1 MPIGGNGAITIP
13 INLKMQELG
22 DGLEQLKKGLK
33 GLKVD
38 SSSYKEYDKQI
49 QAITRNLQKLE
60 ERAKQSFRTP
70 VQANAFSNQLDAL
83 GIKVQNLAEKFKGT
97 KFSEFS
103 QDVFSPD
110 QLRQLDELT
119 EKLNQ
124 AKEAYDNFYEST
136 FRKNIKSTSKI
147 TDIFKAK
154 GLEKDLDT
162 MSEREIQAQLNK
174 WQSSNRTQRGTNM
187 RAITTT
193 TAEHEAL
200 EKQITQYGD
209 LAQKAQDAA
218 AAVQA
223 AKDALADAQN
233 ELATATA
240 KNQRVYKAT
249 YSQVVAPLD
258 NKLNTA
264 QGLLGAF
271 SSTNRQSD
279 ANFGNWFGKNNQLT
293 KKGRETFTQ
302 TLASTF
308 GISGEELKAIGSAN
322 IKVVQEFLAKQ
333 IADLTKQREEAV
345 AKISTSKAMTAAQGK
360 VDAAQASLTAA
371 TDQQNEIARMQVEV
385 QNLTAQRDNLQTRL
399 GEAQQKQ
406 RALEEEN
413 RQLKEAREA
422 LQETM
427 RDTNTVTANS
437 QQAKNLQDQTNA
449 YANYTKEC
457 AEANGAQRDFAAG
470 ADKLHNTLQQNKN
483 ALSEYSLQYNNLE
496 NAMSQA
502 HGIKMAVN
510 RWFGL
515 HEVINLTKRAI
526 RDAFSTIK
534 ELDSVMTQIAVVT
547 DMTTADLW
555 AQMPT
560 YSAIANEYGTSI
572 KGVYEVS
579 QIYYQMGLQT
589 NDVFALT
596 TETLKMAKIA
606 AIDYAT
612 AADYMTVAIRGFK
625 MEMADAAR
633 VTDVYSALAASF
645 AVDTQELAEA
655 MSKTASGIASVGVSF
670 ESASAMITT
679 ITAATRESASVI
691 GSSLKSLSARYG
703 SIKTDPSAL
712 VDAEGQEISLN
723 KIDKALK
730 SIGVS
735 IKDAN
740 GQLRDM
746 DDVVLEL
753 GEKWNI
759 LNRNE
764 QRFVATAFAGNL
776 QSNRFL
782 ALVSNIDEYKKAL
795 EVANDSEGTGT
806 LQFNKTLDNIETRL
820 TKLKTAWQL
829 FYTDSGIEEAIKW
842 VITALTGILTKLNK
856 LPKIGK
862 FISASALAQVASIVN
877 GIRALLNGIVQ
888 LIINAIDKLKE
899 KAKRAAQEAGE
910 EARRQAEA
918 TGQSIENATNP
929 YDAKIAK
936 GTKIANYMSMAG
948 GVATIA
954 GMAINNPT
962 ASSVVSG
969 LGTTASLAGMG
980 VQLGTFAGIPGQII
994 GGALGGV
1001 IGLFKLFSDLSTA
1014 AEREAEQKLEE
1025 LKQAADEAEN
1035 KRLESK
1041 QTVSGL
1047 EDYVKQYQEMAKAQY
1062 DSNDAKQQF
1071 LDLNAEIAEKYPDLL
1086 IQYDA
1091 DGNRIIKLTELQKK
1105 LNEEKSKYRE
1115 DVWDSAWA
1123 NYDAAKAKYDTAL
1136 SPISKEI
1143 KTQLKYIGGVN
1154 MTGEGGNLRYLQADI
1169 LEEAYAKGTTQST
1182 IMQQLLKDAES
1193 AQRAVDIFGQYAI
1206 DVYKNAVNN
1215 SKRLNSGTDQA
1226 NSVKKTALNY
1236 ARALEKMINSDE
1248 VIEARNNLKQQQKT
1262 SARSIMSSTFHY
1274 GDKTYDAY
1282 SPIYQAG
1289 KSAGFDMDQYIGNI
1303 LGNLKEEEFEAL
1315 KANKEEFAKR
1325 AQELAEG
1332 FQKAYLNNPEDA
1344 KFISEV
1350 QDKSQTEIRDF
1361 IQKDPVAWSNYVT
1374 YLQPTWE
1381 EIQNNLIEG
1390 VNALNEMI
1398 KEKLSNGGPE
1408 NTWLNDYEDLASYV
1422 TTSNLSLWRAIVEN
1436 DIDSFDMYYGM
1447 VATLAETGQY
1457 AIKDITNVVLQG
1469 DLSTFTGIE
1478 KLRQELTNQKI
1489 DPTVIDGLLDEAR
1502 KAVKINPALEFAAMF
1517 DTYKKAYEE
1526 LDKLASSLS
1535 TGLELKDAISWAT
1548 KMGKSINEFTQ
1559 KEGKFYV
1566 SQEQFWNYVNTQLPS
1581 IQQLTKDSEDFYDN
1595 LELDLSEEV
1604 FDITGKYGK
1613 DNLVG
1618 IQAEYERW
1626 RDKTDENG
1634 FEINGD
1640 KYFSDFIQEQKDKI
1654 GEEAGAAYKNLLESY
1669 AIQSIQAFGLI
1680 TTDIRNKLIEQGLD
1694 DAQIKELEDKYL
1706 GSTTTSTLFSTGK
1719 IDIAD
1724 IGKLPEVLKGIV
1736 DTETGKILNYK
1747 DALTKLRENIE
1758 NGKLDAATYA
1768 PIYAEAVNSARSDL
1782 EDTLEGTLD
1791 GARASTER
1799 VAKLIENGVLVLNKK
1814 TGKYGY
1820 DLSSTTG
1827 YIQAMSDLY
1836 EQGYTTTQAIQKV
1849 TESALSQGTDVSKIQ
1864 NPLFISEYQYQLSQA
1879 RQEAVEGLQN
1889 AVFDTTKSFD
1899 ISTLYKNNTTVSS
1912 KLNDLADKG
1921 AVRIEKDGE
1930 KVSLRILTTTIKN
1943 ISSLIDT
1950 LAGGTD
1956 TSQNKASIL
1965 ATINSYLKSAQE
1977 GTLDREIAEWLL
1989 AQLPDGTQFKD
2000 VFELTAGGYRAKNI
2014 QDLRTKI
2021 AEQTTELN
2029 EGIALTVS
2037 QFQSQLEDYL
2047 SAGYTLEQA
2056 IKALGVKVG
2065 TVADIIKGNFSKNN
2079 KIAQYQRAIY
2089 STYQGAMDNIYS
2101 AMIDGL
2107 SNPSG
2112 AEIDLT
2118 KARQL
2123 GGEAYDNLKE
2133 MITVVETE
2141 TGEAFG
2147 YLMNANQSDIL
2158 AVMRNLAIGG
2168 NSTVADKL
2176 AEFYNTIAQ
2185 MITDGMNGD
2194 LSATNMEWLKKAFNL
2209 TDRAFI
2215 KTGTSFRLA
2224 EEGARRVAEQMYG
2237 IEKVAGNLT
2246 VEALAKSLQTADYRL
2261 QSVATVMK
2269 EIAKIQEEMEGK
2281 QGEEQKALEEKLATY
2296 QEILKINRQNASSF
2310 NIMSTPLGQGTENIS
2325 AAYQGLA
2332 QARKLIADMNAS
2344 YDEYGTHVIQF
2355 EDAVR
2360 FLEVGGDR
2368 IAQSVGSWDK
2378 ALKLFY
2384 EGTVDTLNGQ
2394 TVINMDAA
2402 AAKLGMSFD
2411 ELSTAFSEGSEE
2423 TVKSI
2428 AQGEVETLDAQIRM
2442 LEGIVALEELTP
2454 DEDGKINLDSWIEYD
2469 EKGNQIGD
2477 KAKKIAE
2484 VLQNVKD
2491 LLGED
2496 FTIGQYVDENG
2507 KTITVTFDR
2516 LIQELNEGTD
2526 SFTTFINKLT
2536 PQHQEEIKNLFEG
2549 IDFKTVITGDE
2560 NTDGYETMVA
2570 YFRKKYGIKDDNTI
2584 DIGGGKSITPIA
2596 TVESEPKIS
2605 YTTGKPLSPQAR
2617 GIRGTSAGAK
2627 ITAWE
2632 DKYGSLHPE
2641 ELGGKKPE
2649 APKTGIK
2656 FNQDE
2661 TASVN
2666 VNIKFDGITY
2676 TIEGFDST
2684 FSTKE
2689 EALAAIAE
2697 KYSIETQALEEKTA
2711 EITIP
2716 ENATL
2721 RIDIITTSTQYYH
2734 DWSMTD
2740 TKEKAKDY
2748 FSKQY
2753 GLEDTV
2759 LPEKTARISQDIIVD
2774 FVATLYDKDGNPMPN
2789 VLDTGLDIK
2798 VVPQLDDFAAKI
2810 TQAILEETY
2819 EVVLA
2824 PVIGNKTAL
2833 QDAIQEAINARTEY
2847 IVSLTPQFSNPNF
2860 SNGQTIQSFR
2870 GGSGSGSSSS
2880 SKKGRGSSS
2889 GADVASTSIANI
2901 IKSSGLGATIN
2912 GLSQNLNDTRTS
2924 AIAFG
2929 ASLKG
2934 IIPSSIANSASS
2946 ARYSLSNLSS
2956 SVTQISNDLTQIF
2969 AKIRQLVDEL
2979 KERSGAAKGNVA
2991 LAKGSNDAL
3000 ATGTLMGEL
3009 GPELWVSGGHYYIAG
3024 QSGAEFVNLP
3034 DDAIVFNHLQ
3044 TRSLLANGNT
3054 TRGRA
3059 IGGEDR
3065 AVAFAT
3071 GSPEG
3076 PARASAKDTLD
3087 ALRRLRAQW
3096 QSLLN
3101 LPASDL
3107 SKKAGGGGGG
3117 GGGAEDYKT
3126 FTADLE
3132 RWYNLLRQ
3140 IANYEQKITYEQ
3152 KQRENF
3158 KHGQEYVD
3166 SLEKELKYLEK
3177 QADAYAVLSELQ
3189 KSYYDQRRKDLNDT
3203 QYGKLIFT
3211 YTEDGLMQYLDDV
3224 VDANG
3229 NRQSRGL
3236 AILAELNRQSNEKGQ
3251 SYWDKEG
3258 KNLYTGSFKVN
3269 GKQTIKGSSGGA
3281 AAQLMYLKSVGFDL
3295 NELLYNSE
3303 GGSNIGKNASETA
3316 TNMMQTFF
3324 DNVDGWMEE
3333 LDSLYDSYHEYL
3345 ENIEDNTAAQQKI
3358 LQEYIDNQMSVE
3370 DKLLKAITDRQQKI
3384 IDTLKD
3390 QIDIIQ
3396 EAGQEYTQGL
3406 SEALSKERNLYNEN
3420 KDDAELASKMRRLGI
3435 LKRTGASAS
3444 EIKALQNEID
3454 NQLQENYFDAQ
3465 QKQIDA
3471 IQEAIDTQLETLNQQ
3486 LDVMEEA
3493 LNYQKENGLLWAEV
3507 YDMMTKWTPEAMLNF
3522 IETYT
3527 SSYRENSQQ
3536 KNSEDSKETLKQLEI
3551 WAASRGFDFSREP
3564 HKGNSKDYTKP
3575 NTSNDVAAPDMP
3587 RPSGG
3592 ATTGS
3597 GTSGSGTSTMANG
3610 LAAPQEIDVENTG
3623 VYEDRTLTPTVRQVS
3638 KSDVIDIYK
3647 VGGYYTK
3654 KDGTHGKYAWEVNGK
3669 LPAGKYY
3676 DFNGEIYRNPGAK
3689 HRRIIYSATSGK
3701 VYYVYDKTYLPNAKK
3716 ISSYSS
3722 GGMNYSTG
3730 MAMLHGTSSKPEA
3743 ILNASD
3749 TKLFREKLFG
3759 NGDFSL
3765 RQAIATIDL
3774 LRDQI
3779 ASTTNN
3785 NSSVDFNGVTIN
3797 ISSDV
3802 IANDYDAQRAG
3813 RNIFDEMIKM
3823 SRKSTMLGVSRR

>member
-1 MPIGGNGAITIP
+1 
-13 INLKMQELG
+13 
-22 DGLEQLKKGLK
+22 
-33 GLKVD
+33 
-38 SSSYKEYDKQI
+38 
-49 QAITRNLQKLE
+49 
-60 ERAKQSFRTP
+60 
-70 VQANAFSNQLDAL
+70 
-83 GIKVQNLAEKFKGT
+83 
-97 KFSEFS
+97 
-103 QDVFSPD
+103 
-110 QLRQLDELT
+110 
-119 EKLNQ
+119 
-124 AKEAYDNFYEST
+124 
-136 FRKNIKSTSKI
+136 
-147 TDIFKAK
+147 
-154 GLEKDLDT
+154 
-162 MSEREIQAQLNK
+162 
-174 WQSSNRTQRGTNM
+174 
-187 RAITTT
+187 
-193 TAEHEAL
+193 
-200 EKQITQYGD
+200 
-209 LAQKAQDAA
+209 
-218 AAVQA
+218 
-223 AKDALADAQN
+223 
-233 ELATATA
+233 
-240 KNQRVYKAT
+240 
-249 YSQVVAPLD
+249 
-258 NKLNTA
+258 
-264 QGLLGAF
+264 
-271 SSTNRQSD
+271 
-279 ANFGNWFGKNNQLT
+279 
-293 KKGRETFTQ
+293 
-302 TLASTF
+302 
-308 GISGEELKAIGSAN
+308 
-322 IKVVQEFLAKQ
+322 
-333 IADLTKQREEAV
+333 
-345 AKISTSKAMTAAQGK
+345 
-360 VDAAQASLTAA
+360 
-371 TDQQNEIARMQVEV
+371 
-385 QNLTAQRDNLQTRL
+385 
-399 GEAQQKQ
+399 
-406 RALEEEN
+406 
-413 RQLKEAREA
+413 
-422 LQETM
+422 
-427 RDTNTVTANS
+427 
-437 QQAKNLQDQTNA
+437 
-449 YANYTKEC
+449 
-457 AEANGAQRDFAAG
+457 
-470 ADKLHNTLQQNKN
+470 
-483 ALSEYSLQYNNLE
+483 
-496 NAMSQA
+496 
-502 HGIKMAVN
+502 
-510 RWFGL
+510 
-515 HEVINLTKRAI
+515 
-526 RDAFSTIK
+526 
-534 ELDSVMTQIAVVT
+534 
-547 DMTTADLW
+547 
-555 AQMPT
+555 
-560 YSAIANEYGTSI
+560 
-572 KGVYEVS
+572 
-579 QIYYQMGLQT
+579 
-589 NDVFALT
+589 
-596 TETLKMAKIA
+596 
-606 AIDYAT
+606 
-612 AADYMTVAIRGFK
+612 
-625 MEMADAAR
+625 MEMTDAAR

-655 MSKTASGIASVGVSF
+655 MSRTASGIASVGVSF

-735 IKDAN
+735 IKDTN

-753 GEKWNI
+753 GEKWNT

-795 EVANDSEGTGT
+795 EVANDSEGAGT

-829 FYTDSGIEEAIKW
+829 FYADSGIEKAIKN
-842 VITALTGILTKLNK
+842 VITGLTNILNGLNK
-856 LPKIGK
+856 LPKAFKKIPV
-862 FISASALAQVASIVN
+862 SALMQIAVIIKGVKALALLIVLQIQKAIQQVKNAADNAIKGTSQNAQAQVLTLSEKIK
-877 GIRALLNGIVQ
+877 
-888 LIINAIDKLKE
+888 KLKNDW
-899 KAKRAAQEAGE
+899 QGM
-910 EARRQAEA
+910 
-918 TGQSIENATNP
+918 TGVQRG
-929 YDAKIAK
+929 AKIAPY
-936 GTKIANYMSMAG
+936 ASMIGAG
-948 GVATIA
+948 LSIA
-954 GMAINNPT
+954 GS
-962 ASSVVSG
+962 ASSNLTAGTVMSGAGSIISGAASG
-969 LGTTASLAGMG
+969 LAMTGSWIGAG
-980 VQLGTFAGIPGQII
+980 V
-994 GGALGGV
+994 GALVGV
-1001 IGLFKLFSDLSTA
+1001 IKLISDLSSLE
-1014 AEREAEQKLEE
+1014 ERKAEQKLEE

-1062 DSNDAKQQF
+1062 DNNDAKQQF

-1193 AQRAVDIFGQYAI
+1193 AQRVVDIFGQYAI

-1236 ARALEKMINSDE
+1236 ARVLEKMINSDE

-1262 SARSIMSSTFHY
+1262 SAQSIMSSTFHY
-1274 GDKTYDAY
+1274 GNDTFEAY
-1282 SPIYQAG
+1282 SPIYQSA

-1315 KANKEEFAKR
+1315 KVNKEEFAKR

-1350 QDKSQTEIRDF
+1350 QDKSQTEIKDF

-1535 TGLELKDAISWAT
+1535 TGLELKDAISWAA

-1566 SQEQFWNYVNTQLPS
+1566 SQEQFWDYVNTQLPS
-1581 IQQLTKDSEDFYDN
+1581 IQQLTKDSEDFYDS

-1640 KYFSDFIQEQKDKI
+1640 KYFSDFIQEQKDNI
-1654 GEEAGAAYKNLLESY
+1654 GAEATAAYKNLLVSY

-1768 PIYAEAVNSARSDL
+1768 PIYAEAVNSARNDL
-1782 EDTLEGTLD
+1782 EAALEGTLD
-1791 GARASTER
+1791 GARASTEY
-1799 VAKLIENGVLVLNKK
+1799 VKDLIKKGIVVLNEE
-1814 TGKYGY
+1814 TGKYQF
-1820 DLSSTTG
+1820 DLSNG
-1827 YIQAMSDLY
+1827 EKFQQAIDQLVA
-1836 EQGYTTTQAIQKV
+1836 QGYNLREASQALAS
-1849 TESALSQGTDVSKIQ
+1849 SAFSQGKKVKYDTNDY
-1864 NPLFISEYQYQLSQA
+1864 FTREYQYLLSQA

-1899 ISTLYKNNTTVSS
+1899 ISTLYKNDTTISS
-1912 KLNDLADKG
+1912 ELDDLADKG

-1956 TSQNKASIL
+1956 TSQNKAFIL

-1989 AQLPDGTQFKD
+1989 AQLPDGTQFKE

-2029 EGIALTVS
+2029 EGITLTVS

-2056 IKALGVKVG
+2056 IAALGVKVG
-2065 TVADIIKGNFSKNN
+2065 AVADIIKGNFSSDNT
-2079 KIAQYQRAIY
+2079 AAHQYERVIY
-2089 STYQGAMDNIYS
+2089 STYQGAMNDIYS
-2101 AMIDGL
+2101 AMMDGL

-2147 YLMNANQSDIL
+2147 YLMDTNQSDIL

-2176 AEFYNTIAQ
+2176 AEYYETIAR

-2237 IEKVAGNLT
+2237 IEEVAGNLT

-2344 YDEYGTHVIQF
+2344 YDEYGTHIIQF

-2368 IAQSVGSWDK
+2368 ITQSVGSWDK

-2428 AQGEVETLDAQIRM
+2428 AKGEVETLDAQIRM

-2454 DEDGKINLDSWIEYD
+2454 DEDGKFNLNSWIEYD

-2516 LIQELNEGTD
+2516 LIQELNEGTE

-2536 PQHQEEIKNLFEG
+2536 PDLQKKIKELFEG

-2584 DIGGGKSITPIA
+2584 DIGGGKSITPTA

-2632 DKYGSLHPE
+2632 DKYSSLHPE

-2721 RIDIITTSTQYYH
+2721 RIDIVTTSTQYYH

-3065 AVAFAT
+3065 AVAFAK

-3076 PARASAKDTLD
+3076 PAHASASDTLKR
-3087 ALRRLRAQW
+3087 LQELRAMW
-3096 QSLLN
+3096 QSLLSAA
-3101 LPASDL
+3101 PSDL

-3152 KQRENF
+3152 KQRENL

-3303 GGSNIGKNASETA
+3303 GGSNVGKNASETA

-3592 ATTGS
+3592 TTTGG
-3597 GTSGSGTSTMANG
+3597 GTSGSSGGSGTSTMANG

-3654 KDGTHGKYAWEVNGK
+3654 KDGTHARHAWEVNGK

-3701 VYYVYDKTYLPNAKK
+3701 VYYVYDNTYLPNAKK

-3813 RNIFDEMIKM
+3813 RNIFDEMIKL

>member
-1 MPIGGNGAITIP
+1 M
-13 INLKMQELG
+13 
-22 DGLEQLKKGLK
+22 
-33 GLKVD
+33 VR
-38 SSSYKEYDKQI
+38 
-49 QAITRNLQKLE
+49 RNQ
-60 ERAKQSFRTP
+60 P
-70 VQANAFSNQLDAL
+70 NV
-83 GIKVQNLAEKFKGT
+83 
-97 KFSEFS
+97 
-103 QDVFSPD
+103 
-110 QLRQLDELT
+110 
-119 EKLNQ
+119 
-124 AKEAYDNFYEST
+124 
-136 FRKNIKSTSKI
+136 KI
-147 TDIFKAK
+147 
-154 GLEKDLDT
+154 
-162 MSEREIQAQLNK
+162 
-174 WQSSNRTQRGTNM
+174 
-187 RAITTT
+187 
-193 TAEHEAL
+193 
-200 EKQITQYGD
+200 
-209 LAQKAQDAA
+209 
-218 AAVQA
+218 
-223 AKDALADAQN
+223 
-233 ELATATA
+233 
-240 KNQRVYKAT
+240 
-249 YSQVVAPLD
+249 
-258 NKLNTA
+258 
-264 QGLLGAF
+264 
-271 SSTNRQSD
+271 
-279 ANFGNWFGKNNQLT
+279 
-293 KKGRETFTQ
+293 
-302 TLASTF
+302 
-308 GISGEELKAIGSAN
+308 
-322 IKVVQEFLAKQ
+322 
-333 IADLTKQREEAV
+333 
-345 AKISTSKAMTAAQGK
+345 
-360 VDAAQASLTAA
+360 
-371 TDQQNEIARMQVEV
+371 
-385 QNLTAQRDNLQTRL
+385 
-399 GEAQQKQ
+399 
-406 RALEEEN
+406 
-413 RQLKEAREA
+413 
-422 LQETM
+422 
-427 RDTNTVTANS
+427 
-437 QQAKNLQDQTNA
+437 
-449 YANYTKEC
+449 
-457 AEANGAQRDFAAG
+457 
-470 ADKLHNTLQQNKN
+470 
-483 ALSEYSLQYNNLE
+483 
-496 NAMSQA
+496 
-502 HGIKMAVN
+502 
-510 RWFGL
+510 
-515 HEVINLTKRAI
+515 
-526 RDAFSTIK
+526 
-534 ELDSVMTQIAVVT
+534 
-547 DMTTADLW
+547 
-555 AQMPT
+555 
-560 YSAIANEYGTSI
+560 
-572 KGVYEVS
+572 
-579 QIYYQMGLQT
+579 
-589 NDVFALT
+589 
-596 TETLKMAKIA
+596 
-606 AIDYAT
+606 
-612 AADYMTVAIRGFK
+612 
-625 MEMADAAR
+625 
-633 VTDVYSALAASF
+633 
-645 AVDTQELAEA
+645 
-655 MSKTASGIASVGVSF
+655 
-670 ESASAMITT
+670 
-679 ITAATRESASVI
+679 
-691 GSSLKSLSARYG
+691 
-703 SIKTDPSAL
+703 
-712 VDAEGQEISLN
+712 
-723 KIDKALK
+723 
-730 SIGVS
+730 
-735 IKDAN
+735 
-740 GQLRDM
+740 
-746 DDVVLEL
+746 
-753 GEKWNI
+753 
-759 LNRNE
+759 
-764 QRFVATAFAGNL
+764 ATAFAGNL

-829 FYTDSGIEEAIKW
+829 FYTDSGIEKAIKW
-842 VITALTGILTKLNK
+842 VITALTDILTKLNK

-1091 DGNRIIKLTELQKK
+1091 EGNRIIKLTELQKK
-1105 LNEEKSKYRE
+1105 LNEEKAGYRE
-1115 DVWDSAWA
+1115 NVWDSAKA
-1123 NYDAAKAKYDTAL
+1123 DYEKVVQNRNNNNDLFNLGKSIVTTDAGNKGVRKFSIL
-1136 SPISKEI
+1136 GQISKDFFEEYEALFPI
-1143 KTQLKYIGGVN
+1143 FYTTYGAGASPDKYYQLISSQGPAMLADLQKISNFYKDNKTISTDAQTVLDNFIDK
-1154 MTGEGGNLRYLQADI
+1154 LQSYL
-1169 LEEAYAKGTTQST
+1169 
-1182 IMQQLLKDAES
+1182 
-1193 AQRAVDIFGQYAI
+1193 
-1206 DVYKNAVNN
+1206 NN
-1215 SKRLNSGTDQA
+1215 N
-1226 NSVKKTALNY
+1226 
-1236 ARALEKMINSDE
+1236 E
-1248 VIEARNNLKQQQKT
+1248 VLQQQKI
-1262 SARSIMSSTFHY
+1262 SAQSIMSSTFHY
-1274 GDKTYDAY
+1274 GDDTFEAY

-1289 KSAGFDMDQYIGNI
+1289 KNAGFDLDQYIGNI
-1303 LGNLKEEEFEAL
+1303 MGSYDEETYKALIADEKEW
-1315 KANKEEFAKR
+1315 AKR

-1332 FQKAYLNNPEDA
+1332 FQEAYLNNPEDA
-1344 KFISEV
+1344 KFIGDI
-1350 QDKSQTEIRDF
+1350 QNQSQADIEKFKNKYGIDSQ
-1361 IQKDPVAWSNYVT
+1361 INYQT
-1374 YLQPTWE
+1374 YLKATWE
-1381 EIQNNLIEG
+1381 EIENNLTEG
-1390 VNALNEMI
+1390 LNYI
-1398 KEKLSNGGPE
+1398 NEKLMENGLVVGEENAYGDLSSYITNSNI
-1408 NTWLNDYEDLASYV
+1408 
-1422 TTSNLSLWRAIVEN
+1422 SLWRGIVEN
-1436 DIDSFDMYYGM
+1436 DKEHFDTYYQM
-1447 VATLAETGQY
+1447 VANLASSNPNLS
-1457 AIKDITNVVLQG
+1457 IKDITDTILQS
-1469 DLSTFTGIE
+1469 DLSTMTGIAE
-1478 KLRQELTNQKI
+1478 LRKTLKTKGAWSEDSEI
-1489 DPTVIDGLLDEAR
+1489 ESLLKQAESM
-1502 KAVKINPALEFAAMF
+1502 VKINPALEFAAMF

-1535 TGLELKDAISWAT
+1535 TGLELKDAISWAA

-1566 SQEQFWNYVNTQLPS
+1566 SQEQFWDYVKTQLPLLNDM
-1581 IQQLTKDSEDFYDN
+1581 INQ
-1595 LELDLSEEV
+1595 
-1604 FDITGKYGK
+1604 
-1613 DNLVG
+1613 
-1618 IQAEYERW
+1618 
-1626 RDKTDENG
+1626 TDEFYEKLEVNESG
-1634 FEINGD
+1634 QIVGKEGSGIEDSQLEIIQGLYDSWKNDKSQGD
-1640 KYFSDFIQEQKDKI
+1640 LATFIKEQKDNVSA
-1654 GEEAGAAYKNLLESY
+1654 EASSALKALLESY
-1669 AIQSIQAFGLI
+1669 AIQSIQAFGRISGNVRKML
-1680 TTDIRNKLIEQGLD
+1680 TDAGFTD
-1694 DAQIKELEDKYL
+1694 DVINAMENKYL
-1706 GSTTTSTLFSTGK
+1706 GTETTSTLFSTGK
-1719 IDIAD
+1719 IDVANWD
-1724 IGKLPEVLKGIV
+1724 KLPKALQTYVNKTTGQITNYGKALEALATGIEEGTI
-1736 DTETGKILNYK
+1736 DPS
-1747 DALTKLRENIE
+1747 
-1758 NGKLDAATYA
+1758 YA
-1768 PIYAEAVNSARSDL
+1768 SIYAEGISTAKSDL
-1782 EDTLEGTLD
+1782 EAALNGTLD
-1791 GARASTER
+1791 GAR
-1799 VAKLIENGVLVLNKK
+1799 VAVLKTQGWIRSYTLVLDKE
-1814 TGKYGY
+1814 TGKYKVDFSRPINY
-1820 DLSSTTG
+1820 AKIKTDLEETG
-1827 YIQAMSDLY
+1827 KTSREAVQTIV
-1836 EQGYTTTQAIQKV
+1836 QGALTQGA
-1849 TESALSQGTDVSKIQ
+1849 DVSNLLTQ
-1864 NPLFISEYQYQLSQA
+1864 YPEFTREYNYQLSQA
-1879 RQEAVEGLQN
+1879 RQDAVEGLQN
-1889 AVFDTTKSFD
+1889 AVFDATKSID
-1899 ISTLYKNNTTVSS
+1899 ISKLYQANKGTL
-1912 KLNDLADKG
+1912 DELAKTG
-1921 AVRIEKDGE
+1921 VIRIEENGE
-1930 KVSLRILTTTIKN
+1930 KVAIQILGGTIERILELITTLGGEDAKPDKSVI
-1943 ISSLIDT
+1943 IS
-1950 LAGGTD
+1950 
-1956 TSQNKASIL
+1956 
-1965 ATINSYLKSAQE
+1965 TINSYFDQGLTGELSKSAAE
-1977 GTLDREIAEWLL
+1977 MLMERLGLSSDFSAYFEATSSGYKFKSNEVAKAIASQSANLMG
-1989 AQLPDGTQFKD
+1989 QLP
-2000 VFELTAGGYRAKNI
+2000 R
-2014 QDLRTKI
+2014 
-2021 AEQTTELN
+2021 
-2029 EGIALTVS
+2029 TVS
-2037 QFQSQLEDYL
+2037 QFETDFNKLIK
-2047 SAGYTLEQA
+2047 AGYTVDET
-2056 IKALGVKVG
+2056 ISMLGEVSR
-2065 TVADIIKGNFSKNN
+2065 TAAEIMKNGPQN
-2079 KIAQYQRAIY
+2079 EYERIIY
-2089 STYQGAMDNIYS
+2089 STYQGAMNDIYS
-2101 AMIDGL
+2101 AMMDGL
-2107 SNPSG
+2107 SNPVG
-2112 AEIDLT
+2112 AQIDLT
-2118 KARQL
+2118 KVKQL
-2123 GGEAYDNLKE
+2123 GGTAYDTLKE
-2133 MITVVETE
+2133 IMTVVETE

-2147 YLMNANQSDIL
+2147 YFKDNTTTEVINM
-2158 AVMRNLAIGG
+2158 MRSLAIGG

-2246 VEALAKSLQTADYRL
+2246 VEALAKSLQEADYKL
-2261 QSVATVMK
+2261 QSVSAVSK
-2269 EIAKIQEEMEGK
+2269 EIVRLQEEITKAHGDK
-2281 QGEEQKALEEKLATY
+2281 RKALENELALY
-2296 QEILKINRQNASSF
+2296 QEILKVNQQNASSF
-2310 NIMSTPLGQGTENIS
+2310 NIMNNPIMGGAGNAIE
-2325 AAYQGLA
+2325 AYKGLA
-2332 QARKLIADMNAS
+2332 QARQAIADMKTTN
-2344 YDEYGTHVIQF
+2344 EYGMNVMDPTNAFRLAEISEQNLMALLKDGKNMVDVYAALGKSMRDIGGNFVIDMSNVAS
-2355 EDAVR
+2355 E
-2360 FLEVGGDR
+2360 LEISFDNLGTAFGDGSGTALKK
-2368 IAQSVGSWDK
+2368 IAQVQ
-2378 ALKLFY
+2378 
-2384 EGTVDTLNGQ
+2384 VD
-2394 TVINMDAA
+2394 M
-2402 AAKLGMSFD
+2402 
-2411 ELSTAFSEGSEE
+2411 
-2423 TVKSI
+2423 
-2428 AQGEVETLDAQIRM
+2428 LDAQINM
-2442 LEGIVALEELTP
+2442 LEGIVAMEDLTI
-2454 DEDGKINLDSWIEYD
+2454 EKNNAGSINLDNWITVD
-2469 EKGNQIGD
+2469 KDGNIVD
-2477 KAKKIAE
+2477 KAKQLGGMLGQVAKEVKGIENEVVTINQQTGEKITFGNIIDALNSGKDGFETYLNSLPLE
-2484 VLQNVKD
+2484 VREQVSAFITNMRTELKKLNLNDFNTVNTGEENLPTVSVITDMVRNVLGIKED
-2491 LLGED
+2491 GTIDLGEGEEITPNIKV
-2496 FTIGQYVDENG
+2496 TIKTDGTSYYIEGDETPYADLTELGTALAAKLGVEGLTIPEDPFSQTIPMDSKPNVNITCSPEGKWFVNGAETTEENLPTAIRNAMSIDQQNIGTNNDTVYGNDDVQVKMKVAGAASYIVGNQEGDEESAKNALKESASLNNQSVGSDDATLTGDINATVDTSIHFDGANYTADGIDGTFDTKDKVADAIADKYKVDSRTLKEQIGKYNIPVNGSLDIRFQTITPSYVVNGESLGTYNEATDAIAAGYEIESKTLPEKTTDLDLPVNSTLDVSFQTVAPSYTVGDKVSSTFDEAADAIG
-2507 KTITVTFDR
+2507 TRAGIEDKKLDPKTITVTQDAIVNFKATLKDAEGNP
-2516 LIQELNEGTD
+2516 IQE
-2526 SFTTFINKLT
+2526 
-2536 PQHQEEIKNLFEG
+2536 
-2549 IDFKTVITGDE
+2549 
-2560 NTDGYETMVA
+2560 
-2570 YFRKKYGIKDDNTI
+2570 DN
-2584 DIGGGKSITPIA
+2584 G
-2596 TVESEPKIS
+2596 
-2605 YTTGKPLSPQAR
+2605 
-2617 GIRGTSAGAK
+2617 
-2627 ITAWE
+2627 
-2632 DKYGSLHPE
+2632 
-2641 ELGGKKPE
+2641 
-2649 APKTGIK
+2649 
-2656 FNQDE
+2656 
-2661 TASVN
+2661 
-2666 VNIKFDGITY
+2666 
-2676 TIEGFDST
+2676 
-2684 FSTKE
+2684 
-2689 EALAAIAE
+2689 
-2697 KYSIETQALEEKTA
+2697 
-2711 EITIP
+2711 
-2716 ENATL
+2716 
-2721 RIDIITTSTQYYH
+2721 
-2734 DWSMTD
+2734 
-2740 TKEKAKDY
+2740 
-2748 FSKQY
+2748 
-2753 GLEDTV
+2753 
-2759 LPEKTARISQDIIVD
+2759 
-2774 FVATLYDKDGNPMPN
+2774 
-2789 VLDTGLDIK
+2789 LDTGIDVKI
-2798 VVPQLDDFAAKI
+2798 VPNLGGFSTALWELIQKQEYDVSISPVIANGMELGKAI
-2810 TQAILEETY
+2810 QQAIDDRQYT
-2819 EVVLA
+2819 V
-2824 PVIGNKTAL
+2824 
-2833 QDAIQEAINARTEY
+2833 QINPTW
-2847 IVSLTPQFSNPNF
+2847 PNHGGY
-2860 SNGQTIQSFR
+2860 SDGSTIQSFNPD
-2870 GGSGSGSSSS
+2870 GKKKSSSS
-2880 SKKGRGSSS
+2880 TKSTNFTGVGSNVKEVNGANNLVLLDDALKTLASSFQTAATNAGTFSK
-2889 GADVASTSIANI
+2889 
-2901 IKSSGLGATIN
+2901 GLE
-2912 GLSQNLNDTRTS
+2912 
-2924 AIAFG
+2924 
-2929 ASLKG
+2929 G
-2934 IIPSSIANSASS
+2934 IVPSSVALRASS
-2946 ARYSLSNLSS
+2946 AKSALVELGTTTSS
-2956 SVTQISNDLTQIF
+2956 TITDLTTIF
-2969 AKIRQLVDEL
+2969 NKIEEL
-2979 KERSGAAKGNVA
+2979 IKKLQEGLPTAAKGNVA

-3065 AVAFAT
+3065 AVAFAK

-3076 PARASAKDTLD
+3076 PARASASDTLERLK
-3087 ALRRLRAQW
+3087 ALRAVW
-3096 QSLLN
+3096 QTLLD

-3107 SKKAGGGGGG
+3107 SKKAGGGGG

-3303 GGSNIGKNASETA
+3303 GGSNVGKNASETA

-3345 ENIEDNTAAQQKI
+3345 EKIEDNTAAQQKI

-3486 LDVMEEA
+3486 LEVMEEA

-3507 YDMMTKWTPEAMLNF
+3507 YEMMTKWTPEAMLNF

-3592 ATTGS
+3592 A
-3597 GTSGSGTSTMANG
+3597 GTSGSSSGTATMTNG

-3813 RNIFDEMIKM
+3813 RNIFDEMIKL

>member
-1 MPIGGNGAITIP
+1 M
-13 INLKMQELG
+13 
-22 DGLEQLKKGLK
+22 
-33 GLKVD
+33 VR
-38 SSSYKEYDKQI
+38 
-49 QAITRNLQKLE
+49 RN
-60 ERAKQSFRTP
+60 QSN
-70 VQANAFSNQLDAL
+70 V
-83 GIKVQNLAEKFKGT
+83 
-97 KFSEFS
+97 
-103 QDVFSPD
+103 
-110 QLRQLDELT
+110 
-119 EKLNQ
+119 
-124 AKEAYDNFYEST
+124 
-136 FRKNIKSTSKI
+136 KI
-147 TDIFKAK
+147 
-154 GLEKDLDT
+154 
-162 MSEREIQAQLNK
+162 
-174 WQSSNRTQRGTNM
+174 
-187 RAITTT
+187 
-193 TAEHEAL
+193 
-200 EKQITQYGD
+200 
-209 LAQKAQDAA
+209 
-218 AAVQA
+218 
-223 AKDALADAQN
+223 
-233 ELATATA
+233 
-240 KNQRVYKAT
+240 
-249 YSQVVAPLD
+249 
-258 NKLNTA
+258 
-264 QGLLGAF
+264 
-271 SSTNRQSD
+271 
-279 ANFGNWFGKNNQLT
+279 
-293 KKGRETFTQ
+293 
-302 TLASTF
+302 
-308 GISGEELKAIGSAN
+308 
-322 IKVVQEFLAKQ
+322 
-333 IADLTKQREEAV
+333 
-345 AKISTSKAMTAAQGK
+345 
-360 VDAAQASLTAA
+360 
-371 TDQQNEIARMQVEV
+371 
-385 QNLTAQRDNLQTRL
+385 
-399 GEAQQKQ
+399 
-406 RALEEEN
+406 
-413 RQLKEAREA
+413 
-422 LQETM
+422 
-427 RDTNTVTANS
+427 
-437 QQAKNLQDQTNA
+437 
-449 YANYTKEC
+449 
-457 AEANGAQRDFAAG
+457 
-470 ADKLHNTLQQNKN
+470 
-483 ALSEYSLQYNNLE
+483 
-496 NAMSQA
+496 
-502 HGIKMAVN
+502 
-510 RWFGL
+510 
-515 HEVINLTKRAI
+515 
-526 RDAFSTIK
+526 
-534 ELDSVMTQIAVVT
+534 
-547 DMTTADLW
+547 
-555 AQMPT
+555 
-560 YSAIANEYGTSI
+560 
-572 KGVYEVS
+572 
-579 QIYYQMGLQT
+579 
-589 NDVFALT
+589 
-596 TETLKMAKIA
+596 
-606 AIDYAT
+606 
-612 AADYMTVAIRGFK
+612 
-625 MEMADAAR
+625 
-633 VTDVYSALAASF
+633 
-645 AVDTQELAEA
+645 
-655 MSKTASGIASVGVSF
+655 
-670 ESASAMITT
+670 
-679 ITAATRESASVI
+679 
-691 GSSLKSLSARYG
+691 
-703 SIKTDPSAL
+703 
-712 VDAEGQEISLN
+712 
-723 KIDKALK
+723 
-730 SIGVS
+730 
-735 IKDAN
+735 
-740 GQLRDM
+740 
-746 DDVVLEL
+746 
-753 GEKWNI
+753 
-759 LNRNE
+759 
-764 QRFVATAFAGNL
+764 ATAFAGNL

-795 EVANDSEGTGT
+795 EVANDSEGAGT

-829 FYTDSGIEEAIKW
+829 FYTDSGIEKAIKW
-842 VITALTGILTKLNK
+842 VITALTDILTKLNK

-1014 AEREAEQKLEE
+1014 AAREAEQKLEE

-1041 QTVSGL
+1041 QTVSNL
-1047 EDYVKQYQEMAKAQY
+1047 EDYVKQYQQMAKAQY

-1091 DGNRIIKLTELQKK
+1091 EGNKIIQLTELQKK
-1105 LNEEKSKYRE
+1105 LNEEKAGYRQ
-1115 DVWDSAWA
+1115 DVWDSATLNYETAIETRNKAKNSWEKNGGSNIAQDLYTLTYSFDTGKTGQYNEDTFLSAYSEYTKFMTEAQKQYFKNFYNLADVYKKSGNQDEENA
-1123 NYDAAKAKYDTAL
+1123 NYLAM
-1136 SPISKEI
+1136 KE
-1143 KTQLKYIGGVN
+1143 YFGNEEGV
-1154 MTGEGGNLRYLQADI
+1154 QVI
-1169 LEEAYAKGTTQST
+1169 
-1182 IMQQLLKDAES
+1182 QQLLK
-1193 AQRAVDIFGQYAI
+1193 G
-1206 DVYKNAVNN
+1206 
-1215 SKRLNSGTDQA
+1215 
-1226 NSVKKTALNY
+1226 
-1236 ARALEKMINSDE
+1236 
-1248 VIEARNNLKQQQKT
+1248 VIETDGENTGLVSDLQNYIKLYNLYQEAIKGVSNATKT
-1262 SARSIMSSTFHY
+1262 TAYSITSSTFHY
-1274 GDKTYDAY
+1274 GEDYFEAY
-1282 SPIYQAG
+1282 SPIYRSA
-1289 KSAGFDMDQYIGNI
+1289 KSAGFDLDQYIGNI
-1303 LGNLKEEEFEAL
+1303 IGNYDEKRYQALLDNEKEWAKEAQKLANQFKEEILNDSNKASFVGDIQNKSKAEIDKFKEENKEVYEAL
-1315 KANKEEFAKR
+1315 LDDNWKNLEE
-1325 AQELAEG
+1325 
-1332 FQKAYLNNPEDA
+1332 
-1344 KFISEV
+1344 
-1350 QDKSQTEIRDF
+1350 
-1361 IQKDPVAWSNYVT
+1361 
-1374 YLQPTWE
+1374 
-1381 EIQNNLIEG
+1381 NLRKGIEG
-1390 VNALNEMI
+1390 IMDIYSEGHFGGSFYTQ
-1398 KEKLSNGGPE
+1398 LS
-1408 NTWLNDYEDLASYV
+1408 SYV
-1422 TTSNLSLWRAIVEN
+1422 TSNNLSLWRGIVEN
-1436 DIDSFDMYYGM
+1436 DAEHFEDYYNL
-1447 VATLAETGQY
+1447 VAELAENNQFSI
-1457 AIKDITNVVLQG
+1457 ADITNAVLKA
-1469 DLSTFTGIE
+1469 DLSTMTGI
-1478 KLRQELTNQKI
+1478 QELENTLKTNGMYQVNQEKI
-1489 DPTVIDGLLDEAR
+1489 EELLKEAR
-1502 KAVKINPALEFAAMF
+1502 SKVKFNPALEFAAMF
-1517 DTYKKAYEE
+1517 DAYKKAYEE

-1581 IQQLTKDSEDFYDN
+1581 IQQLTKDSEDFYDS
-1595 LELDLSEEV
+1595 LELDLSAEV

-1654 GEEAGAAYKNLLESY
+1654 GEEAKAAYKNLLESY

-1680 TTDIRNKLIEQGLD
+1680 TTDIRTELEAQGID
-1694 DAQIKELEDKYL
+1694 VKKLEDKYL
-1706 GSTTTSTLFSTGK
+1706 GSASLSTLFSTGK
-1719 IDIAD
+1719 IDVANIN
-1724 IGKLPEVLKGIV
+1724 KLPQELQEYVNKTTGQITNYGKALEALATGIEEGTI
-1736 DTETGKILNYK
+1736 DPS
-1747 DALTKLRENIE
+1747 
-1758 NGKLDAATYA
+1758 YA
-1768 PIYAEAVNSARSDL
+1768 SIYAEAVNSARNDL
-1782 EDTLEGTLD
+1782 EDALEGTLD

-1827 YIQAMSDLY
+1827 YNQAMFDLY
-1836 EQGYTTTQAIQKV
+1836 ELGYTTTQAIQKV

-1864 NPLFISEYQYQLSQA
+1864 NPLFTSEYQYQLSQA

-1899 ISTLYKNNTTVSS
+1899 ISTLYKNDTTISS
-1912 KLNDLADKG
+1912 ELDDLADKG

-1965 ATINSYLKSAQE
+1965 STINSYLKSAQE
-1977 GTLDREIAEWLL
+1977 GTLDRKIAEWLL
-1989 AQLPDGTQFKD
+1989 AQLPDGTQFEA

-2021 AEQTTELN
+2021 AEQTTKLN
-2029 EGIALTVS
+2029 KDITLTVS

-2047 SAGYTLEQA
+2047 SAGYTLQEA
-2056 IKALGVKVG
+2056 IKATGVS
-2065 TVADIIKGNFSKNN
+2065 IGNLAKIMQGKFSENN
-2079 KIAQYQRAIY
+2079 TAAQYERIIY
-2089 STYQGAMDNIYS
+2089 STYQGAMNDIYS

-2107 SNPSG
+2107 SNPSS

-2147 YLMNANQSDIL
+2147 YLMDANQSDIL

-2355 EDAVR
+2355 EDAAR

-2428 AQGEVETLDAQIRM
+2428 AKGEVETLDAQIRM

-2507 KTITVTFDR
+2507 KTITVTFNR

-2536 PQHQEEIKNLFEG
+2536 PQLQEEIKNLFEG

-2584 DIGGGKSITPIA
+2584 DIGGGKSITPTA

-2632 DKYGSLHPE
+2632 DKYGSLHSE

-2721 RIDIITTSTQYYH
+2721 RIDIVTTSTQYYH

-3065 AVAFAT
+3065 AVAFAK

-3303 GGSNIGKNASETA
+3303 GGSNVGKNASETA

-3486 LDVMEEA
+3486 LEVMEEA

-3592 ATTGS
+3592 A
-3597 GTSGSGTSTMANG
+3597 GTSGSSSGTATMTNG

-3654 KDGTHGKYAWEVNGK
+3654 EDGTHARHAWEVNGK

-3701 VYYVYDKTYLPNAKK
+3701 VYYVYDNTYLPNAKK

-3813 RNIFDEMIKM
+3813 RNIFDEMIKL

>member
-1 MPIGGNGAITIP
+1 M
-13 INLKMQELG
+13 
-22 DGLEQLKKGLK
+22 
-33 GLKVD
+33 VR
-38 SSSYKEYDKQI
+38 
-49 QAITRNLQKLE
+49 RNQ
-60 ERAKQSFRTP
+60 P
-70 VQANAFSNQLDAL
+70 NV
-83 GIKVQNLAEKFKGT
+83 
-97 KFSEFS
+97 
-103 QDVFSPD
+103 
-110 QLRQLDELT
+110 
-119 EKLNQ
+119 
-124 AKEAYDNFYEST
+124 
-136 FRKNIKSTSKI
+136 KI
-147 TDIFKAK
+147 
-154 GLEKDLDT
+154 
-162 MSEREIQAQLNK
+162 
-174 WQSSNRTQRGTNM
+174 
-187 RAITTT
+187 
-193 TAEHEAL
+193 
-200 EKQITQYGD
+200 
-209 LAQKAQDAA
+209 
-218 AAVQA
+218 
-223 AKDALADAQN
+223 
-233 ELATATA
+233 
-240 KNQRVYKAT
+240 
-249 YSQVVAPLD
+249 
-258 NKLNTA
+258 
-264 QGLLGAF
+264 
-271 SSTNRQSD
+271 
-279 ANFGNWFGKNNQLT
+279 
-293 KKGRETFTQ
+293 
-302 TLASTF
+302 
-308 GISGEELKAIGSAN
+308 
-322 IKVVQEFLAKQ
+322 
-333 IADLTKQREEAV
+333 
-345 AKISTSKAMTAAQGK
+345 
-360 VDAAQASLTAA
+360 
-371 TDQQNEIARMQVEV
+371 
-385 QNLTAQRDNLQTRL
+385 
-399 GEAQQKQ
+399 
-406 RALEEEN
+406 
-413 RQLKEAREA
+413 
-422 LQETM
+422 
-427 RDTNTVTANS
+427 
-437 QQAKNLQDQTNA
+437 
-449 YANYTKEC
+449 
-457 AEANGAQRDFAAG
+457 
-470 ADKLHNTLQQNKN
+470 
-483 ALSEYSLQYNNLE
+483 
-496 NAMSQA
+496 
-502 HGIKMAVN
+502 
-510 RWFGL
+510 
-515 HEVINLTKRAI
+515 
-526 RDAFSTIK
+526 
-534 ELDSVMTQIAVVT
+534 
-547 DMTTADLW
+547 
-555 AQMPT
+555 
-560 YSAIANEYGTSI
+560 
-572 KGVYEVS
+572 
-579 QIYYQMGLQT
+579 
-589 NDVFALT
+589 
-596 TETLKMAKIA
+596 
-606 AIDYAT
+606 
-612 AADYMTVAIRGFK
+612 
-625 MEMADAAR
+625 
-633 VTDVYSALAASF
+633 
-645 AVDTQELAEA
+645 
-655 MSKTASGIASVGVSF
+655 
-670 ESASAMITT
+670 
-679 ITAATRESASVI
+679 
-691 GSSLKSLSARYG
+691 
-703 SIKTDPSAL
+703 
-712 VDAEGQEISLN
+712 
-723 KIDKALK
+723 
-730 SIGVS
+730 
-735 IKDAN
+735 
-740 GQLRDM
+740 
-746 DDVVLEL
+746 
-753 GEKWNI
+753 
-759 LNRNE
+759 
-764 QRFVATAFAGNL
+764 ATAFAGNL

-829 FYTDSGIEEAIKW
+829 FYTDSGIEKAIKN
-842 VITALTGILTKLNK
+842 VITGLTNILNRLNKMPKLFKVIPLNALTMIASIISGVKL
-856 LPKIGK
+856 
-862 FISASALAQVASIVN
+862 LAQVIAN
-877 GIRALLNGIVQ
+877 K
-888 LIINAIDKLKE
+888 IIAAIEQVRE
-899 KAKRAAQEAGE
+899 KARQTIRDTKQEANNSADE
-910 EARRQAEA
+910 IRQHIQGNDNGGAGTA
-918 TGQSIENATNP
+918 GRGSS
-929 YDAKIAK
+929 K
-936 GTKIANYMSMAG
+936 GYK
-948 GVATIA
+948 VASGLQIA
-954 GMAINNPT
+954 GSVLSLVGTSGIFKNEYINT
-962 ASSVVSG
+962 GVSG
-969 LGTTASLAGMG
+969 LGTALSLGATGFKMG
-980 VQLGTFAGIPGQII
+980 GGVGAVI
-994 GGALGGV
+994 GGSLGILTTIFNLLNV
-1001 IGLFKLFSDLSTA
+1001 EA
-1014 AEREAEQKLEE
+1014 RQAEQKLEE
-1025 LKQAADEAEN
+1025 LKQKADEAEN

-1091 DGNRIIKLTELQKK
+1091 DGNKLIKLTELQKK
-1105 LNEEKSKYRE
+1105 LNEEKEKYRTNTWE
-1115 DVWDSAWA
+1115 SATA
-1123 NYDAAKAKYDTAL
+1123 NYIEKKQERDNKLSSTSSDLMAKNFL
-1136 SPISKEI
+1136 SSEKDEYTYTYSTNDSRSATV
-1143 KTQLKYIGGVN
+1143 KQVF
-1154 MTGEGGNLRYLQADI
+1154 
-1169 LEEAYAKGTTQST
+1169 EEAGVLKGTLNDLFSSSEKVRDKVLSN
-1182 IMQQLLKDAES
+1182 IKRHDIEGIFSS
-1193 AQRAVDIFGQYAI
+1193 AI
-1206 DVYKNAVNN
+1206 NE
-1215 SKRLNSGTDQA
+1215 A
-1226 NSVKKTALNY
+1226 NSVIKNEADKKQFQKTVEEYKEALKARWDALNNADKVFLQTKKADTY
-1236 ARALEKMINSDE
+1236 K
-1248 VIEARNNLKQQQKT
+1248 
-1262 SARSIMSSTFHY
+1262 IMSGSFHY
-1274 GDKTYDAY
+1274 GETTYDAY
-1282 SPIYQAG
+1282 SPIYQSA
-1289 KSAGFDMDQYIGNI
+1289 KSAGFDLDQYISNI
-1303 LGNLKEEEFEAL
+1303 IASYDDETYQALIDNEEAWAAEAQ
-1315 KANKEEFAKR
+1315 R
-1325 AQELAEG
+1325 LAEM
-1332 FQKAYLNNPEDA
+1332 F
-1344 KFISEV
+1344 
-1350 QDKSQTEIRDF
+1350 KSQILENKDTANFVGDVQNKSWDDIFDFAANNNDIYTELL
-1361 IQKDPVAWSNYVT
+1361 KK
-1374 YLQPTWE
+1374 TWE
-1381 EIQNNLIEG
+1381 PIWENLSLGIRQIQETLVG
-1390 VNALNEMI
+1390 D
-1398 KEKLSNGGPE
+1398 SG
-1408 NTWLNDYEDLASYV
+1408 YEVAYWDGLKKYV
-1422 TTSNLSLWRAIVEN
+1422 TTNNYSLWREIAEN
-1436 DIDSFDMYYGM
+1436 DKEHFEDYFNLVSE
-1447 VATLAETGQY
+1447 LAKNNQFSI
-1457 AIKDITNVVLQG
+1457 ADITNTVLKA
-1469 DLSTFTGIE
+1469 DLSTMSGI
-1478 KLRQELTNQKI
+1478 QELENTLKTNGMYSANEKEI
-1489 DPTVIDGLLDEAR
+1489 DEFLKEAR
-1502 KAVKINPALEFAAMF
+1502 SKIKINPALEFAAMF

-1535 TGLELKDAISWAT
+1535 TGLELKDAISWAA

-1566 SQEQFWNYVNTQLPS
+1566 SQEQFWNYVNTQLPLLNDMINKTNEFYEKLEVNES
-1581 IQQLTKDSEDFYDN
+1581 GQIVGKEGSGIDANQLEIIQGLYESWRNDKN
-1595 LELDLSEEV
+1595 KGDLA
-1604 FDITGKYGK
+1604 T
-1613 DNLVG
+1613 
-1618 IQAEYERW
+1618 
-1626 RDKTDENG
+1626 
-1634 FEINGD
+1634 
-1640 KYFSDFIQEQKDKI
+1640 FIKEQKDNVSA
-1654 GEEAGAAYKNLLESY
+1654 EASSALKALLESY
-1669 AIQSIQAFGLI
+1669 AIQSIQAFGRISGEIRKML
-1680 TTDIRNKLIEQGLD
+1680 TDAGFTE
-1694 DAQIKELEDKYL
+1694 DAIKAMENKYL
-1706 GSTTTSTLFSTGK
+1706 GSETTSTLFSTSK
-1719 IDIAD
+1719 IDVANWD
-1724 IGKLPEVLKGIV
+1724 KLPQELQEYVNKTTGQITNYSKALEALVTGIEEGTI
-1736 DTETGKILNYK
+1736 DPS
-1747 DALTKLRENIE
+1747 
-1758 NGKLDAATYA
+1758 YA
-1768 PIYAEAVNSARSDL
+1768 SIYAEVVNSARSDL
-1782 EDTLEGTLD
+1782 EDALEGTLD

-1799 VAKLIENGVLVLNKK
+1799 VAKLIRNGVLVLNKK

-1827 YIQAMSDLY
+1827 YNLAMFDLY
-1836 EQGYTTTQAIQKV
+1836 NQGYTTTQAIQKV
-1849 TESALSQGTDVSKIQ
+1849 AESALSQGTDVSKIQ

-1889 AVFDTTKSFD
+1889 AVFDATKSFD
-1899 ISTLYKNNTTVSS
+1899 ISTLYNHDTTISS
-1912 KLNDLADKG
+1912 ELDKLAFEG

-1989 AQLPDGTQFKD
+1989 AQLPNGPEFEQ
-2000 VFELTAGGYRAKNI
+2000 VFELTAEGYRAKDI
-2014 QDLRTKI
+2014 QKLRTQI
-2021 AEQTTELN
+2021 AGQTTELN

-2047 SAGYTLEQA
+2047 SAGYTLQEA
-2056 IKALGVKVG
+2056 IEATGVNVG
-2065 TVADIIKGNFSKNN
+2065 TAADIIKGKFSSDNT
-2079 KIAQYQRAIY
+2079 AAHQYERVIY

-2101 AMIDGL
+2101 AIIDGL

-2112 AEIDLT
+2112 TEIDLT

-2123 GGEAYDNLKE
+2123 GGEVYDNLKE
-2133 MITVVETE
+2133 MMTVVETE

-2194 LSATNMEWLKKAFNL
+2194 LSATNIEWLQKAFKL
-2209 TDRAFI
+2209 TDRMFVKA
-2215 KTGTSFRLA
+2215 GTSFRLT
-2224 EEGARRVAEQMYG
+2224 EEGARRIYTTMNG
-2237 IEKVAGNLT
+2237 IDAIAGNLSLS
-2246 VEALAKSLQTADYRL
+2246 VFAKSLQEADYKFQSVSAVSKEIIRL
-2261 QSVATVMK
+2261 QE
-2269 EIAKIQEEMEGK
+2269 EIANAHGDTR
-2281 QGEEQKALEEKLATY
+2281 KALENELALY
-2296 QEILKINRQNASSF
+2296 QEILKVNQQNASSF
-2310 NIMSTPLGQGTENIS
+2310 NMMNNPIMGGAENAIE
-2325 AAYQGLA
+2325 AYKGLA
-2332 QARKLIADMNAS
+2332 QARQAIADMKTTN
-2344 YDEYGTHVIQF
+2344 EYGMNAMDPTNAIRLAEISEQNLMGILEKGKNMADVYAAFGKSMRDIGGNVVI
-2355 EDAVR
+2355 DMSAVATNLGVS
-2360 FLEVGGDR
+2360 FDDLG
-2368 IAQSVGSWDK
+2368 AAFSNGSDT
-2378 ALKLFY
+2378 ALKDIAKSQ
-2384 EGTVDTLNGQ
+2384 VD
-2394 TVINMDAA
+2394 M
-2402 AAKLGMSFD
+2402 
-2411 ELSTAFSEGSEE
+2411 
-2423 TVKSI
+2423 
-2428 AQGEVETLDAQIRM
+2428 LDAQIQV
-2442 LEGIVALEELTP
+2442 LEGVVAMEDLTMNR
-2454 DEDGKINLDSWIEYD
+2454 DEGGNIDLSSWITFD
-2469 EKGNQIGD
+2469 DDKNVID
-2477 KAKKIAE
+2477 KAKNLGATLKQVRKELGENGGFVIAE
-2484 VLQNVKD
+2484 DEDVK
-2491 LLGED
+2491 
-2496 FTIGQYVDENG
+2496 I
-2507 KTITVTFDR
+2507 TFDT
-2516 LIQELNEGTD
+2516 LIAELDKGAG
-2526 SFTTFINKLT
+2526 SFENYLNTLSPKL
-2536 PQHQEEIKNLFEG
+2536 QKDIQALFDG
-2549 IDFKTVITGDE
+2549 IDFKAIFFGDE
-2560 NTDGYETMVA
+2560 NVNANETMA
-2570 YFRKKYGIKDDNTI
+2570 DYLRKKYGIKDDNTI
-2584 DIGGGKSITPIA
+2584 DIGGGKSITPTA

-2617 GIRGTSAGAK
+2617 GVRGTFAGAK

-2632 DKYGSLHPE
+2632 DKYSSLHPE
-2641 ELGGKKPE
+2641 ELEGKKPE

-2711 EITIP
+2711 EIIIP

-2759 LPEKTARISQDIIVD
+2759 LPKKTARISQDIIVD

-2880 SKKGRGSSS
+2880 SKKDRGSSS

-2912 GLSQNLNDTRTS
+2912 GLSQKLNDTRTS

-3024 QSGAEFVNLP
+3024 QGGAEFVNLP

-3065 AVAFAT
+3065 AVAFAK

-3076 PARASAKDTLD
+3076 PAHASASDTLKR
-3087 ALRRLRAQW
+3087 LQELRAMW
-3096 QSLLN
+3096 QSLLSAA
-3101 LPASDL
+3101 PSDL

-3117 GGGAEDYKT
+3117 GGGTEDYKT

-3166 SLEKELKYLEK
+3166 SLEKELQYLEK
-3177 QADAYAVLSELQ
+3177 QADAYATLSELQ

-3236 AILAELNRQSNEKGQ
+3236 AILAELNRQSNERGQ

-3258 KNLYTGSFKVN
+3258 KNLYKGSFKVN
-3269 GKQTIKGSSGGA
+3269 KNQTIEGSKGGA

-3486 LDVMEEA
+3486 LEVMEEA

-3564 HKGNSKDYTKP
+3564 HKGNSKGYTKP
-3575 NTSNDVAAPDMP
+3575 DTSNDVAAPDMP

-3592 ATTGS
+3592 TTTGS
-3597 GTSGSGTSTMANG
+3597 GTNSNNNGAKG
-3610 LAAPQEIDVENTG
+3610 LAEPQEITISHYGKIKGDTSGTPVVRSVTGDV
-3623 VYEDRTLTPTVRQVS
+3623 P
-3638 KSDVIDIYK
+3638 
-3647 VGGYYTK
+3647 YYVAGNGKTIAWEEK
-3654 KDGTHGKYAWEVNGK
+3654 KFLPKGKYFDYNQVINRQRTS
-3669 LPAGKYY
+3669 
-3676 DFNGEIYRNPGAK
+3676 DNRTF
-3689 HRRIIYSATSGK
+3689 HRTIIYDAETGK
-3701 VYYVYDKTYLPNAKK
+3701 PYYIMEDKYRSLSKVV
-3716 ISSYSS
+3716 SSYSS

>member
-1 MPIGGNGAITIP
+1 
-13 INLKMQELG
+13 
-22 DGLEQLKKGLK
+22 
-33 GLKVD
+33 
-38 SSSYKEYDKQI
+38 
-49 QAITRNLQKLE
+49 
-60 ERAKQSFRTP
+60 
-70 VQANAFSNQLDAL
+70 
-83 GIKVQNLAEKFKGT
+83 
-97 KFSEFS
+97 
-103 QDVFSPD
+103 
-110 QLRQLDELT
+110 
-119 EKLNQ
+119 
-124 AKEAYDNFYEST
+124 
-136 FRKNIKSTSKI
+136 
-147 TDIFKAK
+147 
-154 GLEKDLDT
+154 
-162 MSEREIQAQLNK
+162 
-174 WQSSNRTQRGTNM
+174 
-187 RAITTT
+187 
-193 TAEHEAL
+193 
-200 EKQITQYGD
+200 
-209 LAQKAQDAA
+209 
-218 AAVQA
+218 
-223 AKDALADAQN
+223 
-233 ELATATA
+233 
-240 KNQRVYKAT
+240 
-249 YSQVVAPLD
+249 
-258 NKLNTA
+258 
-264 QGLLGAF
+264 
-271 SSTNRQSD
+271 
-279 ANFGNWFGKNNQLT
+279 
-293 KKGRETFTQ
+293 
-302 TLASTF
+302 
-308 GISGEELKAIGSAN
+308 
-322 IKVVQEFLAKQ
+322 
-333 IADLTKQREEAV
+333 
-345 AKISTSKAMTAAQGK
+345 
-360 VDAAQASLTAA
+360 
-371 TDQQNEIARMQVEV
+371 
-385 QNLTAQRDNLQTRL
+385 
-399 GEAQQKQ
+399 
-406 RALEEEN
+406 
-413 RQLKEAREA
+413 
-422 LQETM
+422 
-427 RDTNTVTANS
+427 
-437 QQAKNLQDQTNA
+437 
-449 YANYTKEC
+449 
-457 AEANGAQRDFAAG
+457 
-470 ADKLHNTLQQNKN
+470 
-483 ALSEYSLQYNNLE
+483 
-496 NAMSQA
+496 
-502 HGIKMAVN
+502 
-510 RWFGL
+510 
-515 HEVINLTKRAI
+515 
-526 RDAFSTIK
+526 
-534 ELDSVMTQIAVVT
+534 
-547 DMTTADLW
+547 
-555 AQMPT
+555 
-560 YSAIANEYGTSI
+560 
-572 KGVYEVS
+572 
-579 QIYYQMGLQT
+579 
-589 NDVFALT
+589 
-596 TETLKMAKIA
+596 
-606 AIDYAT
+606 
-612 AADYMTVAIRGFK
+612 
-625 MEMADAAR
+625 
-633 VTDVYSALAASF
+633 
-645 AVDTQELAEA
+645 
-655 MSKTASGIASVGVSF
+655 
-670 ESASAMITT
+670 
-679 ITAATRESASVI
+679 
-691 GSSLKSLSARYG
+691 
-703 SIKTDPSAL
+703 
-712 VDAEGQEISLN
+712 
-723 KIDKALK
+723 
-730 SIGVS
+730 
-735 IKDAN
+735 
-740 GQLRDM
+740 M

-829 FYTDSGIEEAIKW
+829 FYADSGIEKAIKNI
-842 VITALTGILTKLNK
+842 ITGLTNILNGLNK
-856 LPKIGK
+856 LPKAFKKIPV
-862 FISASALAQVASIVN
+862 SALMQIAVIIKGVKALALLIVLQIQKAIQQVKNAADNAIKGTSQNAQAQVLTLSEKIK
-877 GIRALLNGIVQ
+877 
-888 LIINAIDKLKE
+888 KLKNDW
-899 KAKRAAQEAGE
+899 QGM
-910 EARRQAEA
+910 
-918 TGQSIENATNP
+918 TGVQRG
-929 YDAKIAK
+929 AKIAPY
-936 GTKIANYMSMAG
+936 ASMIGAG
-948 GVATIA
+948 LSIA
-954 GMAINNPT
+954 GS
-962 ASSVVSG
+962 ASSNLTAGTVMSGAGSIISGAASG
-969 LGTTASLAGMG
+969 LTMTGSWIGAG
-980 VQLGTFAGIPGQII
+980 V
-994 GGALGGV
+994 GALVGV
-1001 IGLFKLFSDLSTA
+1001 IKLISDLSSLE
-1014 AEREAEQKLEE
+1014 ERKAEQKLEE

-1091 DGNRIIKLTELQKK
+1091 EGNKIIQLTELQKK
-1105 LNEEKSKYRE
+1105 LNEEKAGYRE
-1115 DVWDSAWA
+1115 NVWDSAKA
-1123 NYDAAKAKYDTAL
+1123 DYEKVVQNRNNNNDLFNLGKSIVTTDAGNKGVRKFSIL
-1136 SPISKEI
+1136 GQISKDFFEEYEALFPI
-1143 KTQLKYIGGVN
+1143 FYTTYGAGNSPDKYYQLISSQGPAMLADLQKISNFYKDNKTISTDAQTVLDNFIDK
-1154 MTGEGGNLRYLQADI
+1154 LQSYL
-1169 LEEAYAKGTTQST
+1169 
-1182 IMQQLLKDAES
+1182 
-1193 AQRAVDIFGQYAI
+1193 
-1206 DVYKNAVNN
+1206 NN
-1215 SKRLNSGTDQA
+1215 N
-1226 NSVKKTALNY
+1226 
-1236 ARALEKMINSDE
+1236 E
-1248 VIEARNNLKQQQKT
+1248 VLQQQKT
-1262 SARSIMSSTFHY
+1262 SAQSIMSSTFHY
-1274 GDKTYDAY
+1274 GDDTFEAY
-1282 SPIYQAG
+1282 SPIYQSA
-1289 KSAGFDMDQYIGNI
+1289 KSAGFDLDQYIGNI
-1303 LGNLKEEEFEAL
+1303 IGNYDEKRYQALLDNEKEWA
-1315 KANKEEFAKR
+1315 KE

-1332 FQKAYLNNPEDA
+1332 FQEAYLNNAEDA
-1344 KFISEV
+1344 KFIGDV
-1350 QDKSQTEIRDF
+1350 KNQSQADIINF
-1361 IQKDPVAWSNYVT
+1361 INKDGIDSASNYQK
-1374 YLQPTWE
+1374 YLEATWE
-1381 EIQNNLIEG
+1381 EMLNNLEEG
-1390 VNALNEMI
+1390 INLVRETMTEYDGSI
-1398 KEKLSNGGPE
+1398 DYNGLE
-1408 NTWLNDYEDLASYV
+1408 EFITS
-1422 TTSNLSLWRAIVEN
+1422 SNLSLWRGIAEN
-1436 DIDSFDMYYGM
+1436 DAEHFEDYYNL
-1447 VATLAETGQY
+1447 VAELAENNQFSI
-1457 AIKDITNVVLQG
+1457 ADITNTVLKA
-1469 DLSTFTGIE
+1469 DLSTMTGIAE
-1478 KLRQELTNQKI
+1478 LRKTLKTKGAWSEDSEI
-1489 DPTVIDGLLDEAR
+1489 ESLLKQAESM
-1502 KAVKINPALEFAAMF
+1502 VKINPALEFAAML
-1517 DTYKKAYEE
+1517 DSYTSAYEE

-1559 KEGKFYV
+1559 KEGKFFV

-1581 IQQLTKDSEDFYDN
+1581 IQQLTKDSVDFYNN
-1595 LELDLSEEV
+1595 LELTEGKIVDVS
-1604 FDITGKYGK
+1604 GKYTPE
-1613 DNLVG
+1613 NLVG
-1618 IQAEYERW
+1618 TQTLYENW
-1626 RDKTDENG
+1626 KNKTVEGVKVNKDKD
-1634 FEINGD
+1634 
-1640 KYFSDFIQEQKDKI
+1640 FSAFIKEQKDNM
-1654 GEEAGAAYKNLLESY
+1654 GAEATAAYKNLLVSY

-1680 TTDIRNKLIEQGLD
+1680 TTDIRNKLEEQGLD
-1694 DAQIKELEDKYL
+1694 EAQIKELEDKYL

-1724 IGKLPEVLKGIV
+1724 IGKLPEVLNGIV

-1782 EDTLEGTLD
+1782 EAALEGTLD
-1791 GARASTER
+1791 GARASTEY
-1799 VAKLIENGVLVLNKK
+1799 VKDLIEDGVLVINEE
-1814 TGKYGY
+1814 TGKYQF
-1820 DLSSTTG
+1820 DLSSAENYRKALKELRDKG
-1827 YIQAMSDLY
+1827 YSHRQANQELAS
-1836 EQGYTTTQAIQKV
+1836 
-1849 TESALSQGTDVSKIQ
+1849 SALAQGQSIDYNTSTYFTQ
-1864 NPLFISEYQYQLSQA
+1864 EYQYQLSQA
-1879 RQEAVEGLQN
+1879 RQDAIEGVQN
-1889 AVFDTTKSFD
+1889 AVFDITKDFD
-1899 ISTLYKNNTTVSS
+1899 ISTLYNNDTNVKS
-1912 KLNDLADKG
+1912 KIDTLAIQGK
-1921 AVRIEKDGE
+1921 VRIDKNKE
-1930 KVSLRILTTTIKN
+1930 KVSIQILGNTIST
-1943 ISSLIDT
+1943 IVSLMDT

-1977 GTLDREIAEWLL
+1977 GTLDRAVAEWLL
-1989 AQLPDGTQFKD
+1989 AQLPDGTQFKE

-2065 TVADIIKGNFSKNN
+2065 AVADIIKGNFSKNN

-2089 STYQGAMDNIYS
+2089 STYQGAMNDIYS

-2147 YLMNANQSDIL
+2147 YLMNANQSSIL
-2158 AVMRNLAIGG
+2158 AMMRNLAIGG

-2246 VEALAKSLQTADYRL
+2246 VSALAKSLQEVDYKL
-2261 QSVATVMK
+2261 QSVSAVSK
-2269 EIAKIQEEMEGK
+2269 EIVRLQEEITKAHGDK
-2281 QGEEQKALEEKLATY
+2281 RKALENELALY
-2296 QEILKINRQNASSF
+2296 QEILKVNQQNASSF
-2310 NIMSTPLGQGTENIS
+2310 NIMNNPIMGGAGNAIE
-2325 AAYQGLA
+2325 AYKGLA
-2332 QARKLIADMNAS
+2332 QARQAIADMKTTN
-2344 YDEYGTHVIQF
+2344 EYGMNAMDPTNAFRLAEISEQNLMALLKDGKNMVDVYAALGKSMRDIGGNFVIDMSNVASELKISF
-2355 EDAVR
+2355 DDLGTA
-2360 FLEVGGDR
+2360 FGDGSDTALKE
-2368 IAQSVGSWDK
+2368 IAQVQ
-2378 ALKLFY
+2378 
-2384 EGTVDTLNGQ
+2384 VD
-2394 TVINMDAA
+2394 M
-2402 AAKLGMSFD
+2402 
-2411 ELSTAFSEGSEE
+2411 
-2423 TVKSI
+2423 
-2428 AQGEVETLDAQIRM
+2428 LDAQINM
-2442 LEGIVALEELTP
+2442 LEGIVAMEDLTIEENTAGP
-2454 DEDGKINLDSWIEYD
+2454 INLDNWITTD
-2469 EKGNQIGD
+2469 KDGNIVD
-2477 KAKKIAE
+2477 KAKQLGGMLGQVAKEVKGIENEVVTINQNTGENITFGNIIDALNSGKDGFETYLNSLPLEVREQVDVFINNILTELKKLDFNTVNTGEENLQSFNLVKDMFRNMFGIKEDGTVDLGEGEEITPNIKVTIKTDGTSYYIEGDETPYADLTELGTALAAKLGVEGLTIPEDPFSQTIPMDSKPNVNITCSPEGKWFVNGVETTEENLPTAIRNAMSIDQQNIGTNNDTVYGNDDVQVKMKVAGAASYIVGNQEGDEESAKNALKEEASLNNQSVGSDDATLTGDINATVNTSIHFDGTNYTADGIDGTFDTKDKVADAIAE
-2484 VLQNVKD
+2484 KYKVDSRTLKEQIGKYNIPVNGSLDISFQTITPSYIVNGEILGTYDEATDAIAAGHEVENKTLPEKTAD
-2491 LLGED
+2491 LDLPVNSTLDISFQTVAPSYTVGD
-2496 FTIGQYVDENG
+2496 KVSKTFDGAADTIGAQAGIEDKKLDP
-2507 KTITVTFDR
+2507 KTITVTQDTIVNFKATLKDAEGNP
-2516 LIQELNEGTD
+2516 IQE
-2526 SFTTFINKLT
+2526 
-2536 PQHQEEIKNLFEG
+2536 
-2549 IDFKTVITGDE
+2549 
-2560 NTDGYETMVA
+2560 
-2570 YFRKKYGIKDDNTI
+2570 DN
-2584 DIGGGKSITPIA
+2584 G
-2596 TVESEPKIS
+2596 
-2605 YTTGKPLSPQAR
+2605 
-2617 GIRGTSAGAK
+2617 
-2627 ITAWE
+2627 
-2632 DKYGSLHPE
+2632 
-2641 ELGGKKPE
+2641 
-2649 APKTGIK
+2649 
-2656 FNQDE
+2656 
-2661 TASVN
+2661 
-2666 VNIKFDGITY
+2666 
-2676 TIEGFDST
+2676 
-2684 FSTKE
+2684 
-2689 EALAAIAE
+2689 
-2697 KYSIETQALEEKTA
+2697 
-2711 EITIP
+2711 
-2716 ENATL
+2716 
-2721 RIDIITTSTQYYH
+2721 
-2734 DWSMTD
+2734 
-2740 TKEKAKDY
+2740 
-2748 FSKQY
+2748 
-2753 GLEDTV
+2753 
-2759 LPEKTARISQDIIVD
+2759 
-2774 FVATLYDKDGNPMPN
+2774 
-2789 VLDTGLDIK
+2789 LDTGIDVKI
-2798 VVPQLDDFAAKI
+2798 VPNLGGFSTALWELIQKQEYDVSISPVIANGMELGKAI
-2810 TQAILEETY
+2810 QQAIDDRQYT
-2819 EVVLA
+2819 V
-2824 PVIGNKTAL
+2824 
-2833 QDAIQEAINARTEY
+2833 QINPTW
-2847 IVSLTPQFSNPNF
+2847 PNHGGYTDG
-2860 SNGQTIQSFR
+2860 STIQSFNPD
-2870 GGSGSGSSSS
+2870 GKKKSSSS
-2880 SKKGRGSSS
+2880 TKSTNFTGVGSNVKEVNGANNLVLLDDALKTLASSFQTAAADAGTFSK
-2889 GADVASTSIANI
+2889 
-2901 IKSSGLGATIN
+2901 GLE
-2912 GLSQNLNDTRTS
+2912 
-2924 AIAFG
+2924 
-2929 ASLKG
+2929 G
-2934 IIPSSIANSASS
+2934 IVPSSVALRASS
-2946 ARYSLSNLSS
+2946 AKSALVELGTTTSS
-2956 SVTQISNDLTQIF
+2956 TITDLTTIF
-2969 AKIRQLVDEL
+2969 NKIEEL
-2979 KERSGAAKGNVA
+2979 IKKLQEGLPTAAKGNVA
-2991 LAKGSNDAL
+2991 LAKGSNGAL

-3065 AVAFAT
+3065 AVAFAK

-3076 PARASAKDTLD
+3076 PARASASDTLERLK
-3087 ALRRLRAQW
+3087 ALRAVW
-3096 QSLLN
+3096 QSLLD

-3236 AILAELNRQSNEKGQ
+3236 AILAELNRQSNERGQ

-3303 GGSNIGKNASETA
+3303 GGSNVGKNASETA

-3486 LDVMEEA
+3486 LEVMEEA

-3587 RPSGG
+3587 RPNGG
-3592 ATTGS
+3592 ATTGG
-3597 GTSGSGTSTMANG
+3597 GTSGSSGGSGTSTMANG

-3701 VYYVYDKTYLPNAKK
+3701 VYYVYDKTYLPNAKT

>member
-1 MPIGGNGAITIP
+1 M
-13 INLKMQELG
+13 
-22 DGLEQLKKGLK
+22 
-33 GLKVD
+33 VR
-38 SSSYKEYDKQI
+38 
-49 QAITRNLQKLE
+49 RNQ
-60 ERAKQSFRTP
+60 P
-70 VQANAFSNQLDAL
+70 NV
-83 GIKVQNLAEKFKGT
+83 
-97 KFSEFS
+97 
-103 QDVFSPD
+103 
-110 QLRQLDELT
+110 
-119 EKLNQ
+119 
-124 AKEAYDNFYEST
+124 
-136 FRKNIKSTSKI
+136 KI
-147 TDIFKAK
+147 
-154 GLEKDLDT
+154 
-162 MSEREIQAQLNK
+162 
-174 WQSSNRTQRGTNM
+174 
-187 RAITTT
+187 
-193 TAEHEAL
+193 
-200 EKQITQYGD
+200 
-209 LAQKAQDAA
+209 
-218 AAVQA
+218 
-223 AKDALADAQN
+223 
-233 ELATATA
+233 
-240 KNQRVYKAT
+240 
-249 YSQVVAPLD
+249 
-258 NKLNTA
+258 
-264 QGLLGAF
+264 
-271 SSTNRQSD
+271 
-279 ANFGNWFGKNNQLT
+279 
-293 KKGRETFTQ
+293 
-302 TLASTF
+302 
-308 GISGEELKAIGSAN
+308 
-322 IKVVQEFLAKQ
+322 
-333 IADLTKQREEAV
+333 
-345 AKISTSKAMTAAQGK
+345 
-360 VDAAQASLTAA
+360 
-371 TDQQNEIARMQVEV
+371 
-385 QNLTAQRDNLQTRL
+385 
-399 GEAQQKQ
+399 
-406 RALEEEN
+406 
-413 RQLKEAREA
+413 
-422 LQETM
+422 
-427 RDTNTVTANS
+427 
-437 QQAKNLQDQTNA
+437 
-449 YANYTKEC
+449 
-457 AEANGAQRDFAAG
+457 
-470 ADKLHNTLQQNKN
+470 
-483 ALSEYSLQYNNLE
+483 
-496 NAMSQA
+496 
-502 HGIKMAVN
+502 
-510 RWFGL
+510 
-515 HEVINLTKRAI
+515 
-526 RDAFSTIK
+526 
-534 ELDSVMTQIAVVT
+534 
-547 DMTTADLW
+547 
-555 AQMPT
+555 
-560 YSAIANEYGTSI
+560 
-572 KGVYEVS
+572 
-579 QIYYQMGLQT
+579 
-589 NDVFALT
+589 
-596 TETLKMAKIA
+596 
-606 AIDYAT
+606 
-612 AADYMTVAIRGFK
+612 
-625 MEMADAAR
+625 
-633 VTDVYSALAASF
+633 
-645 AVDTQELAEA
+645 
-655 MSKTASGIASVGVSF
+655 
-670 ESASAMITT
+670 
-679 ITAATRESASVI
+679 
-691 GSSLKSLSARYG
+691 
-703 SIKTDPSAL
+703 
-712 VDAEGQEISLN
+712 
-723 KIDKALK
+723 
-730 SIGVS
+730 
-735 IKDAN
+735 
-740 GQLRDM
+740 
-746 DDVVLEL
+746 
-753 GEKWNI
+753 
-759 LNRNE
+759 
-764 QRFVATAFAGNL
+764 ATAFAGNL

-795 EVANDSEGTGT
+795 EVANDSEGAGT

-829 FYTDSGIEEAIKW
+829 FYTDSGIEKAIKW
-842 VITALTGILTKLNK
+842 VITALTDILTKLNK

-1041 QTVSGL
+1041 QTVLGL

-1091 DGNRIIKLTELQKK
+1091 EGNKIIQLTELQKK
-1105 LNEEKSKYRE
+1105 LNEEKAGYRE
-1115 DVWDSAWA
+1115 SAWDSAWTKYNAAVEERNQA
-1123 NYDAAKAKYDTAL
+1123 NTKANKAVNDARSNFVQQVKIND
-1136 SPISKEI
+1136 
-1143 KTQLKYIGGVN
+1143 V
-1154 MTGEGGNLRYLQADI
+1154 EGGNYYNNIGGI
-1169 LEEAYAKGTTQST
+1169 LDFLTNNEIIS
-1182 IMQQLLKDAES
+1182 QQERKIIASFAPSNGE
-1193 AQRAVDIFGQYAI
+1193 Y
-1206 DVYKNAVNN
+1206 N
-1215 SKRLNSGTDQA
+1215 
-1226 NSVKKTALNY
+1226 
-1236 ARALEKMINSDE
+1236 LEKIIQRYG
-1248 VIEARNNLKQQQKT
+1248 IESIITAFEKAGENIEKSTNANTANAWANRFKEMANVFKQDYANARDKEMALSQVQKA
-1262 SARSIMSSTFHY
+1262 SAYSIMSSTFHY

-1315 KANKEEFAKR
+1315 KVNEEEFAKK

-1350 QDKSQTEIRDF
+1350 QDKSQTEIQDF
-1361 IQKDPVAWSNYVT
+1361 IQRDVVAWRNYVT

-1398 KEKLSNGGPE
+1398 KEKLSNGDPE
-1408 NTWLNDYEDLASYV
+1408 NAWLNDYEDLASYV
-1422 TTSNLSLWRAIVEN
+1422 TTSNLSLWREIVEN

-1457 AIKDITNVVLQG
+1457 AIKDITNIVLQG
-1469 DLSTFTGIE
+1469 DLSTFAGIE

-1548 KMGKSINEFTQ
+1548 KMGRSINEFTQ

-1566 SQEQFWNYVNTQLPS
+1566 SQEQFWDYVKTQLPLLNDM
-1581 IQQLTKDSEDFYDN
+1581 INQTDEFYGKLEVDKDSGKIVGKAGSGIEDSQ
-1595 LELDLSEEV
+1595 LEIIQGLYESWRNDKNQGDLA
-1604 FDITGKYGK
+1604 T
-1613 DNLVG
+1613 
-1618 IQAEYERW
+1618 
-1626 RDKTDENG
+1626 
-1634 FEINGD
+1634 
-1640 KYFSDFIQEQKDKI
+1640 FIKEQKDNVSA
-1654 GEEAGAAYKNLLESY
+1654 EASSALKALLESY
-1669 AIQSIQAFGLI
+1669 AIQSIQAFGRISNTVRKML
-1680 TTDIRNKLIEQGLD
+1680 TDAGFTE
-1694 DAQIKELEDKYL
+1694 DAIKAMENKYL
-1706 GSTTTSTLFSTGK
+1706 GAETTSTLFSTGK
-1719 IDIAD
+1719 IDVANWD
-1724 IGKLPEVLKGIV
+1724 KLPQALQTYVNKTTGQITNYGKALEALAAGIEEGTI
-1736 DTETGKILNYK
+1736 DPS
-1747 DALTKLRENIE
+1747 
-1758 NGKLDAATYA
+1758 YA
-1768 PIYAEAVNSARSDL
+1768 SIYAEGISTAKSDL
-1782 EDTLEGTLD
+1782 EAALNGTLD
-1791 GARASTER
+1791 GARVEILKTQGWIRSYT
-1799 VAKLIENGVLVLNKK
+1799 LVLDKE
-1814 TGKYGY
+1814 TGKYKVDFSRPINY
-1820 DLSSTTG
+1820 AKIKTDLEEAGKTSREAVQT
-1827 YIQAMSDLY
+1827 IV
-1836 EQGYTTTQAIQKV
+1836 QGALTQGA
-1849 TESALSQGTDVSKIQ
+1849 DVSNLLTQ
-1864 NPLFISEYQYQLSQA
+1864 YPEFTREYNYQLSQA
-1879 RQEAVEGLQN
+1879 RKDAVEGLQN
-1889 AVFDTTKSFD
+1889 AVFDATKSID
-1899 ISTLYKNNTTVSS
+1899 ISKLYQANKGTL
-1912 KLNDLADKG
+1912 DELAKAG
-1921 AVRIEKDGE
+1921 VIRIEENGE
-1930 KVSLRILTTTIKN
+1930 KVAIQIVGGTIERILELITTLGGEDAKPDKSAI
-1943 ISSLIDT
+1943 IS
-1950 LAGGTD
+1950 
-1956 TSQNKASIL
+1956 
-1965 ATINSYLKSAQE
+1965 TINSYFDQGLTGDLSKSAAE
-1977 GTLDREIAEWLL
+1977 MLIKRLGLVGDFSAYFEATSSGYKFKSNEVAKAIASQSANLMG
-1989 AQLPDGTQFKD
+1989 QLP
-2000 VFELTAGGYRAKNI
+2000 R
-2014 QDLRTKI
+2014 
-2021 AEQTTELN
+2021 
-2029 EGIALTVS
+2029 TVS
-2037 QFQSQLEDYL
+2037 QFETDFNKLIK
-2047 SAGYTLEQA
+2047 AGYTVEGA
-2056 IKALGVKVG
+2056 IKQLGEVSRTAAEIMKNGPQNEYERVIYNTYKDVSNNVYSSLVQSLTD
-2065 TVADIIKGNFSKNN
+2065 TVS
-2079 KIAQYQRAIY
+2079 
-2089 STYQGAMDNIYS
+2089 
-2101 AMIDGL
+2101 
-2107 SNPSG
+2107 
-2112 AEIDLT
+2112 EIDLT
-2118 KARQL
+2118 KLKSSDNELYNELINGYVEVVETAEGEVYGYIKSSQADLIQFLRQKGISTGNTTIL
-2123 GGEAYDNLKE
+2123 DGLAEYYGTVAKMITDGINGDLTETNIKWLKDRFKDANLTFIKAGKSFRMTEESAWAIVSALEKVDEVSSNITLDTFIQSMIETHYQLQSVSYVAQQIQDIEKE
-2133 MITVVETE
+2133 MITANEKDKKVLQQKLDVYKKIL
-2141 TGEAFG
+2141 EAS
-2147 YLMNANQSDIL
+2147 QS
-2158 AVMRNLAIGG
+2158 
-2168 NSTVADKL
+2168 S
-2176 AEFYNTIAQ
+2176 
-2185 MITDGMNGD
+2185 
-2194 LSATNMEWLKKAFNL
+2194 
-2209 TDRAFI
+2209 
-2215 KTGTSFRLA
+2215 
-2224 EEGARRVAEQMYG
+2224 
-2237 IEKVAGNLT
+2237 
-2246 VEALAKSLQTADYRL
+2246 
-2261 QSVATVMK
+2261 
-2269 EIAKIQEEMEGK
+2269 
-2281 QGEEQKALEEKLATY
+2281 
-2296 QEILKINRQNASSF
+2296 ASSF
-2310 NIMSTPLGQGTENIS
+2310 NIMNNPLVDGADNVVE
-2325 AAYQGLA
+2325 AYKGYA
-2332 QARKLIADMNAS
+2332 QARKLIEDMMAGNDKGLHLMDYENAIRIMEVNREKFTS
-2344 YDEYGTHVIQF
+2344 ETRSWAQVLAMFDDEVIDTIDGNVVVNMEALAGKLEVSFEDFGSSLLTGSKEAVQDIAKSQIELIDSQINMLKAIELMENLTTNGPVDLTGWLKVDKDGNVIQDLAADLGILIGKAKEAGQIDGGFQIGENGLTLDALLYQMKGGTENF
-2355 EDAVR
+2355 EAWLNGDGQQFRADVQQFFKDLGLDFTTPNFDSADTNILKAVTDG
-2360 FLEVGGDR
+2360 L
-2368 IAQSVGSWDK
+2368 Q
-2378 ALKLFY
+2378 KLVNGENG
-2384 EGTVDTLNGQ
+2384 EGTEVSPEIKV
-2394 TVINMDAA
+2394 TVKTDGTFYYIEGDETPYANLTELGTAL
-2402 AAKLGMSFD
+2402 AAKLGVEGLTIPEDPFSQSIPMDSKPNVNITCSPEGKWFVNGAETTEENLPTAIRNAMSIDQQNIGTNNDTVYGNDDVQVKMKVAGAASYIVGSQEGDEESAKNALKEEASLNNQSVGDDSSTLTGNISATVNTSIHFNGANYTADGIDGTFDTKDKVADAIADKYKVDSRTLKEQIGKYDIPVNGSLDIRFQTITPSYVVNGESLGTYNEATDAIAAGYEIESKTLPEKTTDLDLPVNSTLDVSFQTVAPSYTVGDKVSSTFD
-2411 ELSTAFSEGSEE
+2411 EAADAIGAQAGIEDKKLDPKTITLTQDTIVNFKATLKDAEGNPIQEDNGLDTGIDVNIVPNLGGFSTALWELIQKQEYDVSISPVIANGMELGKAIQQAIDDRQYTVQINPTWPNHGGYTDGSTIQSFNPDGKKKSSSSTKSTNFTGVGSNVKEVNGANNLVLLDDALKTLASSFQTAAADAGTFSKG
-2423 TVKSI
+2423 
-2428 AQGEVETLDAQIRM
+2428 
-2442 LEGIVALEELTP
+2442 LEGIV
-2454 DEDGKINLDSWIEYD
+2454 
-2469 EKGNQIGD
+2469 
-2477 KAKKIAE
+2477 
-2484 VLQNVKD
+2484 
-2491 LLGED
+2491 
-2496 FTIGQYVDENG
+2496 
-2507 KTITVTFDR
+2507 
-2516 LIQELNEGTD
+2516 
-2526 SFTTFINKLT
+2526 
-2536 PQHQEEIKNLFEG
+2536 
-2549 IDFKTVITGDE
+2549 
-2560 NTDGYETMVA
+2560 
-2570 YFRKKYGIKDDNTI
+2570 
-2584 DIGGGKSITPIA
+2584 
-2596 TVESEPKIS
+2596 
-2605 YTTGKPLSPQAR
+2605 
-2617 GIRGTSAGAK
+2617 
-2627 ITAWE
+2627 
-2632 DKYGSLHPE
+2632 
-2641 ELGGKKPE
+2641 
-2649 APKTGIK
+2649 
-2656 FNQDE
+2656 
-2661 TASVN
+2661 
-2666 VNIKFDGITY
+2666 
-2676 TIEGFDST
+2676 
-2684 FSTKE
+2684 
-2689 EALAAIAE
+2689 
-2697 KYSIETQALEEKTA
+2697 
-2711 EITIP
+2711 
-2716 ENATL
+2716 
-2721 RIDIITTSTQYYH
+2721 
-2734 DWSMTD
+2734 
-2740 TKEKAKDY
+2740 
-2748 FSKQY
+2748 
-2753 GLEDTV
+2753 
-2759 LPEKTARISQDIIVD
+2759 
-2774 FVATLYDKDGNPMPN
+2774 
-2789 VLDTGLDIK
+2789 
-2798 VVPQLDDFAAKI
+2798 
-2810 TQAILEETY
+2810 
-2819 EVVLA
+2819 
-2824 PVIGNKTAL
+2824 
-2833 QDAIQEAINARTEY
+2833 
-2847 IVSLTPQFSNPNF
+2847 
-2860 SNGQTIQSFR
+2860 
-2870 GGSGSGSSSS
+2870 
-2880 SKKGRGSSS
+2880 
-2889 GADVASTSIANI
+2889 
-2901 IKSSGLGATIN
+2901 
-2912 GLSQNLNDTRTS
+2912 
-2924 AIAFG
+2924 
-2929 ASLKG
+2929 
-2934 IIPSSIANSASS
+2934 PSSVALRASS
-2946 ARYSLSNLSS
+2946 AKSALVELGTTTSS
-2956 SVTQISNDLTQIF
+2956 TITDLTTIF
-2969 AKIRQLVDEL
+2969 NKIEEL
-2979 KERSGAAKGNVA
+2979 IKKLREGLPTAAKGNVA
-2991 LAKGSNDAL
+2991 LAKGANGAL

-3065 AVAFAT
+3065 AVAFAK
-3071 GSPEG
+3071 GYPEG
-3076 PARASAKDTLD
+3076 PARASASDTIKRLEE
-3087 ALRRLRAQW
+3087 LRAMW
-3096 QSLLN
+3096 QHLLD

-3303 GGSNIGKNASETA
+3303 GGSNVGKNASETA

-3486 LDVMEEA
+3486 LEVMEEA

-3592 ATTGS
+3592 TTTGG
-3597 GTSGSGTSTMANG
+3597 GTSGSSGGSGTSTMANG

-3813 RNIFDEMIKM
+3813 RNIFDEMIKL

>member
-1 MPIGGNGAITIP
+1 M
-13 INLKMQELG
+13 
-22 DGLEQLKKGLK
+22 
-33 GLKVD
+33 VR
-38 SSSYKEYDKQI
+38 
-49 QAITRNLQKLE
+49 RNQ
-60 ERAKQSFRTP
+60 P
-70 VQANAFSNQLDAL
+70 NV
-83 GIKVQNLAEKFKGT
+83 
-97 KFSEFS
+97 
-103 QDVFSPD
+103 
-110 QLRQLDELT
+110 
-119 EKLNQ
+119 
-124 AKEAYDNFYEST
+124 
-136 FRKNIKSTSKI
+136 KI
-147 TDIFKAK
+147 
-154 GLEKDLDT
+154 
-162 MSEREIQAQLNK
+162 
-174 WQSSNRTQRGTNM
+174 
-187 RAITTT
+187 
-193 TAEHEAL
+193 
-200 EKQITQYGD
+200 
-209 LAQKAQDAA
+209 
-218 AAVQA
+218 
-223 AKDALADAQN
+223 
-233 ELATATA
+233 
-240 KNQRVYKAT
+240 
-249 YSQVVAPLD
+249 
-258 NKLNTA
+258 
-264 QGLLGAF
+264 
-271 SSTNRQSD
+271 
-279 ANFGNWFGKNNQLT
+279 
-293 KKGRETFTQ
+293 
-302 TLASTF
+302 
-308 GISGEELKAIGSAN
+308 
-322 IKVVQEFLAKQ
+322 
-333 IADLTKQREEAV
+333 
-345 AKISTSKAMTAAQGK
+345 
-360 VDAAQASLTAA
+360 
-371 TDQQNEIARMQVEV
+371 
-385 QNLTAQRDNLQTRL
+385 
-399 GEAQQKQ
+399 
-406 RALEEEN
+406 
-413 RQLKEAREA
+413 
-422 LQETM
+422 
-427 RDTNTVTANS
+427 
-437 QQAKNLQDQTNA
+437 
-449 YANYTKEC
+449 
-457 AEANGAQRDFAAG
+457 
-470 ADKLHNTLQQNKN
+470 
-483 ALSEYSLQYNNLE
+483 
-496 NAMSQA
+496 
-502 HGIKMAVN
+502 
-510 RWFGL
+510 
-515 HEVINLTKRAI
+515 
-526 RDAFSTIK
+526 
-534 ELDSVMTQIAVVT
+534 
-547 DMTTADLW
+547 
-555 AQMPT
+555 
-560 YSAIANEYGTSI
+560 
-572 KGVYEVS
+572 
-579 QIYYQMGLQT
+579 
-589 NDVFALT
+589 
-596 TETLKMAKIA
+596 
-606 AIDYAT
+606 
-612 AADYMTVAIRGFK
+612 
-625 MEMADAAR
+625 
-633 VTDVYSALAASF
+633 
-645 AVDTQELAEA
+645 
-655 MSKTASGIASVGVSF
+655 
-670 ESASAMITT
+670 
-679 ITAATRESASVI
+679 
-691 GSSLKSLSARYG
+691 
-703 SIKTDPSAL
+703 
-712 VDAEGQEISLN
+712 
-723 KIDKALK
+723 
-730 SIGVS
+730 
-735 IKDAN
+735 
-740 GQLRDM
+740 
-746 DDVVLEL
+746 
-753 GEKWNI
+753 
-759 LNRNE
+759 
-764 QRFVATAFAGNL
+764 ATAFAGNL

-795 EVANDSEGTGT
+795 EVANDSGGAGT

-829 FYTDSGIEEAIKW
+829 FYTDSGIEKAIKW
-842 VITALTGILTKLNK
+842 VITALTDILTKLNK

-1091 DGNRIIKLTELQKK
+1091 EGNRIIKLTELQKK
-1105 LNEEKSKYRE
+1105 LNEEKAGYRE
-1115 DVWDSAWA
+1115 SAWDSAKA
-1123 NYDAAKAKYDTAL
+1123 DYEKVVQNRNNNNDLFNLGKSIVTTDAGNKGVRKFSIL
-1136 SPISKEI
+1136 GQISKDFFEEYEALFPI
-1143 KTQLKYIGGVN
+1143 FYTTYGAGASPDKYYQLISSQGPAMLADLQKISNFYKDNKTISTDAQTVLDNFIDK
-1154 MTGEGGNLRYLQADI
+1154 LQSYL
-1169 LEEAYAKGTTQST
+1169 
-1182 IMQQLLKDAES
+1182 
-1193 AQRAVDIFGQYAI
+1193 
-1206 DVYKNAVNN
+1206 NN
-1215 SKRLNSGTDQA
+1215 N
-1226 NSVKKTALNY
+1226 
-1236 ARALEKMINSDE
+1236 E
-1248 VIEARNNLKQQQKT
+1248 VLQQQKT
-1262 SARSIMSSTFHY
+1262 SAQSIMSSTFHY
-1274 GDKTYDAY
+1274 GDDTFEAY

-1289 KSAGFDMDQYIGNI
+1289 KNAGFDLDQYIGNI
-1303 LGNLKEEEFEAL
+1303 MGSYDEETYEALIANEEEW
-1315 KANKEEFAKR
+1315 AKR

-1332 FQKAYLNNPEDA
+1332 FQEAYLNNPEDA

-1350 QDKSQTEIRDF
+1350 QDKSQTEIQDF
-1361 IQKDPVAWSNYVT
+1361 IQKDPVAWRNYVT

-1398 KEKLSNGGPE
+1398 KEKLSNGDPK
-1408 NTWLNDYEDLASYV
+1408 NAWLNDYEDLASYV
-1422 TTSNLSLWRAIVEN
+1422 TTSNLSLWREIVEN

-1469 DLSTFTGIE
+1469 DLSTFAGIE

-1502 KAVKINPALEFAAMF
+1502 KAVKINPALEFAAMS

-1535 TGLELKDAISWAT
+1535 TGLELKDAISWAA

-1581 IQQLTKDSEDFYDN
+1581 IQQLTKASEDFYDS

-1654 GEEAGAAYKNLLESY
+1654 GEEAKAAYKNLLESY

-1680 TTDIRNKLIEQGLD
+1680 TTDIRTELEAQGID
-1694 DAQIKELEDKYL
+1694 VKKLEDKYL
-1706 GSTTTSTLFSTGK
+1706 GSASLSTLFSTGK
-1719 IDIAD
+1719 IDVANIN
-1724 IGKLPEVLKGIV
+1724 KLPQELQEYVNKTTGQITNYGKALEALATGIEEGTI
-1736 DTETGKILNYK
+1736 DPS
-1747 DALTKLRENIE
+1747 
-1758 NGKLDAATYA
+1758 YA
-1768 PIYAEAVNSARSDL
+1768 SIYAEAVNSARNDL
-1782 EDTLEGTLD
+1782 EDALEGTLD

-1799 VAKLIENGVLVLNKK
+1799 VAKLIKNGVLVLNKK

-1827 YIQAMSDLY
+1827 YNQAMFDLY
-1836 EQGYTTTQAIQKV
+1836 ELGYTTTQAIQKV

-1864 NPLFISEYQYQLSQA
+1864 NPLFTSEYQYQLSQA

-1965 ATINSYLKSAQE
+1965 STINSYLKSAQE

-1989 AQLPDGTQFKD
+1989 AQLPDGTQFKE

-2029 EGIALTVS
+2029 KDITLTVS

-2065 TVADIIKGNFSKNN
+2065 TVADIIKGKFSSDNT
-2079 KIAQYQRAIY
+2079 AAHQYERVIY

-2107 SNPSG
+2107 SNPSS

-2147 YLMNANQSDIL
+2147 YLMDANQSDIL

-2355 EDAVR
+2355 EDAAR

-2368 IAQSVGSWDK
+2368 IVQSVGSWDK

-2428 AQGEVETLDAQIRM
+2428 AKGEVETLDAQIRM

-2516 LIQELNEGTD
+2516 LIQELNEGTE

-2536 PQHQEEIKNLFEG
+2536 PQLQEEIKNLFEG

-2584 DIGGGKSITPIA
+2584 DIGGGKSITPTA

-3065 AVAFAT
+3065 AVAFAK

-3076 PARASAKDTLD
+3076 PALASAKDTLD
-3087 ALRRLRAQW
+3087 ALRKLRAQW
-3096 QSLLN
+3096 QSLLE

-3303 GGSNIGKNASETA
+3303 GGSNVGKNASETA

-3420 KDDAELASKMRRLGI
+3420 KDDAELASKMRRLSI

-3587 RPSGG
+3587 RPSGE
-3592 ATTGS
+3592 ATTGG
-3597 GTSGSGTSTMANG
+3597 GTSGGSGGSGTSTMANG

-3654 KDGTHGKYAWEVNGK
+3654 EDGTHARHAWEVNGK

-3701 VYYVYDKTYLPNAKK
+3701 VYYVYDNTYLPNAKK

-3813 RNIFDEMIKM
+3813 RNIFDEMIKL

>member
-1 MPIGGNGAITIP
+1 MA
-13 INLKMQELG
+13 
-22 DGLEQLKKGLK
+22 
-33 GLKVD
+33 
-38 SSSYKEYDKQI
+38 
-49 QAITRNLQKLE
+49 
-60 ERAKQSFRTP
+60 ER
-70 VQANAFSNQLDAL
+70 NQL
-83 GIKVQNLAEKFKGT
+83 
-97 KFSEFS
+97 
-103 QDVFSPD
+103 
-110 QLRQLDELT
+110 
-119 EKLNQ
+119 
-124 AKEAYDNFYEST
+124 
-136 FRKNIKSTSKI
+136 NIKI
-147 TDIFKAK
+147 
-154 GLEKDLDT
+154 
-162 MSEREIQAQLNK
+162 
-174 WQSSNRTQRGTNM
+174 
-187 RAITTT
+187 
-193 TAEHEAL
+193 
-200 EKQITQYGD
+200 
-209 LAQKAQDAA
+209 
-218 AAVQA
+218 
-223 AKDALADAQN
+223 
-233 ELATATA
+233 
-240 KNQRVYKAT
+240 
-249 YSQVVAPLD
+249 
-258 NKLNTA
+258 
-264 QGLLGAF
+264 
-271 SSTNRQSD
+271 
-279 ANFGNWFGKNNQLT
+279 
-293 KKGRETFTQ
+293 
-302 TLASTF
+302 
-308 GISGEELKAIGSAN
+308 
-322 IKVVQEFLAKQ
+322 
-333 IADLTKQREEAV
+333 
-345 AKISTSKAMTAAQGK
+345 
-360 VDAAQASLTAA
+360 
-371 TDQQNEIARMQVEV
+371 
-385 QNLTAQRDNLQTRL
+385 
-399 GEAQQKQ
+399 
-406 RALEEEN
+406 
-413 RQLKEAREA
+413 
-422 LQETM
+422 
-427 RDTNTVTANS
+427 
-437 QQAKNLQDQTNA
+437 
-449 YANYTKEC
+449 
-457 AEANGAQRDFAAG
+457 
-470 ADKLHNTLQQNKN
+470 
-483 ALSEYSLQYNNLE
+483 
-496 NAMSQA
+496 
-502 HGIKMAVN
+502 
-510 RWFGL
+510 
-515 HEVINLTKRAI
+515 
-526 RDAFSTIK
+526 
-534 ELDSVMTQIAVVT
+534 
-547 DMTTADLW
+547 
-555 AQMPT
+555 
-560 YSAIANEYGTSI
+560 
-572 KGVYEVS
+572 
-579 QIYYQMGLQT
+579 
-589 NDVFALT
+589 
-596 TETLKMAKIA
+596 
-606 AIDYAT
+606 
-612 AADYMTVAIRGFK
+612 
-625 MEMADAAR
+625 
-633 VTDVYSALAASF
+633 
-645 AVDTQELAEA
+645 
-655 MSKTASGIASVGVSF
+655 
-670 ESASAMITT
+670 
-679 ITAATRESASVI
+679 
-691 GSSLKSLSARYG
+691 
-703 SIKTDPSAL
+703 
-712 VDAEGQEISLN
+712 
-723 KIDKALK
+723 
-730 SIGVS
+730 
-735 IKDAN
+735 
-740 GQLRDM
+740 
-746 DDVVLEL
+746 
-753 GEKWNI
+753 
-759 LNRNE
+759 
-764 QRFVATAFAGNL
+764 ATAFAGNL

-795 EVANDSEGTGT
+795 EVANDSEGAGT

-829 FYTDSGIEEAIKW
+829 FYTDSGIEKAIKW
-842 VITALTGILTKLNK
+842 VITALTDILTKLNK

-1091 DGNRIIKLTELQKK
+1091 EGNKIIQLTELQKK
-1105 LNEEKSKYRE
+1105 LNEEKAGYRQ
-1115 DVWDSAWA
+1115 DVWDSATLNYETAIETRNKAKNSWEKNGGSNIAQDLYTLTYSFDTGKTGQYNEDTFLSAYSEYTKFMTEAQKQYFKNFYNLADVYKKSGNQDEENA
-1123 NYDAAKAKYDTAL
+1123 NYLAM
-1136 SPISKEI
+1136 KE
-1143 KTQLKYIGGVN
+1143 YFGNEEGV
-1154 MTGEGGNLRYLQADI
+1154 QVI
-1169 LEEAYAKGTTQST
+1169 
-1182 IMQQLLKDAES
+1182 QQLLK
-1193 AQRAVDIFGQYAI
+1193 G
-1206 DVYKNAVNN
+1206 
-1215 SKRLNSGTDQA
+1215 
-1226 NSVKKTALNY
+1226 
-1236 ARALEKMINSDE
+1236 
-1248 VIEARNNLKQQQKT
+1248 VIETDGENTGLVSDLQNYIKLYNSYQEAIKGVSNATKT
-1262 SARSIMSSTFHY
+1262 TAYSITSSTFHY
-1274 GDKTYDAY
+1274 GEDYFEAY
-1282 SPIYQAG
+1282 SPIYRSA
-1289 KSAGFDMDQYIGNI
+1289 KSAGFDLDQYIGNI
-1303 LGNLKEEEFEAL
+1303 IGNYDEKRYQALLDNEKEWAKEAQKLANQFKEEILNDSNKASFVGDIQNKSKAEIDKFKEENKEVYEAL
-1315 KANKEEFAKR
+1315 LDDNWKNLEE
-1325 AQELAEG
+1325 
-1332 FQKAYLNNPEDA
+1332 
-1344 KFISEV
+1344 
-1350 QDKSQTEIRDF
+1350 
-1361 IQKDPVAWSNYVT
+1361 
-1374 YLQPTWE
+1374 
-1381 EIQNNLIEG
+1381 NLRKGIEG
-1390 VNALNEMI
+1390 IMDIYSEGHFGGSFYTQ
-1398 KEKLSNGGPE
+1398 LS
-1408 NTWLNDYEDLASYV
+1408 SYV
-1422 TTSNLSLWRAIVEN
+1422 TSNNLSLWRGIVEN
-1436 DIDSFDMYYGM
+1436 DAEHFEDYYNL
-1447 VATLAETGQY
+1447 VAELAENNQFSI
-1457 AIKDITNVVLQG
+1457 ADITNAVLKA
-1469 DLSTFTGIE
+1469 DLSTMTGI
-1478 KLRQELTNQKI
+1478 QELENTLKTNGMYQVNQEKI
-1489 DPTVIDGLLDEAR
+1489 EELLKEAR
-1502 KAVKINPALEFAAMF
+1502 SKVKFNPALEFAAMF

-1581 IQQLTKDSEDFYDN
+1581 IQQLTKDSEDFYDS
-1595 LELDLSEEV
+1595 LELDLSAEV

-1654 GEEAGAAYKNLLESY
+1654 GEEAKAAYKNLLESY

-1680 TTDIRNKLIEQGLD
+1680 TTDIRTELEAHGIDVK
-1694 DAQIKELEDKYL
+1694 KLEDKYL
-1706 GSTTTSTLFSTGK
+1706 GSASLSTLFSTGK
-1719 IDIAD
+1719 IDVANIN
-1724 IGKLPEVLKGIV
+1724 KLPQELQEYVNKTTGQITNYGKALEALATGIEEGTI
-1736 DTETGKILNYK
+1736 DPS
-1747 DALTKLRENIE
+1747 
-1758 NGKLDAATYA
+1758 YA
-1768 PIYAEAVNSARSDL
+1768 SIYAEAVNSARNDL
-1782 EDTLEGTLD
+1782 EEALEGTLD

-1827 YIQAMSDLY
+1827 YNQAMFDLY
-1836 EQGYTTTQAIQKV
+1836 ELGYTTTQAIQKV

-1864 NPLFISEYQYQLSQA
+1864 NPLFTSEYQYQLSQA

-1899 ISTLYKNNTTVSS
+1899 ISTLYKNDTTISS
-1912 KLNDLADKG
+1912 ELDDLADKG

-1950 LAGGTD
+1950 LAGGSD

-1977 GTLDREIAEWLL
+1977 GTLDRAVAEWLL
-1989 AQLPDGTQFKD
+1989 AQLPDGTQFKE

-2029 EGIALTVS
+2029 KDITLTVS

-2056 IKALGVKVG
+2056 IAALGVKVG
-2065 TVADIIKGNFSKNN
+2065 TVADIIKGKFSSDNT
-2079 KIAQYQRAIY
+2079 AVHQYERIIY

-2107 SNPSG
+2107 SNPSS

-2147 YLMNANQSDIL
+2147 YLMDANQSDIL

-2355 EDAVR
+2355 EDAAR

-2428 AQGEVETLDAQIRM
+2428 AKGEVETLDAQIRM

-2507 KTITVTFDR
+2507 KTITVTFNR

-2536 PQHQEEIKNLFEG
+2536 PQLQEEIKNLFEG

-2584 DIGGGKSITPIA
+2584 DIGGGKSITPTA

-2617 GIRGTSAGAK
+2617 GIRGTSAGTK

-2632 DKYGSLHPE
+2632 DKYDSLHPE

-2721 RIDIITTSTQYYH
+2721 RIDIVTTSTQYYH

-2880 SKKGRGSSS
+2880 SKKGRGSFS

-3065 AVAFAT
+3065 AVAFAK

-3087 ALRRLRAQW
+3087 ALRKLRAQW
-3096 QSLLN
+3096 QSLLE

-3107 SKKAGGGGGG
+3107 SKKAGGGGG

-3177 QADAYAVLSELQ
+3177 QADAYATLSELQ
-3189 KSYYDQRRKDLNDT
+3189 RSYYDQRRKDLNDT

-3303 GGSNIGKNASETA
+3303 GGSNVGKNASETA

-3486 LDVMEEA
+3486 LEVMEEA

-3507 YDMMTKWTPEAMLNF
+3507 YEMMTKWTPEAMLNF

-3575 NTSNDVAAPDMP
+3575 DTSNDVAAPDMP

-3592 ATTGS
+3592 TTTGGGTS
-3597 GTSGSGTSTMANG
+3597 GGSSGSGTSTMANG

-3654 KDGTHGKYAWEVNGK
+3654 EDGTHARHAWEVNGK

-3701 VYYVYDKTYLPNAKK
+3701 VYYVYDNTYLPNAKK

-3813 RNIFDEMIKM
+3813 RNIFDEMIKL

>member
-1 MPIGGNGAITIP
+1 
-13 INLKMQELG
+13 
-22 DGLEQLKKGLK
+22 
-33 GLKVD
+33 
-38 SSSYKEYDKQI
+38 
-49 QAITRNLQKLE
+49 
-60 ERAKQSFRTP
+60 
-70 VQANAFSNQLDAL
+70 
-83 GIKVQNLAEKFKGT
+83 
-97 KFSEFS
+97 
-103 QDVFSPD
+103 
-110 QLRQLDELT
+110 
-119 EKLNQ
+119 
-124 AKEAYDNFYEST
+124 
-136 FRKNIKSTSKI
+136 
-147 TDIFKAK
+147 
-154 GLEKDLDT
+154 
-162 MSEREIQAQLNK
+162 
-174 WQSSNRTQRGTNM
+174 
-187 RAITTT
+187 
-193 TAEHEAL
+193 
-200 EKQITQYGD
+200 
-209 LAQKAQDAA
+209 
-218 AAVQA
+218 
-223 AKDALADAQN
+223 
-233 ELATATA
+233 
-240 KNQRVYKAT
+240 
-249 YSQVVAPLD
+249 
-258 NKLNTA
+258 
-264 QGLLGAF
+264 
-271 SSTNRQSD
+271 
-279 ANFGNWFGKNNQLT
+279 
-293 KKGRETFTQ
+293 
-302 TLASTF
+302 
-308 GISGEELKAIGSAN
+308 
-322 IKVVQEFLAKQ
+322 
-333 IADLTKQREEAV
+333 
-345 AKISTSKAMTAAQGK
+345 
-360 VDAAQASLTAA
+360 
-371 TDQQNEIARMQVEV
+371 
-385 QNLTAQRDNLQTRL
+385 
-399 GEAQQKQ
+399 
-406 RALEEEN
+406 
-413 RQLKEAREA
+413 
-422 LQETM
+422 
-427 RDTNTVTANS
+427 
-437 QQAKNLQDQTNA
+437 
-449 YANYTKEC
+449 
-457 AEANGAQRDFAAG
+457 
-470 ADKLHNTLQQNKN
+470 
-483 ALSEYSLQYNNLE
+483 
-496 NAMSQA
+496 
-502 HGIKMAVN
+502 
-510 RWFGL
+510 
-515 HEVINLTKRAI
+515 
-526 RDAFSTIK
+526 
-534 ELDSVMTQIAVVT
+534 
-547 DMTTADLW
+547 
-555 AQMPT
+555 
-560 YSAIANEYGTSI
+560 
-572 KGVYEVS
+572 
-579 QIYYQMGLQT
+579 
-589 NDVFALT
+589 
-596 TETLKMAKIA
+596 
-606 AIDYAT
+606 
-612 AADYMTVAIRGFK
+612 
-625 MEMADAAR
+625 MEMTDAAR

-753 GEKWNI
+753 GEKWDI

-829 FYTDSGIEEAIKW
+829 FYADSGIEKAIKN
-842 VITALTGILTKLNK
+842 VITGLTNILNGLNK
-856 LPKIGK
+856 LPKAFKKIPV
-862 FISASALAQVASIVN
+862 SALMQIAVIIKGVKALALLIVLQIQKAIQQVKNAADNAIKGTSQNAQAQVLTLSEKIK
-877 GIRALLNGIVQ
+877 
-888 LIINAIDKLKE
+888 KLKNDW
-899 KAKRAAQEAGE
+899 QGM
-910 EARRQAEA
+910 
-918 TGQSIENATNP
+918 TGVQRG
-929 YDAKIAK
+929 AKIAPY
-936 GTKIANYMSMAG
+936 ASMIGAG
-948 GVATIA
+948 LSIA
-954 GMAINNPT
+954 GS
-962 ASSVVSG
+962 ASSNLTAGTVMSGAGSIISGAASG
-969 LGTTASLAGMG
+969 LTMTGSWIGAG
-980 VQLGTFAGIPGQII
+980 V
-994 GGALGGV
+994 GALVGV
-1001 IGLFKLFSDLSTA
+1001 IKLISDLSSLE
-1014 AEREAEQKLEE
+1014 ERKAEQKLEE

-1091 DGNRIIKLTELQKK
+1091 EGNKIIQLTELQKK
-1105 LNEEKSKYRE
+1105 LNEEK
-1115 DVWDSAWA
+1115 A
-1123 NYDAAKAKYDTAL
+1123 NYGKATRESVVADYNKAKQEYNNKKNNTVDAISNVSLSNEWYRAKDNMKEQSLSEILEKTQVFQDDILKGLLSNDIADLDKALASIGKKEIEQIFDQSSLSAKANIYTLNPSAAYKGIDERVKKYVKAL
-1136 SPISKEI
+1136 QDRWDFI
-1143 KTQLKYIGGVN
+1143 
-1154 MTGEGGNLRYLQADI
+1154 
-1169 LEEAYAKGTTQST
+1169 
-1182 IMQQLLKDAES
+1182 
-1193 AQRAVDIFGQYAI
+1193 
-1206 DVYKNAVNN
+1206 
-1215 SKRLNSGTDQA
+1215 NSGEQ
-1226 NSVKKTALNY
+1226 
-1236 ARALEKMINSDE
+1236 EF
-1248 VIEARNNLKQQQKT
+1248 QQKKKNK
-1262 SARSIMSSTFHY
+1262 SYLMMSDFFHY
-1274 GDKTYDAY
+1274 GDDTFEAY
-1282 SPIYQAG
+1282 SPIYQSA
-1289 KSAGFDMDQYIGNI
+1289 KSAGFDLDQYISNIIVNYDDETYQALLDNEEAWAAEAQRLAEEFKNNI
-1303 LGNLKEEEFEAL
+1303 LNNKNTANFVGDIQNKSWDDIFDF
-1315 KANKEEFAKR
+1315 KANNNDIYEELLAK
-1325 AQELAEG
+1325 
-1332 FQKAYLNNPEDA
+1332 
-1344 KFISEV
+1344 
-1350 QDKSQTEIRDF
+1350 
-1361 IQKDPVAWSNYVT
+1361 
-1374 YLQPTWE
+1374 TWGP
-1381 EIQNNLIEG
+1381 IWDNLMSG
-1390 VNALNEMI
+1390 VNKIQETLVGN
-1398 KEKLSNGGPE
+1398 SG
-1408 NTWLNDYEDLASYV
+1408 YEAEYYDGLKKYV
-1422 TTSNLSLWRAIVEN
+1422 TTNNYSLWRNIAEN
-1436 DIDSFDMYYGM
+1436 DAEHFEDYFNL
-1447 VATLAETGQY
+1447 VTELAKNNQFSI
-1457 AIKDITNVVLQG
+1457 ADITNTVLKA
-1469 DLSTFTGIE
+1469 DLSTMSGIAE
-1478 KLRQELTNQKI
+1478 LRKTLKTKGAWSEDSEI
-1489 DPTVIDGLLDEAR
+1489 ESLLKQAESM
-1502 KAVKINPALEFAAMF
+1502 VKINPALEFAAMF

-1581 IQQLTKDSEDFYDN
+1581 IQQLTKDSVDFYNN
-1595 LELDLSEEV
+1595 LELTEGKIADVS
-1604 FDITGKYGK
+1604 GKYTPE
-1613 DNLVG
+1613 NLVG
-1618 IQAEYERW
+1618 TQTLYENW
-1626 RDKTDENG
+1626 KNKTVEGVQVNKNKD
-1634 FEINGD
+1634 
-1640 KYFSDFIQEQKDKI
+1640 FSAFIQEQKDNM
-1654 GEEAGAAYKNLLESY
+1654 GAEATAAYKNLLVSY

-1694 DAQIKELEDKYL
+1694 EAQIKELEDKYL
-1706 GSTTTSTLFSTGK
+1706 GSATTSTLFSTGK

-1724 IGKLPEVLKGIV
+1724 IGKLPEVLNDIV

-1768 PIYAEAVNSARSDL
+1768 PIYAEAVNSARNDL
-1782 EDTLEGTLD
+1782 EAALEGTLD
-1791 GARASTER
+1791 GARASTEY
-1799 VAKLIENGVLVLNKK
+1799 VKDLIKKGIVVLNEE
-1814 TGKYGY
+1814 TGKYQI
-1820 DLSSTTG
+1820 DLSNEDKFE
-1827 YIQAMSDLY
+1827 QAIDQLKA
-1836 EQGYTTTQAIQKV
+1836 QGYNLREASQALAS
-1849 TESALSQGTDVSKIQ
+1849 SAFSQGKKVKYDTNDY
-1864 NPLFISEYQYQLSQA
+1864 FTREYQYLLSQA
-1879 RQEAVEGLQN
+1879 RQEAVEGLQS
-1889 AVFDTTKSFD
+1889 AVFDATKSFD
-1899 ISTLYKNNTTVSS
+1899 ITELYNSDRKVANQLETLASQGKVHLDKKNDEISVQ
-1912 KLNDLADKG
+1912 
-1921 AVRIEKDGE
+1921 
-1930 KVSLRILTTTIKN
+1930 ILTNSISTIT
-1943 ISSLIDT
+1943 SLMDT

-1977 GTLDREIAEWLL
+1977 GTLDRAVAEWLL

-2065 TVADIIKGNFSKNN
+2065 AVADIIKGNFSSDNT
-2079 KIAQYQRAIY
+2079 AAHQYERVIY

-2147 YLMNANQSDIL
+2147 YLMDANQSSIL
-2158 AVMRNLAIGG
+2158 AMMRNLAIGG

-2246 VEALAKSLQTADYRL
+2246 VSALAKSLQEVDYKL
-2261 QSVATVMK
+2261 QSVSAVSK
-2269 EIAKIQEEMEGK
+2269 EIVRLQEEITKAHGDK
-2281 QGEEQKALEEKLATY
+2281 RKALENELALY
-2296 QEILKINRQNASSF
+2296 QEILKVNQQNASSF
-2310 NIMSTPLGQGTENIS
+2310 NMMNNPIMGGAGNAIE
-2325 AAYQGLA
+2325 AYKGLA
-2332 QARKLIADMNAS
+2332 QARQAIADMKTTN
-2344 YDEYGTHVIQF
+2344 EYGMNAMDPTNAIRLAEISEQNLMGILEKGKNMADVYAAFGKSMRDIGGNVVI
-2355 EDAVR
+2355 DMSAVATNLGVS
-2360 FLEVGGDR
+2360 FDDLG
-2368 IAQSVGSWDK
+2368 AAFSNGSDT
-2378 ALKLFY
+2378 ALKDIAKSQ
-2384 EGTVDTLNGQ
+2384 VD
-2394 TVINMDAA
+2394 M
-2402 AAKLGMSFD
+2402 
-2411 ELSTAFSEGSEE
+2411 
-2423 TVKSI
+2423 
-2428 AQGEVETLDAQIRM
+2428 LDAQIQV
-2442 LEGIVALEELTP
+2442 LEGVVAMEDLTMNR
-2454 DEDGKINLDSWIEYD
+2454 DEGGNIDLSSWITFD
-2469 EKGNQIGD
+2469 DDKNVID
-2477 KAKKIAE
+2477 KAKNLGATLKQVRKELGENGGFVIAE
-2484 VLQNVKD
+2484 DEDVK
-2491 LLGED
+2491 
-2496 FTIGQYVDENG
+2496 I
-2507 KTITVTFDR
+2507 TFDT
-2516 LIQELNEGTD
+2516 LIAELDKGAG
-2526 SFTTFINKLT
+2526 SFENYLNTLSPKL
-2536 PQHQEEIKNLFEG
+2536 QKDIQALFDG
-2549 IDFKTVITGDE
+2549 IDFKAIFFGDE
-2560 NTDGYETMVA
+2560 NVNANETMA
-2570 YFRKKYGIKDDNTI
+2570 DYLRKKYGIKDDNTI
-2584 DIGGGKSITPIA
+2584 DIGKGKSVTPA
-2596 TVESEPKIS
+2596 VEVSSEPKIS
-2605 YTTGKPLSPQAR
+2605 LENPNASGLRK
-2617 GIRGTSAGAK
+2617 K
-2627 ITAWE
+2627 
-2632 DKYGSLHPE
+2632 
-2641 ELGGKKPE
+2641 LGGTEDGKLTTWEEKTTLPKMPE
-2649 APKTGIK
+2649 APKKGSGSK
-2656 FNQDE
+2656 LNQDE
-2661 TASVN
+2661 VVSVN
-2666 VNIKFDGITY
+2666 VNVKFDGITY

-3024 QSGAEFVNLP
+3024 QGGAEFVNLP

-3065 AVAFAT
+3065 AVAFAK

-3076 PARASAKDTLD
+3076 PAHASASDTLKR
-3087 ALRRLRAQW
+3087 LQELRAMW
-3096 QSLLN
+3096 QSLLSAA
-3101 LPASDL
+3101 PSDL

-3303 GGSNIGKNASETA
+3303 GGSNVGKNASETA

-3564 HKGNSKDYTKP
+3564 HKGNSKDYIKP

-3592 ATTGS
+3592 TTTGG
-3597 GTSGSGTSTMANG
+3597 GTNSNNNGAKG
-3610 LAAPQEIDVENTG
+3610 LAEPQEITISHYGKIEGDTSGTPVVRSVTGDV
-3623 VYEDRTLTPTVRQVS
+3623 P
-3638 KSDVIDIYK
+3638 
-3647 VGGYYTK
+3647 YYVAGNGKTIAWEEK
-3654 KDGTHGKYAWEVNGK
+3654 KFLPKGKYFDYNQVINRQRTS
-3669 LPAGKYY
+3669 
-3676 DFNGEIYRNPGAK
+3676 DNRTF
-3689 HRRIIYSATSGK
+3689 HRTIIYDAETGK
-3701 VYYVYDKTYLPNAKK
+3701 PYYIMEDKYRSLSKVV
-3716 ISSYSS
+3716 SSYSS

-3813 RNIFDEMIKM
+3813 RNIFDEMIKL

>member
-1 MPIGGNGAITIP
+1 
-13 INLKMQELG
+13 
-22 DGLEQLKKGLK
+22 
-33 GLKVD
+33 
-38 SSSYKEYDKQI
+38 
-49 QAITRNLQKLE
+49 
-60 ERAKQSFRTP
+60 
-70 VQANAFSNQLDAL
+70 
-83 GIKVQNLAEKFKGT
+83 
-97 KFSEFS
+97 
-103 QDVFSPD
+103 
-110 QLRQLDELT
+110 
-119 EKLNQ
+119 
-124 AKEAYDNFYEST
+124 
-136 FRKNIKSTSKI
+136 
-147 TDIFKAK
+147 
-154 GLEKDLDT
+154 
-162 MSEREIQAQLNK
+162 
-174 WQSSNRTQRGTNM
+174 
-187 RAITTT
+187 
-193 TAEHEAL
+193 
-200 EKQITQYGD
+200 
-209 LAQKAQDAA
+209 
-218 AAVQA
+218 
-223 AKDALADAQN
+223 
-233 ELATATA
+233 
-240 KNQRVYKAT
+240 
-249 YSQVVAPLD
+249 
-258 NKLNTA
+258 
-264 QGLLGAF
+264 
-271 SSTNRQSD
+271 
-279 ANFGNWFGKNNQLT
+279 
-293 KKGRETFTQ
+293 
-302 TLASTF
+302 
-308 GISGEELKAIGSAN
+308 
-322 IKVVQEFLAKQ
+322 
-333 IADLTKQREEAV
+333 
-345 AKISTSKAMTAAQGK
+345 
-360 VDAAQASLTAA
+360 
-371 TDQQNEIARMQVEV
+371 
-385 QNLTAQRDNLQTRL
+385 
-399 GEAQQKQ
+399 
-406 RALEEEN
+406 
-413 RQLKEAREA
+413 
-422 LQETM
+422 
-427 RDTNTVTANS
+427 
-437 QQAKNLQDQTNA
+437 
-449 YANYTKEC
+449 
-457 AEANGAQRDFAAG
+457 
-470 ADKLHNTLQQNKN
+470 
-483 ALSEYSLQYNNLE
+483 
-496 NAMSQA
+496 
-502 HGIKMAVN
+502 
-510 RWFGL
+510 
-515 HEVINLTKRAI
+515 
-526 RDAFSTIK
+526 
-534 ELDSVMTQIAVVT
+534 
-547 DMTTADLW
+547 
-555 AQMPT
+555 
-560 YSAIANEYGTSI
+560 
-572 KGVYEVS
+572 
-579 QIYYQMGLQT
+579 
-589 NDVFALT
+589 
-596 TETLKMAKIA
+596 
-606 AIDYAT
+606 
-612 AADYMTVAIRGFK
+612 
-625 MEMADAAR
+625 
-633 VTDVYSALAASF
+633 
-645 AVDTQELAEA
+645 
-655 MSKTASGIASVGVSF
+655 
-670 ESASAMITT
+670 
-679 ITAATRESASVI
+679 
-691 GSSLKSLSARYG
+691 
-703 SIKTDPSAL
+703 
-712 VDAEGQEISLN
+712 
-723 KIDKALK
+723 
-730 SIGVS
+730 
-735 IKDAN
+735 
-740 GQLRDM
+740 M

-753 GEKWNI
+753 GEKWDT

-829 FYTDSGIEEAIKW
+829 FYTDSGIEKAIKN
-842 VITALTGILTKLNK
+842 VITGLTNILNRLNKMPKLFKVIPLNALTMIASIISGVKL
-856 LPKIGK
+856 
-862 FISASALAQVASIVN
+862 LAQVIAN
-877 GIRALLNGIVQ
+877 K
-888 LIINAIDKLKE
+888 IIAAIEQVRE
-899 KAKRAAQEAGE
+899 KARQTIRDTKQEANNSADE
-910 EARRQAEA
+910 IRQHIQGNDNGGAGTA
-918 TGQSIENATNP
+918 GRGSS
-929 YDAKIAK
+929 K
-936 GTKIANYMSMAG
+936 GYK
-948 GVATIA
+948 VASGLQIA
-954 GMAINNPT
+954 GSALSLVGTSGIFKNEYINT
-962 ASSVVSG
+962 GVSG
-969 LGTTASLAGMG
+969 LGTALSLGATGFKMG
-980 VQLGTFAGIPGQII
+980 GGVGAVI
-994 GGALGGV
+994 GGSLGILTTIFNLLNV
-1001 IGLFKLFSDLSTA
+1001 EA
-1014 AEREAEQKLEE
+1014 RQAEQKLEE
-1025 LKQAADEAEN
+1025 LKQKADEAEN

-1091 DGNRIIKLTELQKK
+1091 DGNKLIKLTELQKK
-1105 LNEEKSKYRE
+1105 LNEEKEKYRTNTWE
-1115 DVWDSAWA
+1115 SATA
-1123 NYDAAKAKYDTAL
+1123 NYIEKKQERDNKLSSTSSDLMAKNFL
-1136 SPISKEI
+1136 SSEKDEYTYTYSTNDSRSATV
-1143 KTQLKYIGGVN
+1143 KQVF
-1154 MTGEGGNLRYLQADI
+1154 
-1169 LEEAYAKGTTQST
+1169 EEAGVLKGTLNDLFSSSEKVRDKVLSN
-1182 IMQQLLKDAES
+1182 IKRHDIEGIFSS
-1193 AQRAVDIFGQYAI
+1193 AI
-1206 DVYKNAVNN
+1206 NE
-1215 SKRLNSGTDQA
+1215 A
-1226 NSVKKTALNY
+1226 NSVIKNEADKKQFQKTVEEYKEALKARWDALNNADKVFLQTKKADTY
-1236 ARALEKMINSDE
+1236 K
-1248 VIEARNNLKQQQKT
+1248 
-1262 SARSIMSSTFHY
+1262 IMSGSFHY
-1274 GDKTYDAY
+1274 GETTYDAY
-1282 SPIYQAG
+1282 SPIYQSA
-1289 KSAGFDMDQYIGNI
+1289 KSAGFDLDQYISNI
-1303 LGNLKEEEFEAL
+1303 IASYDDETYQALIDNEEAWAAEAQ
-1315 KANKEEFAKR
+1315 R
-1325 AQELAEG
+1325 LAEM
-1332 FQKAYLNNPEDA
+1332 F
-1344 KFISEV
+1344 
-1350 QDKSQTEIRDF
+1350 KSQILENKDTANFVGDVQNKSWDDIFDFAANNNDIYTELL
-1361 IQKDPVAWSNYVT
+1361 KK
-1374 YLQPTWE
+1374 TWE
-1381 EIQNNLIEG
+1381 PIWENLSLGIRQIQETLVG
-1390 VNALNEMI
+1390 D
-1398 KEKLSNGGPE
+1398 SG
-1408 NTWLNDYEDLASYV
+1408 YEVAYWDGLKKYV
-1422 TTSNLSLWRAIVEN
+1422 TTNNYSLWREIAEN
-1436 DIDSFDMYYGM
+1436 DKEHFEDYFNL
-1447 VATLAETGQY
+1447 VTELAKNNQFSI
-1457 AIKDITNVVLQG
+1457 ADITNTVLKA
-1469 DLSTFTGIE
+1469 DLSTMSGI
-1478 KLRQELTNQKI
+1478 QELENTLKTNGMYSANKNEI
-1489 DPTVIDGLLDEAR
+1489 EEFLKEAR
-1502 KAVKINPALEFAAMF
+1502 SKIKINPALEFAAMF

-1535 TGLELKDAISWAT
+1535 TGLEFKDAISWAA

-1581 IQQLTKDSEDFYDN
+1581 IQQLTEDSIDFYN
-1595 LELDLSEEV
+1595 KLGLSTEGKIV
-1604 FDITGKYGK
+1604 DVSGKYTPE
-1613 DNLVG
+1613 NLVG
-1618 IQAEYERW
+1618 TQTLYENW
-1626 RDKTDENG
+1626 KNKTVEGVKVNKDKD
-1634 FEINGD
+1634 
-1640 KYFSDFIQEQKDKI
+1640 FSAFIKEQKDNM
-1654 GEEAGAAYKNLLESY
+1654 GAEATAAYKNLLVSY

-1680 TTDIRNKLIEQGLD
+1680 TTDIRNKLEEQGLD
-1694 DAQIKELEDKYL
+1694 EAQIKELEDKYL

-1736 DTETGKILNYK
+1736 DTGTGKILNYK

-1758 NGKLDAATYA
+1758 NGELDAATYA
-1768 PIYAEAVNSARSDL
+1768 PIYAENVNSAKEDL
-1782 EDTLEGTLD
+1782 EAALKGTLDVAGADALVAKGYLQEGTL
-1791 GARASTER
+1791 
-1799 VAKLIENGVLVLNKK
+1799 KLDAE
-1814 TGKYGY
+1814 TGKYRLNFTNQTEYSSALTALGRAGY
-1820 DLSSTTG
+1820 KLH
-1827 YIQAMSDLY
+1827 QAVQML
-1836 EQGYTTTQAIQKV
+1836 
-1849 TESALSQGTDVSKIQ
+1849 TEAALSQGVAIEDIAG
-1864 NPLFISEYQYQLSQA
+1864 PLFKKQYALLLKQA
-1879 RQEAVEGLQN
+1879 QQEAIEGIKN
-1889 AVFDTTKSFD
+1889 AIFDTTKTIDVSD
-1899 ISTLYKNNTTVSS
+1899 LYSGDIKKTLQRKADEGKILINDENDNVSIQILDNTISTITFLM
-1912 KLNDLADKG
+1912 
-1921 AVRIEKDGE
+1921 
-1930 KVSLRILTTTIKN
+1930 
-1943 ISSLIDT
+1943 DT

-1965 ATINSYLKSAQE
+1965 ATINSHLKSAQE

-2014 QDLRTKI
+2014 QNLRTQI

-2029 EGIALTVS
+2029 KDITLTVS

-2047 SAGYTLEQA
+2047 SAGYTLQEA
-2056 IKALGVKVG
+2056 IKATGVNVG
-2065 TVADIIKGNFSKNN
+2065 TAADIIKGKFSSDNT
-2079 KIAQYQRAIY
+2079 AAHQYERVIY
-2089 STYQGAMDNIYS
+2089 STYQGAMNDIYS
-2101 AMIDGL
+2101 AMMDGL

-2112 AEIDLT
+2112 TEIDLT

-2123 GGEAYDNLKE
+2123 GGEVYDNLKE
-2133 MITVVETE
+2133 MMTVVETE

-2194 LSATNMEWLKKAFNL
+2194 LSATNIEWLQKAFKL
-2209 TDRAFI
+2209 TDRMFVKA
-2215 KTGTSFRLA
+2215 GTSFRLT
-2224 EEGARRVAEQMYG
+2224 EEGARRIYTTMNG
-2237 IEKVAGNLT
+2237 IDAIAGNLSLS
-2246 VEALAKSLQTADYRL
+2246 VFAKSLQEADYKL
-2261 QSVATVMK
+2261 QSVSAVSK
-2269 EIAKIQEEMEGK
+2269 EIIRLQEEIANAHGDTR
-2281 QGEEQKALEEKLATY
+2281 KALENELALY
-2296 QEILKINRQNASSF
+2296 QEILKVNQQNASSF
-2310 NIMSTPLGQGTENIS
+2310 NMMNNPIMGGAENAIE
-2325 AAYQGLA
+2325 AYKGLA
-2332 QARKLIADMNAS
+2332 QARQAIADMKTTN
-2344 YDEYGTHVIQF
+2344 EYGMNAMDPTNAIRLAEISEQNLMGILEKGKNMADVYAAFGKSMRDIGGNVVI
-2355 EDAVR
+2355 DMSAVATNLGVS
-2360 FLEVGGDR
+2360 FDDLG
-2368 IAQSVGSWDK
+2368 AAFSNGSDT
-2378 ALKLFY
+2378 ALKDIAKSQ
-2384 EGTVDTLNGQ
+2384 VD
-2394 TVINMDAA
+2394 M
-2402 AAKLGMSFD
+2402 
-2411 ELSTAFSEGSEE
+2411 
-2423 TVKSI
+2423 
-2428 AQGEVETLDAQIRM
+2428 LDAQIQV
-2442 LEGIVALEELTP
+2442 LEGVVAMEDLTMNR
-2454 DEDGKINLDSWIEYD
+2454 DEGGNIDLSSWITFD
-2469 EKGNQIGD
+2469 DDKNVID
-2477 KAKKIAE
+2477 KAKNLGATLKQVRKELGENGGFVIAE
-2484 VLQNVKD
+2484 DEDVK
-2491 LLGED
+2491 
-2496 FTIGQYVDENG
+2496 I
-2507 KTITVTFDR
+2507 TFDT
-2516 LIQELNEGTD
+2516 LIAELDKGAG
-2526 SFTTFINKLT
+2526 SFENYLNTLSPKL
-2536 PQHQEEIKNLFEG
+2536 QKDIQALFDG
-2549 IDFKTVITGDE
+2549 IDFKAIFFGDE
-2560 NTDGYETMVA
+2560 NVNANETMA
-2570 YFRKKYGIKDDNTI
+2570 DYLRKKYGIKDDNTI
-2584 DIGGGKSITPIA
+2584 DIGGGKSITPTA

-2617 GIRGTSAGAK
+2617 GVRGTSAGAK

-2632 DKYGSLHPE
+2632 DKYSSLHSE
-2641 ELGGKKPE
+2641 EPGGKKPE

-2716 ENATL
+2716 EKATL

-2912 GLSQNLNDTRTS
+2912 GLSQKLNDTRTS

-3024 QSGAEFVNLP
+3024 QGGAEFVNLP

-3065 AVAFAT
+3065 AVAFAK

-3076 PARASAKDTLD
+3076 PAHASASDTLKR
-3087 ALRRLRAQW
+3087 LQELRAIW
-3096 QSLLN
+3096 QSLLSAA
-3101 LPASDL
+3101 PSDL

-3166 SLEKELKYLEK
+3166 SLEKELQYLEK
-3177 QADAYAVLSELQ
+3177 QADAYATLSELQ

-3236 AILAELNRQSNEKGQ
+3236 AILAELNRQSNERGQ

-3258 KNLYTGSFKVN
+3258 KNLYKGSFKVN
-3269 GKQTIKGSSGGA
+3269 KNQTIEGSKGGA

-3486 LDVMEEA
+3486 LEVMEEA

-3536 KNSEDSKETLKQLEI
+3536 KNSEDSKEILKQLEI

-3575 NTSNDVAAPDMP
+3575 DTSNDVAAPDMP

-3592 ATTGS
+3592 TTTGS
-3597 GTSGSGTSTMANG
+3597 GTNSNNNGAKG
-3610 LAAPQEIDVENTG
+3610 LAEPQEITISHYGKIKGDTSGTPVVRSVTGDV
-3623 VYEDRTLTPTVRQVS
+3623 P
-3638 KSDVIDIYK
+3638 
-3647 VGGYYTK
+3647 YYVAGNGKTIAWEEK
-3654 KDGTHGKYAWEVNGK
+3654 KFLPKGKYFDYNQVINRQRTS
-3669 LPAGKYY
+3669 
-3676 DFNGEIYRNPGAK
+3676 DNRTF
-3689 HRRIIYSATSGK
+3689 HRTIIYDAETGK
-3701 VYYVYDKTYLPNAKK
+3701 PYYIMEDKYRSLSKVV
-3716 ISSYSS
+3716 SSYSS

>member
-1 MPIGGNGAITIP
+1 
-13 INLKMQELG
+13 
-22 DGLEQLKKGLK
+22 
-33 GLKVD
+33 
-38 SSSYKEYDKQI
+38 
-49 QAITRNLQKLE
+49 
-60 ERAKQSFRTP
+60 
-70 VQANAFSNQLDAL
+70 
-83 GIKVQNLAEKFKGT
+83 
-97 KFSEFS
+97 
-103 QDVFSPD
+103 
-110 QLRQLDELT
+110 
-119 EKLNQ
+119 
-124 AKEAYDNFYEST
+124 
-136 FRKNIKSTSKI
+136 
-147 TDIFKAK
+147 
-154 GLEKDLDT
+154 
-162 MSEREIQAQLNK
+162 
-174 WQSSNRTQRGTNM
+174 
-187 RAITTT
+187 
-193 TAEHEAL
+193 
-200 EKQITQYGD
+200 
-209 LAQKAQDAA
+209 
-218 AAVQA
+218 
-223 AKDALADAQN
+223 
-233 ELATATA
+233 
-240 KNQRVYKAT
+240 
-249 YSQVVAPLD
+249 
-258 NKLNTA
+258 
-264 QGLLGAF
+264 
-271 SSTNRQSD
+271 
-279 ANFGNWFGKNNQLT
+279 
-293 KKGRETFTQ
+293 
-302 TLASTF
+302 
-308 GISGEELKAIGSAN
+308 
-322 IKVVQEFLAKQ
+322 
-333 IADLTKQREEAV
+333 
-345 AKISTSKAMTAAQGK
+345 
-360 VDAAQASLTAA
+360 
-371 TDQQNEIARMQVEV
+371 
-385 QNLTAQRDNLQTRL
+385 
-399 GEAQQKQ
+399 
-406 RALEEEN
+406 
-413 RQLKEAREA
+413 
-422 LQETM
+422 
-427 RDTNTVTANS
+427 
-437 QQAKNLQDQTNA
+437 
-449 YANYTKEC
+449 
-457 AEANGAQRDFAAG
+457 
-470 ADKLHNTLQQNKN
+470 
-483 ALSEYSLQYNNLE
+483 
-496 NAMSQA
+496 
-502 HGIKMAVN
+502 
-510 RWFGL
+510 
-515 HEVINLTKRAI
+515 
-526 RDAFSTIK
+526 
-534 ELDSVMTQIAVVT
+534 
-547 DMTTADLW
+547 
-555 AQMPT
+555 
-560 YSAIANEYGTSI
+560 
-572 KGVYEVS
+572 
-579 QIYYQMGLQT
+579 
-589 NDVFALT
+589 
-596 TETLKMAKIA
+596 
-606 AIDYAT
+606 
-612 AADYMTVAIRGFK
+612 
-625 MEMADAAR
+625 
-633 VTDVYSALAASF
+633 
-645 AVDTQELAEA
+645 
-655 MSKTASGIASVGVSF
+655 
-670 ESASAMITT
+670 
-679 ITAATRESASVI
+679 
-691 GSSLKSLSARYG
+691 
-703 SIKTDPSAL
+703 
-712 VDAEGQEISLN
+712 
-723 KIDKALK
+723 
-730 SIGVS
+730 
-735 IKDAN
+735 
-740 GQLRDM
+740 
-746 DDVVLEL
+746 
-753 GEKWNI
+753 
-759 LNRNE
+759 
-764 QRFVATAFAGNL
+764 
-776 QSNRFL
+776 
-782 ALVSNIDEYKKAL
+782 
-795 EVANDSEGTGT
+795 
-806 LQFNKTLDNIETRL
+806 
-820 TKLKTAWQL
+820 
-829 FYTDSGIEEAIKW
+829 
-842 VITALTGILTKLNK
+842 
-856 LPKIGK
+856 
-862 FISASALAQVASIVN
+862 
-877 GIRALLNGIVQ
+877 
-888 LIINAIDKLKE
+888 
-899 KAKRAAQEAGE
+899 
-910 EARRQAEA
+910 
-918 TGQSIENATNP
+918 
-929 YDAKIAK
+929 
-936 GTKIANYMSMAG
+936 
-948 GVATIA
+948 
-954 GMAINNPT
+954 
-962 ASSVVSG
+962 
-969 LGTTASLAGMG
+969 
-980 VQLGTFAGIPGQII
+980 
-994 GGALGGV
+994 
-1001 IGLFKLFSDLSTA
+1001 
-1014 AEREAEQKLEE
+1014 
-1025 LKQAADEAEN
+1025 
-1035 KRLESK
+1035 
-1041 QTVSGL
+1041 
-1047 EDYVKQYQEMAKAQY
+1047 
-1062 DSNDAKQQF
+1062 
-1071 LDLNAEIAEKYPDLL
+1071 
-1086 IQYDA
+1086 
-1091 DGNRIIKLTELQKK
+1091 
-1105 LNEEKSKYRE
+1105 
-1115 DVWDSAWA
+1115 
-1123 NYDAAKAKYDTAL
+1123 
-1136 SPISKEI
+1136 
-1143 KTQLKYIGGVN
+1143 
-1154 MTGEGGNLRYLQADI
+1154 
-1169 LEEAYAKGTTQST
+1169 
-1182 IMQQLLKDAES
+1182 
-1193 AQRAVDIFGQYAI
+1193 
-1206 DVYKNAVNN
+1206 
-1215 SKRLNSGTDQA
+1215 
-1226 NSVKKTALNY
+1226 
-1236 ARALEKMINSDE
+1236 
-1248 VIEARNNLKQQQKT
+1248 
-1262 SARSIMSSTFHY
+1262 
-1274 GDKTYDAY
+1274 
-1282 SPIYQAG
+1282 
-1289 KSAGFDMDQYIGNI
+1289 
-1303 LGNLKEEEFEAL
+1303 
-1315 KANKEEFAKR
+1315 
-1325 AQELAEG
+1325 
-1332 FQKAYLNNPEDA
+1332 
-1344 KFISEV
+1344 
-1350 QDKSQTEIRDF
+1350 
-1361 IQKDPVAWSNYVT
+1361 
-1374 YLQPTWE
+1374 
-1381 EIQNNLIEG
+1381 
-1390 VNALNEMI
+1390 
-1398 KEKLSNGGPE
+1398 
-1408 NTWLNDYEDLASYV
+1408 
-1422 TTSNLSLWRAIVEN
+1422 
-1436 DIDSFDMYYGM
+1436 
-1447 VATLAETGQY
+1447 
-1457 AIKDITNVVLQG
+1457 
-1469 DLSTFTGIE
+1469 
-1478 KLRQELTNQKI
+1478 
-1489 DPTVIDGLLDEAR
+1489 
-1502 KAVKINPALEFAAMF
+1502 MF
-1517 DTYKKAYEE
+1517 D
-1526 LDKLASSLS
+1526 
-1535 TGLELKDAISWAT
+1535 
-1548 KMGKSINEFTQ
+1548 
-1559 KEGKFYV
+1559 
-1566 SQEQFWNYVNTQLPS
+1566 
-1581 IQQLTKDSEDFYDN
+1581 
-1595 LELDLSEEV
+1595 
-1604 FDITGKYGK
+1604 
-1613 DNLVG
+1613 
-1618 IQAEYERW
+1618 
-1626 RDKTDENG
+1626 
-1634 FEINGD
+1634 
-1640 KYFSDFIQEQKDKI
+1640 
-1654 GEEAGAAYKNLLESY
+1654 
-1669 AIQSIQAFGLI
+1669 
-1680 TTDIRNKLIEQGLD
+1680 
-1694 DAQIKELEDKYL
+1694 
-1706 GSTTTSTLFSTGK
+1706 
-1719 IDIAD
+1719 
-1724 IGKLPEVLKGIV
+1724 
-1736 DTETGKILNYK
+1736 
-1747 DALTKLRENIE
+1747 LR
-1758 NGKLDAATYA
+1758 A
-1768 PIYAEAVNSARSDL
+1768 
-1782 EDTLEGTLD
+1782 
-1791 GARASTER
+1791 
-1799 VAKLIENGVLVLNKK
+1799 
-1814 TGKYGY
+1814 
-1820 DLSSTTG
+1820 
-1827 YIQAMSDLY
+1827 
-1836 EQGYTTTQAIQKV
+1836 QGYTTTQAIQKV
-1849 TESALSQGTDVSKIQ
+1849 AESALSQGTDVSKIQ
-1864 NPLFISEYQYQLSQA
+1864 NPLFTSEYQYQLSQA

-1965 ATINSYLKSAQE
+1965 STINSYLKSAQE

-1989 AQLPDGTQFKD
+1989 AQLPDGTQFKE

-2029 EGIALTVS
+2029 KDITLTVS

-2079 KIAQYQRAIY
+2079 KIAQYQRVIY

-2147 YLMNANQSDIL
+2147 YLMDANQSSIL
-2158 AVMRNLAIGG
+2158 AMMRNLAIGG

-2237 IEKVAGNLT
+2237 IEEVAGNLT

-2368 IAQSVGSWDK
+2368 IAKSVGSWDK

-2428 AQGEVETLDAQIRM
+2428 AKGEVETLDAQIRM

-2454 DEDGKINLDSWIEYD
+2454 DENGKINLDSWIEYD

-2536 PQHQEEIKNLFEG
+2536 PQLQEEIKNLFEG

-2584 DIGGGKSITPIA
+2584 DIGGGKSITPTA

-2684 FSTKE
+2684 FFTKE

-2721 RIDIITTSTQYYH
+2721 RIDIVTTSTQYYH

-2824 PVIGNKTAL
+2824 PVIGDKTAL

-3065 AVAFAT
+3065 AVAFAK

-3076 PARASAKDTLD
+3076 SARASAKDTLD

-3096 QSLLN
+3096 QSLLD

-3258 KNLYTGSFKVN
+3258 KNLYKGSFKVN

-3303 GGSNIGKNASETA
+3303 GGSNVGKNASETA

-3486 LDVMEEA
+3486 LEVMEEA

-3592 ATTGS
+3592 TTTGS
-3597 GTSGSGTSTMANG
+3597 GTSGGSSGSGTSTMANG
-3610 LAAPQEIDVENTG
+3610 LAAPQPVDVSYTKLTG
-3623 VYEDRTLTPTVRQVS
+3623 DTTGTPTVRKVKGGS
-3638 KSDVIDIYK
+3638 VRMYK
-3647 VGGYYTK
+3647 EGGYWIDPDN
-3654 KDGTHGKYAWEVNGK
+3654 KDKGKQLLAWSATAGY

-3676 DFNGEIYRNPGAK
+3676 DYGQNIYRNPKAS
-3689 HRRIIYSATSGK
+3689 HRRVIYDAATGQP
-3701 VYYVYDKTYLPNAKK
+3701 YYVFIDDYKK
-3716 ISSYSS
+3716 GSTVVSSYSS

-3813 RNIFDEMIKM
+3813 RNIFDEMIKL

>member
-1 MPIGGNGAITIP
+1 
-13 INLKMQELG
+13 
-22 DGLEQLKKGLK
+22 
-33 GLKVD
+33 
-38 SSSYKEYDKQI
+38 
-49 QAITRNLQKLE
+49 
-60 ERAKQSFRTP
+60 
-70 VQANAFSNQLDAL
+70 
-83 GIKVQNLAEKFKGT
+83 
-97 KFSEFS
+97 
-103 QDVFSPD
+103 
-110 QLRQLDELT
+110 
-119 EKLNQ
+119 
-124 AKEAYDNFYEST
+124 
-136 FRKNIKSTSKI
+136 
-147 TDIFKAK
+147 
-154 GLEKDLDT
+154 
-162 MSEREIQAQLNK
+162 
-174 WQSSNRTQRGTNM
+174 
-187 RAITTT
+187 
-193 TAEHEAL
+193 
-200 EKQITQYGD
+200 
-209 LAQKAQDAA
+209 
-218 AAVQA
+218 
-223 AKDALADAQN
+223 
-233 ELATATA
+233 
-240 KNQRVYKAT
+240 
-249 YSQVVAPLD
+249 
-258 NKLNTA
+258 
-264 QGLLGAF
+264 
-271 SSTNRQSD
+271 
-279 ANFGNWFGKNNQLT
+279 
-293 KKGRETFTQ
+293 
-302 TLASTF
+302 
-308 GISGEELKAIGSAN
+308 
-322 IKVVQEFLAKQ
+322 
-333 IADLTKQREEAV
+333 
-345 AKISTSKAMTAAQGK
+345 
-360 VDAAQASLTAA
+360 
-371 TDQQNEIARMQVEV
+371 
-385 QNLTAQRDNLQTRL
+385 
-399 GEAQQKQ
+399 
-406 RALEEEN
+406 
-413 RQLKEAREA
+413 
-422 LQETM
+422 
-427 RDTNTVTANS
+427 
-437 QQAKNLQDQTNA
+437 
-449 YANYTKEC
+449 
-457 AEANGAQRDFAAG
+457 
-470 ADKLHNTLQQNKN
+470 
-483 ALSEYSLQYNNLE
+483 
-496 NAMSQA
+496 
-502 HGIKMAVN
+502 
-510 RWFGL
+510 
-515 HEVINLTKRAI
+515 
-526 RDAFSTIK
+526 
-534 ELDSVMTQIAVVT
+534 
-547 DMTTADLW
+547 
-555 AQMPT
+555 
-560 YSAIANEYGTSI
+560 
-572 KGVYEVS
+572 
-579 QIYYQMGLQT
+579 
-589 NDVFALT
+589 
-596 TETLKMAKIA
+596 
-606 AIDYAT
+606 
-612 AADYMTVAIRGFK
+612 
-625 MEMADAAR
+625 
-633 VTDVYSALAASF
+633 
-645 AVDTQELAEA
+645 
-655 MSKTASGIASVGVSF
+655 
-670 ESASAMITT
+670 
-679 ITAATRESASVI
+679 
-691 GSSLKSLSARYG
+691 
-703 SIKTDPSAL
+703 
-712 VDAEGQEISLN
+712 
-723 KIDKALK
+723 
-730 SIGVS
+730 
-735 IKDAN
+735 
-740 GQLRDM
+740 M

-829 FYTDSGIEEAIKW
+829 FYTDSGIEKAIKN
-842 VITALTGILTKLNK
+842 VITGLTNILNGLNK
-856 LPKIGK
+856 LPKAFKKIPV
-862 FISASALAQVASIVN
+862 SALMQIAVIIKGVKAL
-877 GIRALLNGIVQ
+877 ALLIVLQ
-888 LIINAIDKLKE
+888 IQKAIQQVKNAADNAIKGTSQNAQTQVLTLSEKIKKLKNDW
-899 KAKRAAQEAGE
+899 QGM
-910 EARRQAEA
+910 
-918 TGQSIENATNP
+918 TGVQRG
-929 YDAKIAK
+929 AKIAPY
-936 GTKIANYMSMAG
+936 ASMIGAG
-948 GVATIA
+948 LSIA
-954 GMAINNPT
+954 GS
-962 ASSVVSG
+962 ASSNLTAGTVMSGAGSIISGAASG
-969 LGTTASLAGMG
+969 LTMTGSWIGAG
-980 VQLGTFAGIPGQII
+980 V
-994 GGALGGV
+994 GALVGV
-1001 IGLFKLFSDLSTA
+1001 IKLISDLSSLE
-1014 AEREAEQKLEE
+1014 ERKAEQKLEE

-1123 NYDAAKAKYDTAL
+1123 NYDAAKQKRDNIQNSTERAESSARSSLNNYISTSAETQETIGAVLKGYFPQNSLERYLISGLL
-1136 SPISKEI
+1136 SNDAVKREGTLGTYGQQAINAMKEASE
-1143 KTQLKYIGGVN
+1143 KSFFLNG
-1154 MTGEGGNLRYLQADI
+1154 MDSTGELKRAR
-1169 LEEAYAKGTTQST
+1169 EA
-1182 IMQQLLKDAES
+1182 
-1193 AQRAVDIFGQYAI
+1193 
-1206 DVYKNAVNN
+1206 
-1215 SKRLNSGTDQA
+1215 
-1226 NSVKKTALNY
+1226 
-1236 ARALEKMINSDE
+1236 INSYIALLEDKLNPSSE
-1248 VIEARNNLKQQQKT
+1248 LREAQNNLKQTQKT
-1262 SARSIMSSTFHY
+1262 SAYSIMSSTFHY

-1350 QDKSQTEIRDF
+1350 QDKSQTEIQDF
-1361 IQKDPVAWSNYVT
+1361 IQKDPVAWRNYVT

-1398 KEKLSNGGPE
+1398 KEKLSNGDPE

-1422 TTSNLSLWRAIVEN
+1422 TTSNLSLWREIVEK

-1469 DLSTFTGIE
+1469 DLSTFAGIE

-1566 SQEQFWNYVNTQLPS
+1566 SQEQFWNYVNTQLPLLNDM
-1581 IQQLTKDSEDFYDN
+1581 INQTDEFYKN
-1595 LELDLSEEV
+1595 LEVNESGQIVGKEGSGIDANQLEIIQGLYDSWSNDKNKGDLA
-1604 FDITGKYGK
+1604 T
-1613 DNLVG
+1613 
-1618 IQAEYERW
+1618 
-1626 RDKTDENG
+1626 
-1634 FEINGD
+1634 
-1640 KYFSDFIQEQKDKI
+1640 FIKEQKDNVSA
-1654 GEEAGAAYKNLLESY
+1654 EASSALKALLESY
-1669 AIQSIQAFGLI
+1669 AIQSIQAFGRI
-1680 TTDIRNKLIEQGLD
+1680 TEEVRNMLRDAGFTD
-1694 DAQIKELEDKYL
+1694 DAIKAMENKYL
-1706 GSTTTSTLFSTGK
+1706 GAETTTSALFSTGK
-1719 IDIAD
+1719 IDVANWD
-1724 IGKLPEVLKGIV
+1724 KLPEALQTYVNKTTGQITNYGKALEALATGIEEGTI
-1736 DTETGKILNYK
+1736 DPS
-1747 DALTKLRENIE
+1747 
-1758 NGKLDAATYA
+1758 YA
-1768 PIYAEAVNSARSDL
+1768 SIYAEGISTAKSDL
-1782 EDTLEGTLD
+1782 EAALNGTLD
-1791 GARASTER
+1791 GARVEILKAQG
-1799 VAKLIENGVLVLNKK
+1799 LIERWTLVLDKE
-1814 TGKYGY
+1814 TGKY
-1820 DLSSTTG
+1820 
-1827 YIQAMSDLY
+1827 
-1836 EQGYTTTQAIQKV
+1836 
-1849 TESALSQGTDVSKIQ
+1849 KIDFS
-1864 NPLFISEYQYQLSQA
+1864 NPLNYNKIKENLEILGKTSREAVQEMVEGALTQGANVSRFLIRYPEFTREYNYQLSQA
-1879 RQEAVEGLQN
+1879 RKDAVEGLQN
-1889 AVFDTTKSFD
+1889 AVFDTTKSID
-1899 ISTLYKNNTTVSS
+1899 ISKLYQANKGTL
-1912 KLNDLADKG
+1912 DELAKAG
-1921 AVRIEKDGE
+1921 VIRIEENGE
-1930 KVSLRILTTTIKN
+1930 KVAIQIVGGTIERILELITTLGGEDAKPDKSAI
-1943 ISSLIDT
+1943 IS
-1950 LAGGTD
+1950 
-1956 TSQNKASIL
+1956 
-1965 ATINSYLKSAQE
+1965 TINSYFDQGLTGELSKSAAE
-1977 GTLDREIAEWLL
+1977 MLMERLGLSGDFSAYFEATSSGYKFKSNEVAKAIASQSANLMG
-1989 AQLPDGTQFKD
+1989 QLP
-2000 VFELTAGGYRAKNI
+2000 R
-2014 QDLRTKI
+2014 
-2021 AEQTTELN
+2021 
-2029 EGIALTVS
+2029 TVS
-2037 QFQSQLEDYL
+2037 QFETDFNKLIK
-2047 SAGYTLEQA
+2047 AGYTVEGA
-2056 IKALGVKVG
+2056 IKQLGEVSRTAAEIMKNGPQNEYERVIYNTYKDVSNNVYSSLVQSLTD
-2065 TVADIIKGNFSKNN
+2065 TVS
-2079 KIAQYQRAIY
+2079 
-2089 STYQGAMDNIYS
+2089 
-2101 AMIDGL
+2101 
-2107 SNPSG
+2107 
-2112 AEIDLT
+2112 EIDLT
-2118 KARQL
+2118 KLKSSDNELYNELINGYVEVVETAEGEVYGYIKSSQADLIQFLRQKGISTGNTTIL
-2123 GGEAYDNLKE
+2123 DGLAEYYETVAKMITDGINGDLTETNIKWLKERFKDANLTFIKAGKSFRMTEESAWAIVSALEKVDEVSSNITLDTFIQSMIETHYQLQSVSYVAQQIQDIEKE
-2133 MITVVETE
+2133 MITANEKDKKVLQQKLDVYKKIL
-2141 TGEAFG
+2141 EAS
-2147 YLMNANQSDIL
+2147 QS
-2158 AVMRNLAIGG
+2158 
-2168 NSTVADKL
+2168 S
-2176 AEFYNTIAQ
+2176 
-2185 MITDGMNGD
+2185 
-2194 LSATNMEWLKKAFNL
+2194 
-2209 TDRAFI
+2209 
-2215 KTGTSFRLA
+2215 
-2224 EEGARRVAEQMYG
+2224 
-2237 IEKVAGNLT
+2237 
-2246 VEALAKSLQTADYRL
+2246 
-2261 QSVATVMK
+2261 
-2269 EIAKIQEEMEGK
+2269 
-2281 QGEEQKALEEKLATY
+2281 
-2296 QEILKINRQNASSF
+2296 ASSF
-2310 NIMSTPLGQGTENIS
+2310 NIMNNPLVDGADNVVE
-2325 AAYQGLA
+2325 AYKGYA
-2332 QARKLIADMNAS
+2332 QARKLIEDMMAGNDKGLHLMDYENAIRIMKVNREKFTS
-2344 YDEYGTHVIQF
+2344 ETRSWAQVLAMFDDEVIDTIDGNVVVNMEALAGNLNISF
-2355 EDAVR
+2355 EDFGSRLLTGSKEAVQ
-2360 FLEVGGDR
+2360 D
-2368 IAQSVGSWDK
+2368 IAKSQIELIDSQINMLK
-2378 ALKLFY
+2378 AIEAMENLTTD
-2384 EGTVDTLNGQ
+2384 GTVDLTGWIKVDKDGNVIQDLATDLGVLIEKAKEAGQIDGGFQIGENGLTLDALLYQMKDGTENFEAWLNGDGQ
-2394 TVINMDAA
+2394 QFRADVQQFFKDLGLDFTTPNFDSADTNILKAVTDGLQKLVNGENGEGTEVSPEIKVTVKTDGTSYYIEGDETPYADLTELGTA
-2402 AAKLGMSFD
+2402 LAAKLGVEGLTIPEDPFSQSIPMDSKPKVDITCSPEGKWFVNGVETTKENLPTAIRNAMSIDQQNIGTNNDTVYGDDDVQVKMKVAGAASYIVGNQEGDEESAKNALKEEASLNNQSVGDDSSTLTGNINATVNTSIHFDGTNYTADGIDGTFDTKDKVADAIADKYKVDSRTLKEQIGKYNIPVNGSLDIRFQTIIPSYIVNGEILGTYDEATDAIAAGYEVESKTLPEKTTDLDLPVNSTLDVSFQTVAPSYTVGDKVSPTFD
-2411 ELSTAFSEGSEE
+2411 EAADAIGARAGIEDKKLDPKTITLTQDTIVNFKATLKDAEGNPIQEDNGLDTGIDVKIVPNLGGFSTALWELIQKQEYDVSISPVIANGMELGKAIQQAIDDRQYTVQINPTWPNHGGYTDGSTIQSFNPDGKKKSSSSTKSTNFTGVGSNVKEVNGANNLVLLDDALKTLASSFQTAAADAGTFSKG
-2423 TVKSI
+2423 
-2428 AQGEVETLDAQIRM
+2428 
-2442 LEGIVALEELTP
+2442 LEGIV
-2454 DEDGKINLDSWIEYD
+2454 
-2469 EKGNQIGD
+2469 
-2477 KAKKIAE
+2477 
-2484 VLQNVKD
+2484 
-2491 LLGED
+2491 
-2496 FTIGQYVDENG
+2496 
-2507 KTITVTFDR
+2507 
-2516 LIQELNEGTD
+2516 
-2526 SFTTFINKLT
+2526 
-2536 PQHQEEIKNLFEG
+2536 
-2549 IDFKTVITGDE
+2549 
-2560 NTDGYETMVA
+2560 
-2570 YFRKKYGIKDDNTI
+2570 
-2584 DIGGGKSITPIA
+2584 
-2596 TVESEPKIS
+2596 
-2605 YTTGKPLSPQAR
+2605 
-2617 GIRGTSAGAK
+2617 
-2627 ITAWE
+2627 
-2632 DKYGSLHPE
+2632 
-2641 ELGGKKPE
+2641 
-2649 APKTGIK
+2649 
-2656 FNQDE
+2656 
-2661 TASVN
+2661 
-2666 VNIKFDGITY
+2666 
-2676 TIEGFDST
+2676 
-2684 FSTKE
+2684 
-2689 EALAAIAE
+2689 
-2697 KYSIETQALEEKTA
+2697 
-2711 EITIP
+2711 
-2716 ENATL
+2716 
-2721 RIDIITTSTQYYH
+2721 
-2734 DWSMTD
+2734 
-2740 TKEKAKDY
+2740 
-2748 FSKQY
+2748 
-2753 GLEDTV
+2753 
-2759 LPEKTARISQDIIVD
+2759 
-2774 FVATLYDKDGNPMPN
+2774 
-2789 VLDTGLDIK
+2789 
-2798 VVPQLDDFAAKI
+2798 
-2810 TQAILEETY
+2810 
-2819 EVVLA
+2819 
-2824 PVIGNKTAL
+2824 
-2833 QDAIQEAINARTEY
+2833 
-2847 IVSLTPQFSNPNF
+2847 
-2860 SNGQTIQSFR
+2860 
-2870 GGSGSGSSSS
+2870 
-2880 SKKGRGSSS
+2880 
-2889 GADVASTSIANI
+2889 
-2901 IKSSGLGATIN
+2901 
-2912 GLSQNLNDTRTS
+2912 
-2924 AIAFG
+2924 
-2929 ASLKG
+2929 
-2934 IIPSSIANSASS
+2934 PSSVALRASS
-2946 ARYSLSNLSS
+2946 AKSALVELGTTTSS
-2956 SVTQISNDLTQIF
+2956 TITDLTTIF
-2969 AKIRQLVDEL
+2969 NKIEEL
-2979 KERSGAAKGNVA
+2979 IKKLQEGLPTAAKGNVA

-3065 AVAFAT
+3065 AVAFAK

-3076 PARASAKDTLD
+3076 PARASTSDTIKRLEE
-3087 ALRRLRAQW
+3087 LRAMW
-3096 QSLLN
+3096 QHLLD

-3303 GGSNIGKNASETA
+3303 GGSNVGKNASETA

-3486 LDVMEEA
+3486 LEVMEEA

-3575 NTSNDVAAPDMP
+3575 DTSNDVAAPDMP

-3592 ATTGS
+3592 TTAGGGTSGS
-3597 GTSGSGTSTMANG
+3597 GSGSGTSTMANG

>member
-1 MPIGGNGAITIP
+1 
-13 INLKMQELG
+13 
-22 DGLEQLKKGLK
+22 
-33 GLKVD
+33 
-38 SSSYKEYDKQI
+38 
-49 QAITRNLQKLE
+49 
-60 ERAKQSFRTP
+60 
-70 VQANAFSNQLDAL
+70 
-83 GIKVQNLAEKFKGT
+83 
-97 KFSEFS
+97 
-103 QDVFSPD
+103 
-110 QLRQLDELT
+110 
-119 EKLNQ
+119 
-124 AKEAYDNFYEST
+124 
-136 FRKNIKSTSKI
+136 
-147 TDIFKAK
+147 
-154 GLEKDLDT
+154 
-162 MSEREIQAQLNK
+162 
-174 WQSSNRTQRGTNM
+174 
-187 RAITTT
+187 
-193 TAEHEAL
+193 
-200 EKQITQYGD
+200 
-209 LAQKAQDAA
+209 
-218 AAVQA
+218 
-223 AKDALADAQN
+223 
-233 ELATATA
+233 
-240 KNQRVYKAT
+240 
-249 YSQVVAPLD
+249 
-258 NKLNTA
+258 
-264 QGLLGAF
+264 
-271 SSTNRQSD
+271 
-279 ANFGNWFGKNNQLT
+279 
-293 KKGRETFTQ
+293 
-302 TLASTF
+302 
-308 GISGEELKAIGSAN
+308 
-322 IKVVQEFLAKQ
+322 
-333 IADLTKQREEAV
+333 
-345 AKISTSKAMTAAQGK
+345 
-360 VDAAQASLTAA
+360 
-371 TDQQNEIARMQVEV
+371 
-385 QNLTAQRDNLQTRL
+385 
-399 GEAQQKQ
+399 
-406 RALEEEN
+406 
-413 RQLKEAREA
+413 
-422 LQETM
+422 
-427 RDTNTVTANS
+427 
-437 QQAKNLQDQTNA
+437 
-449 YANYTKEC
+449 
-457 AEANGAQRDFAAG
+457 
-470 ADKLHNTLQQNKN
+470 
-483 ALSEYSLQYNNLE
+483 
-496 NAMSQA
+496 
-502 HGIKMAVN
+502 
-510 RWFGL
+510 
-515 HEVINLTKRAI
+515 
-526 RDAFSTIK
+526 
-534 ELDSVMTQIAVVT
+534 
-547 DMTTADLW
+547 
-555 AQMPT
+555 
-560 YSAIANEYGTSI
+560 
-572 KGVYEVS
+572 
-579 QIYYQMGLQT
+579 
-589 NDVFALT
+589 
-596 TETLKMAKIA
+596 
-606 AIDYAT
+606 
-612 AADYMTVAIRGFK
+612 
-625 MEMADAAR
+625 MEMTDAAR
-633 VTDVYSALAASF
+633 ITDVYSALAASF

-655 MSKTASGIASVGVSF
+655 MSRTASGIASVGVSF

-829 FYTDSGIEEAIKW
+829 FYTDSGIEKAIKN
-842 VITALTGILTKLNK
+842 VITGLTNILNGLNK
-856 LPKIGK
+856 LPKALKKIPV
-862 FISASALAQVASIVN
+862 SALMQIAVIIKGVKALALLIVLQIQKAIQQVKNAADNAIKGTSQKAQAQVLTLSEKIK
-877 GIRALLNGIVQ
+877 
-888 LIINAIDKLKE
+888 KLKNDW
-899 KAKRAAQEAGE
+899 QGM
-910 EARRQAEA
+910 
-918 TGQSIENATNP
+918 TGVQRG
-929 YDAKIAK
+929 AKIAPY
-936 GTKIANYMSMAG
+936 ASMIGAG
-948 GVATIA
+948 LSIA
-954 GMAINNPT
+954 GS
-962 ASSVVSG
+962 ASSNLTAGTVMSGAGSIISGAASG
-969 LGTTASLAGMG
+969 LTMTGSWIGAG
-980 VQLGTFAGIPGQII
+980 V
-994 GGALGGV
+994 GALVGV
-1001 IGLFKLFSDLSTA
+1001 IKLISDLSSLE
-1014 AEREAEQKLEE
+1014 ERKAEQKLEE

-1091 DGNRIIKLTELQKK
+1091 DGNRIIKLTKLQKK

-1123 NYDAAKAKYDTAL
+1123 NYDAAKQKRDNIQNSTKRAESSARSSLNNYISTSAETQETIGAVLKGYFPQNSLERYLISGLL
-1136 SPISKEI
+1136 SNDAVKREGTLGTYGQQAINAMKEASE
-1143 KTQLKYIGGVN
+1143 KSFFLNG
-1154 MTGEGGNLRYLQADI
+1154 MDSTGELKRAR
-1169 LEEAYAKGTTQST
+1169 EA
-1182 IMQQLLKDAES
+1182 
-1193 AQRAVDIFGQYAI
+1193 
-1206 DVYKNAVNN
+1206 
-1215 SKRLNSGTDQA
+1215 
-1226 NSVKKTALNY
+1226 
-1236 ARALEKMINSDE
+1236 INSYIALLEDKLNPE
-1248 VIEARNNLKQQQKT
+1248 LREAQNNLKQTQKT
-1262 SARSIMSSTFHY
+1262 SAYSIMSSTFHY
-1274 GDKTYDAY
+1274 GNKTYDAY

-1350 QDKSQTEIRDF
+1350 QDKSQTEIQDF
-1361 IQKDPVAWSNYVT
+1361 IQKDPVAWRNYVT

-1398 KEKLSNGGPE
+1398 KEKLSNGDPE
-1408 NTWLNDYEDLASYV
+1408 NAWLNDYEDLASYV
-1422 TTSNLSLWRAIVEN
+1422 TTSNLSLWREIVEN

-1469 DLSTFTGIE
+1469 DLSTFAGIE
-1478 KLRQELTNQKI
+1478 KLRQELTKQKI

-1535 TGLELKDAISWAT
+1535 TGLELKDAISWAA

-1566 SQEQFWNYVNTQLPS
+1566 SQEQFWNYVNTQLPLLNDM
-1581 IQQLTKDSEDFYDN
+1581 INQTNEF
-1595 LELDLSEEV
+1595 
-1604 FDITGKYGK
+1604 YGK
-1613 DNLVG
+1613 LEVDKNSGKIVG
-1618 IQAEYERW
+1618 KAGSGIEDSQLEIIQGLYDSW
-1626 RDKTDENG
+1626 RNDKNK
-1634 FEINGD
+1634 GD
-1640 KYFSDFIQEQKDKI
+1640 LATFIKEQKDNVSA
-1654 GEEAGAAYKNLLESY
+1654 EASSALKALLESY
-1669 AIQSIQAFGLI
+1669 AIQSIQAFGRISDEVRGTLRDAGF
-1680 TTDIRNKLIEQGLD
+1680 TD
-1694 DAQIKELEDKYL
+1694 DAIKAMENKYL
-1706 GSTTTSTLFSTGK
+1706 GAETTSTLFSTGK
-1719 IDIAD
+1719 IDVANWD
-1724 IGKLPEVLKGIV
+1724 KLPQKLQEFVNKTTGQITNYGKALEALATGI
-1736 DTETGKILNYK
+1736 EEGKI
-1747 DALTKLRENIE
+1747 DPS
-1758 NGKLDAATYA
+1758 YA
-1768 PIYAEAVNSARSDL
+1768 SIYAEGISTAKSDL
-1782 EDTLEGTLD
+1782 EAALNGTLD
-1791 GARASTER
+1791 GARVEVLKTQGWIRSYT
-1799 VAKLIENGVLVLNKK
+1799 LVLDKE
-1814 TGKYGY
+1814 TGKYKVDFSRPINY
-1820 DLSSTTG
+1820 AKIKTDLEETG
-1827 YIQAMSDLY
+1827 KTSREAVQTIV
-1836 EQGYTTTQAIQKV
+1836 QG
-1849 TESALSQGTDVSKIQ
+1849 ALAQGADVSNLLTQ
-1864 NPLFISEYQYQLSQA
+1864 YPEFAREYNYQLSQA
-1879 RQEAVEGLQN
+1879 RKDAVEGLQN
-1889 AVFDTTKSFD
+1889 AVFDATKSID
-1899 ISTLYKNNTTVSS
+1899 ISKLYQANKEKLDDLVSQ
-1912 KLNDLADKG
+1912 G
-1921 AVRIEKDGE
+1921 IIRIEENGE
-1930 KVSLRILTTTIKN
+1930 KVAIQIL
-1943 ISSLIDT
+1943 
-1950 LAGGTD
+1950 GGTIENILDLIKMLGGED
-1956 TSQNKASIL
+1956 TEIDSSAIIS
-1965 ATINSYLKSAQE
+1965 TINSYFDQGLTGELSKSAAE
-1977 GTLDREIAEWLL
+1977 MLMERLGLSGDFSAYFEATSSGYKFKNNEVAKSIASRSAELMGR
-1989 AQLPDGTQFKD
+1989 LP
-2000 VFELTAGGYRAKNI
+2000 R
-2014 QDLRTKI
+2014 
-2021 AEQTTELN
+2021 
-2029 EGIALTVS
+2029 TVS
-2037 QFQSQLEDYL
+2037 QFETDFNKLIK
-2047 SAGYTLEQA
+2047 AGYTVEGA
-2056 IKALGVKVG
+2056 IKQLGEVSR
-2065 TVADIIKGNFSKNN
+2065 TVAEIMKNGPQN
-2079 KIAQYQRAIY
+2079 EYERVIY
-2089 STYQGAMDNIYS
+2089 NTYKDVSNNVYS
-2101 AMIDGL
+2101 SLVQSLTDTV
-2107 SNPSG
+2107 S
-2112 AEIDLT
+2112 EIDLT
-2118 KARQL
+2118 KLKSSDNELYNELINGYVEVVETAEGEVYGYIKSSQADLIQFLRQKGISTGNTTIL
-2123 GGEAYDNLKE
+2123 DGLAEYYETVAKMITDGINGDLTETNIKWLKERFKDANLTFIKAGKSFRMTEESAWAIVSALEKVDEVSNNITLDTFIQSMIETHYQLQSVSYVAQQIQDIEKE
-2133 MITVVETE
+2133 MITANEKDKKVLQQKLDVYKKIL
-2141 TGEAFG
+2141 EAS
-2147 YLMNANQSDIL
+2147 QS
-2158 AVMRNLAIGG
+2158 
-2168 NSTVADKL
+2168 S
-2176 AEFYNTIAQ
+2176 
-2185 MITDGMNGD
+2185 
-2194 LSATNMEWLKKAFNL
+2194 
-2209 TDRAFI
+2209 
-2215 KTGTSFRLA
+2215 
-2224 EEGARRVAEQMYG
+2224 
-2237 IEKVAGNLT
+2237 
-2246 VEALAKSLQTADYRL
+2246 
-2261 QSVATVMK
+2261 
-2269 EIAKIQEEMEGK
+2269 
-2281 QGEEQKALEEKLATY
+2281 
-2296 QEILKINRQNASSF
+2296 ASSF
-2310 NIMSTPLGQGTENIS
+2310 NIMNNPLVDGADNVVE
-2325 AAYQGLA
+2325 AYKGYA
-2332 QARKLIADMNAS
+2332 QARKLIEDMMAGNDKGLHLMDYENAIRIMEVNREKFTSETRSWADVLKLFDKDVVDAIDGNIVVNMEALAGKLNISFEKFGSSLLSGSKEAVQDIAKSQIELIDGQINMLKAIELMENLTTNGPVDLTGWLKVDKDGNVIQDLAADLGILIGKAKEAGQIDGGFQIGENGLTLDALLYQMKGGTENFEAWLNGDGQQFRADVQQFFKDLGLDFTAPNFDSADTNILKAVTDGLQKLVKGENGEGTEVSPEIKVTVKTDGTFYYIEGDETPYADLTELGTALAAKLGVEGLTIPEDPFSQSIPMDSKPKVDITCSPEGKWFVNGVETTEENLPAAIRNAMSIDQQNIGTNNDTVYGDDDVQVKMKVTGAAS
-2344 YDEYGTHVIQF
+2344 YILGNQEGDE
-2355 EDAVR
+2355 ESAKDA
-2360 FLEVGGDR
+2360 LKKS
-2368 IAQSVGSWDK
+2368 ASLNNQSVGSDD
-2378 ALKLFY
+2378 ATLTGDINATVNTSIHFD
-2384 EGTVDTLNGQ
+2384 GTNY
-2394 TVINMDAA
+2394 
-2402 AAKLGMSFD
+2402 
-2411 ELSTAFSEGSEE
+2411 TA
-2423 TVKSI
+2423 
-2428 AQGEVETLDAQIRM
+2428 D
-2442 LEGIVALEELTP
+2442 
-2454 DEDGKINLDSWIEYD
+2454 
-2469 EKGNQIGD
+2469 
-2477 KAKKIAE
+2477 
-2484 VLQNVKD
+2484 
-2491 LLGED
+2491 
-2496 FTIGQYVDENG
+2496 
-2507 KTITVTFDR
+2507 
-2516 LIQELNEGTD
+2516 
-2526 SFTTFINKLT
+2526 
-2536 PQHQEEIKNLFEG
+2536 G
-2549 IDFKTVITGDE
+2549 IDGIFDTKDK
-2560 NTDGYETMVA
+2560 VA
-2570 YFRKKYGIKDDNTI
+2570 D
-2584 DIGGGKSITPIA
+2584 
-2596 TVESEPKIS
+2596 
-2605 YTTGKPLSPQAR
+2605 
-2617 GIRGTSAGAK
+2617 
-2627 ITAWE
+2627 
-2632 DKYGSLHPE
+2632 
-2641 ELGGKKPE
+2641 
-2649 APKTGIK
+2649 
-2656 FNQDE
+2656 
-2661 TASVN
+2661 
-2666 VNIKFDGITY
+2666 
-2676 TIEGFDST
+2676 
-2684 FSTKE
+2684 
-2689 EALAAIAE
+2689 AIAE
-2697 KYSIETQALEEKTA
+2697 KYKVDSRTLKEQIGKYDIPVNGSLDISFQTITPSYIVNGEILGTYDEATDAIAAGYEVESKT
-2711 EITIP
+2711 
-2716 ENATL
+2716 
-2721 RIDIITTSTQYYH
+2721 
-2734 DWSMTD
+2734 
-2740 TKEKAKDY
+2740 
-2748 FSKQY
+2748 
-2753 GLEDTV
+2753 
-2759 LPEKTARISQDIIVD
+2759 LPEKTTDLDLPVNSTLDVSFQTVAPSYTVGDKVSPTFDEAADAIGARAGIEDKKLDPKTITLTQDTIVN
-2774 FVATLYDKDGNPMPN
+2774 FKATLKDAEGNPIQEDN
-2789 VLDTGLDIK
+2789 GLDTGIDVKI
-2798 VVPQLDDFAAKI
+2798 VPNLGGFSTALWELIQKQEYDVSISPIIANGMELGKAI
-2810 TQAILEETY
+2810 QQAIDDRQYT
-2819 EVVLA
+2819 V
-2824 PVIGNKTAL
+2824 
-2833 QDAIQEAINARTEY
+2833 QINPTW
-2847 IVSLTPQFSNPNF
+2847 PNHGGYTDG
-2860 SNGQTIQSFR
+2860 STIQSFNPD
-2870 GGSGSGSSSS
+2870 GKKKSSSS
-2880 SKKGRGSSS
+2880 TKSTNFTGVGSNVKEVNGANNLVLLDDALKTLASSFQTAAADAGTFSK
-2889 GADVASTSIANI
+2889 
-2901 IKSSGLGATIN
+2901 GLE
-2912 GLSQNLNDTRTS
+2912 
-2924 AIAFG
+2924 
-2929 ASLKG
+2929 G
-2934 IIPSSIANSASS
+2934 IVPSSVALRASS
-2946 ARYSLSNLSS
+2946 AKSALVELGTTTSS
-2956 SVTQISNDLTQIF
+2956 TITDLTTIF
-2969 AKIRQLVDEL
+2969 NKIEEL
-2979 KERSGAAKGNVA
+2979 IKKLQEGLPTAAKGNVA
-2991 LAKGSNDAL
+2991 LAKGANGAL

-3065 AVAFAT
+3065 AVAFAK
-3071 GSPEG
+3071 GYPEG
-3076 PARASAKDTLD
+3076 PARASASDTIKRLEE
-3087 ALRRLRAQW
+3087 LRAMW
-3096 QSLLN
+3096 QHLLD

-3107 SKKAGGGGGG
+3107 SKKAGGG

-3258 KNLYTGSFKVN
+3258 KSLYTGSFKVN

-3303 GGSNIGKNASETA
+3303 GGSNVGKNASETA

-3592 ATTGS
+3592 TTTGS
-3597 GTSGSGTSTMANG
+3597 GTNGSSGGTSTMANG

-3701 VYYVYDKTYLPNAKK
+3701 VYYVYDKTYLPNAKT

>member
-1 MPIGGNGAITIP
+1 M
-13 INLKMQELG
+13 
-22 DGLEQLKKGLK
+22 
-33 GLKVD
+33 VR
-38 SSSYKEYDKQI
+38 
-49 QAITRNLQKLE
+49 RNQ
-60 ERAKQSFRTP
+60 P
-70 VQANAFSNQLDAL
+70 NV
-83 GIKVQNLAEKFKGT
+83 
-97 KFSEFS
+97 
-103 QDVFSPD
+103 
-110 QLRQLDELT
+110 
-119 EKLNQ
+119 
-124 AKEAYDNFYEST
+124 
-136 FRKNIKSTSKI
+136 
-147 TDIFKAK
+147 
-154 GLEKDLDT
+154 
-162 MSEREIQAQLNK
+162 
-174 WQSSNRTQRGTNM
+174 
-187 RAITTT
+187 
-193 TAEHEAL
+193 
-200 EKQITQYGD
+200 
-209 LAQKAQDAA
+209 
-218 AAVQA
+218 
-223 AKDALADAQN
+223 
-233 ELATATA
+233 
-240 KNQRVYKAT
+240 
-249 YSQVVAPLD
+249 
-258 NKLNTA
+258 
-264 QGLLGAF
+264 
-271 SSTNRQSD
+271 
-279 ANFGNWFGKNNQLT
+279 
-293 KKGRETFTQ
+293 
-302 TLASTF
+302 
-308 GISGEELKAIGSAN
+308 
-322 IKVVQEFLAKQ
+322 
-333 IADLTKQREEAV
+333 
-345 AKISTSKAMTAAQGK
+345 
-360 VDAAQASLTAA
+360 
-371 TDQQNEIARMQVEV
+371 
-385 QNLTAQRDNLQTRL
+385 
-399 GEAQQKQ
+399 
-406 RALEEEN
+406 
-413 RQLKEAREA
+413 
-422 LQETM
+422 
-427 RDTNTVTANS
+427 
-437 QQAKNLQDQTNA
+437 
-449 YANYTKEC
+449 
-457 AEANGAQRDFAAG
+457 
-470 ADKLHNTLQQNKN
+470 
-483 ALSEYSLQYNNLE
+483 
-496 NAMSQA
+496 
-502 HGIKMAVN
+502 
-510 RWFGL
+510 
-515 HEVINLTKRAI
+515 
-526 RDAFSTIK
+526 
-534 ELDSVMTQIAVVT
+534 
-547 DMTTADLW
+547 
-555 AQMPT
+555 
-560 YSAIANEYGTSI
+560 
-572 KGVYEVS
+572 
-579 QIYYQMGLQT
+579 
-589 NDVFALT
+589 
-596 TETLKMAKIA
+596 KIA
-606 AIDYAT
+606 
-612 AADYMTVAIRGFK
+612 
-625 MEMADAAR
+625 
-633 VTDVYSALAASF
+633 
-645 AVDTQELAEA
+645 
-655 MSKTASGIASVGVSF
+655 
-670 ESASAMITT
+670 TT
-679 ITAATRESASVI
+679 
-691 GSSLKSLSARYG
+691 
-703 SIKTDPSAL
+703 
-712 VDAEGQEISLN
+712 
-723 KIDKALK
+723 
-730 SIGVS
+730 
-735 IKDAN
+735 
-740 GQLRDM
+740 
-746 DDVVLEL
+746 
-753 GEKWNI
+753 
-759 LNRNE
+759 
-764 QRFVATAFAGNL
+764 FAGNL

-829 FYTDSGIEEAIKW
+829 FYTDSGIEKAIKW
-842 VITALTGILTKLNK
+842 VITALTDILTKLNK

-1041 QTVSGL
+1041 QTVLGL

-1091 DGNRIIKLTELQKK
+1091 EGNRIIKLTELQKK
-1105 LNEEKSKYRE
+1105 LNEEKAGYRE
-1115 DVWDSAWA
+1115 SAWDSAWTKYNAAVEERNQAKTKA
-1123 NYDAAKAKYDTAL
+1123 NKAVNDARSNFVQQVKIND
-1136 SPISKEI
+1136 
-1143 KTQLKYIGGVN
+1143 V
-1154 MTGEGGNLRYLQADI
+1154 EGGNYYNNIGGI
-1169 LEEAYAKGTTQST
+1169 LDFLTNNEIIS
-1182 IMQQLLKDAES
+1182 QQERKIIASFAPSNGE
-1193 AQRAVDIFGQYAI
+1193 Y
-1206 DVYKNAVNN
+1206 N
-1215 SKRLNSGTDQA
+1215 
-1226 NSVKKTALNY
+1226 
-1236 ARALEKMINSDE
+1236 LEKIIQRYG
-1248 VIEARNNLKQQQKT
+1248 IESIITAFEKAGENIEKFTNANTANAWANHFKEMANVFKQDYANARDKEMALSQVQKA
-1262 SARSIMSSTFHY
+1262 SAYSIMSSTFHY

-1350 QDKSQTEIRDF
+1350 QDKSQTEIQDF
-1361 IQKDPVAWSNYVT
+1361 IQKDPVAWRNYVT
-1374 YLQPTWE
+1374 YLQPTWK

-1398 KEKLSNGGPE
+1398 KEKLSNGDPE
-1408 NTWLNDYEDLASYV
+1408 NAWLNDYEDLASYV
-1422 TTSNLSLWRAIVEN
+1422 TTSNLSLWREIVEN

-1469 DLSTFTGIE
+1469 DLSTFAGIE

-1535 TGLELKDAISWAT
+1535 TGLELKDAISWAA

-1581 IQQLTKDSEDFYDN
+1581 IQQLTKDSVDFYNN
-1595 LELDLSEEV
+1595 LELTEGKIVDVS
-1604 FDITGKYGK
+1604 GKYTPE
-1613 DNLVG
+1613 NLVG
-1618 IQAEYERW
+1618 TQTLYENW
-1626 RDKTDENG
+1626 KNKTVEGVQVNKNKD
-1634 FEINGD
+1634 
-1640 KYFSDFIQEQKDKI
+1640 FSAFIQEQKDNM
-1654 GEEAGAAYKNLLESY
+1654 GAEATAAYKNLLVSY

-1680 TTDIRNKLIEQGLD
+1680 TTDIRDKLIEQGLD

-1724 IGKLPEVLKGIV
+1724 IGKLPEVLQDIV
-1736 DTETGKILNYK
+1736 DTETGKITNYK
-1747 DALTKLRENIE
+1747 DALTTLYNGIKD
-1758 NGKLDAATYA
+1758 GKLDAATYA

-1782 EDTLEGTLD
+1782 EDALEGTLD
-1791 GARASTER
+1791 GARASTEY
-1799 VAKLIENGVLVLNKK
+1799 VKDLIEDGVLVINEE
-1814 TGKYGY
+1814 TGKYQF
-1820 DLSSTTG
+1820 DLSNEEKFQ
-1827 YIQAMSDLY
+1827 QAIDQL
-1836 EQGYTTTQAIQKV
+1836 EAQGYNLREASQALAS
-1849 TESALSQGTDVSKIQ
+1849 SALSQGKKVNYDTNDY
-1864 NPLFISEYQYQLSQA
+1864 FTREYQYLLSQA
-1879 RQEAVEGLQN
+1879 RQEAIEGLQS
-1889 AVFDTTKSFD
+1889 AVFDATKSID
-1899 ISTLYKNNTTVSS
+1899 ISKLYQANKGTL
-1912 KLNDLADKG
+1912 DELAKAG
-1921 AVRIEKDGE
+1921 VIRIEKNGE
-1930 KVSLRILTTTIKN
+1930 KVAIQIVGGTIERILELITTLGGEDAKPDKSAI
-1943 ISSLIDT
+1943 IS
-1950 LAGGTD
+1950 
-1956 TSQNKASIL
+1956 
-1965 ATINSYLKSAQE
+1965 TINSYFDQGLTGELNKSAAE
-1977 GTLDREIAEWLL
+1977 MLIERLGLSGDFSAYFEATSSGYKFKSNEVAKAIASQSANLMG
-1989 AQLPDGTQFKD
+1989 QLP
-2000 VFELTAGGYRAKNI
+2000 R
-2014 QDLRTKI
+2014 
-2021 AEQTTELN
+2021 
-2029 EGIALTVS
+2029 TVS
-2037 QFQSQLEDYL
+2037 QFETDFNKLIK
-2047 SAGYTLEQA
+2047 AGYTVDET
-2056 IKALGVKVG
+2056 ISMLGEVSRTAAEIMKNGPQNEYERVIYNTYKDVSNNVYSSLVQSLTD
-2065 TVADIIKGNFSKNN
+2065 TVS
-2079 KIAQYQRAIY
+2079 
-2089 STYQGAMDNIYS
+2089 
-2101 AMIDGL
+2101 
-2107 SNPSG
+2107 
-2112 AEIDLT
+2112 EIDLT
-2118 KARQL
+2118 KLKSSDNELYNELINGYVEVVETAEGEVYGYIKSSQADLIQFLRQKGISTGNTTIL
-2123 GGEAYDNLKE
+2123 DGLAEYYGTVAKMITDGINGDLTETNIKWLKDRFKDANLTFIKAGKSFRMTEESAWAIVSALEKVDEVSSNITLDTFIQSMIETHYQLQSVSYVAQQIQDIEKE
-2133 MITVVETE
+2133 MITANEKDKKVLQQKLDVYKKIL
-2141 TGEAFG
+2141 EAS
-2147 YLMNANQSDIL
+2147 QS
-2158 AVMRNLAIGG
+2158 
-2168 NSTVADKL
+2168 S
-2176 AEFYNTIAQ
+2176 
-2185 MITDGMNGD
+2185 
-2194 LSATNMEWLKKAFNL
+2194 
-2209 TDRAFI
+2209 
-2215 KTGTSFRLA
+2215 
-2224 EEGARRVAEQMYG
+2224 
-2237 IEKVAGNLT
+2237 
-2246 VEALAKSLQTADYRL
+2246 
-2261 QSVATVMK
+2261 
-2269 EIAKIQEEMEGK
+2269 
-2281 QGEEQKALEEKLATY
+2281 
-2296 QEILKINRQNASSF
+2296 ASSF
-2310 NIMSTPLGQGTENIS
+2310 NIMNNPLVDGADNVVE
-2325 AAYQGLA
+2325 AYKGYA
-2332 QARKLIADMNAS
+2332 QARKLIEDMMAGNDKGLHLMDYENAIRIMEVNREKFTSETRSWAD
-2344 YDEYGTHVIQF
+2344 V
-2355 EDAVR
+2355 
-2360 FLEVGGDR
+2360 
-2368 IAQSVGSWDK
+2368 
-2378 ALKLFY
+2378 LKLFDKDVVDAIDGNIVVNMEALAGKLNISFEKFGSNLLSGSKEAVQDIAKSQIELIDGQINMLKAIELMENLTTNGPVDLTGWLKVDKDGNVIQDLAADLGILIGKAKEAGQIDGGFQIGENGLTLDALLY
-2384 EGTVDTLNGQ
+2384 QMKGGTENFEAWLNGDGQQFRADVQQFFKDLGLDFTTPNFDSADTNILKAVTDGLQKLVNGENGEGTEVSPEIKV
-2394 TVINMDAA
+2394 TVKTDGTFYYIEGDETPYANLTELGTAL
-2402 AAKLGMSFD
+2402 AAKLGVEGLTIPEDPFSQSIPMDSKPKIDITCSPEGKWFVNGAETTEENLPTAIRNAMSIDQQNIGTNNDTVYGNDDVQVKMKVAGAASYIVGNQEGDEESAKNALKEEASLNNQSVGDDSSTLTGNINATVNTSIHFNGANYTADGIDGTFDTKDKVADAIADKYKVDSRTLKEQIGKYNIPVNGSLDIRFQTITPSYVVNGESLGTYNEATDAIAAGYEIESKTLPEKTTDLDLPVNSTLDVSFQTVAPSYTVGDKVSSTFD
-2411 ELSTAFSEGSEE
+2411 EAADAIGAQAGIEDKKLDPKTITLTQDTIVNFKATLKDAEGNPIQEDNGLDTGIDVNIVPNLGGFSTALWELIQKQEYDVSISPVIANGMELGKAIQQAIDDRQYTVQINPTWPNHGGYTDGSTIQSFNPDGKKKSSSSTKSTNFTGVGSNVKEVNGANNLVLLDDALKTLASSFQTAAADAGTFSKG
-2423 TVKSI
+2423 
-2428 AQGEVETLDAQIRM
+2428 
-2442 LEGIVALEELTP
+2442 LEGIV
-2454 DEDGKINLDSWIEYD
+2454 
-2469 EKGNQIGD
+2469 
-2477 KAKKIAE
+2477 
-2484 VLQNVKD
+2484 
-2491 LLGED
+2491 
-2496 FTIGQYVDENG
+2496 
-2507 KTITVTFDR
+2507 
-2516 LIQELNEGTD
+2516 
-2526 SFTTFINKLT
+2526 
-2536 PQHQEEIKNLFEG
+2536 
-2549 IDFKTVITGDE
+2549 
-2560 NTDGYETMVA
+2560 
-2570 YFRKKYGIKDDNTI
+2570 
-2584 DIGGGKSITPIA
+2584 
-2596 TVESEPKIS
+2596 
-2605 YTTGKPLSPQAR
+2605 
-2617 GIRGTSAGAK
+2617 
-2627 ITAWE
+2627 
-2632 DKYGSLHPE
+2632 
-2641 ELGGKKPE
+2641 
-2649 APKTGIK
+2649 
-2656 FNQDE
+2656 
-2661 TASVN
+2661 
-2666 VNIKFDGITY
+2666 
-2676 TIEGFDST
+2676 
-2684 FSTKE
+2684 
-2689 EALAAIAE
+2689 
-2697 KYSIETQALEEKTA
+2697 
-2711 EITIP
+2711 
-2716 ENATL
+2716 
-2721 RIDIITTSTQYYH
+2721 
-2734 DWSMTD
+2734 
-2740 TKEKAKDY
+2740 
-2748 FSKQY
+2748 
-2753 GLEDTV
+2753 
-2759 LPEKTARISQDIIVD
+2759 
-2774 FVATLYDKDGNPMPN
+2774 
-2789 VLDTGLDIK
+2789 
-2798 VVPQLDDFAAKI
+2798 
-2810 TQAILEETY
+2810 
-2819 EVVLA
+2819 
-2824 PVIGNKTAL
+2824 
-2833 QDAIQEAINARTEY
+2833 
-2847 IVSLTPQFSNPNF
+2847 
-2860 SNGQTIQSFR
+2860 
-2870 GGSGSGSSSS
+2870 
-2880 SKKGRGSSS
+2880 
-2889 GADVASTSIANI
+2889 
-2901 IKSSGLGATIN
+2901 
-2912 GLSQNLNDTRTS
+2912 
-2924 AIAFG
+2924 
-2929 ASLKG
+2929 
-2934 IIPSSIANSASS
+2934 PSSVALRASS
-2946 ARYSLSNLSS
+2946 AKSALVELGTTTSS
-2956 SVTQISNDLTQIF
+2956 TITDLTTIF
-2969 AKIRQLVDEL
+2969 NKIEEL
-2979 KERSGAAKGNVA
+2979 IKKLREGLPTAAKGNVA
-2991 LAKGSNDAL
+2991 LAKGANGAL

-3065 AVAFAT
+3065 AVAFAK
-3071 GSPEG
+3071 GYPEG
-3076 PARASAKDTLD
+3076 PARASASDTIKRLEE
-3087 ALRRLRAQW
+3087 LRAMW
-3096 QSLLN
+3096 QHLLD

-3107 SKKAGGGGGG
+3107 SKKAGGGGG

-3258 KNLYTGSFKVN
+3258 KSLYTGSFKVN

-3486 LDVMEEA
+3486 LEVMEEA

-3592 ATTGS
+3592 TTTGG
-3597 GTSGSGTSTMANG
+3597 GTSGSSGGSGTSTMANG

-3730 MAMLHGTSSKPEA
+3730 IAMLHGTSSKPEA

-3813 RNIFDEMIKM
+3813 RNIFDEMIKL